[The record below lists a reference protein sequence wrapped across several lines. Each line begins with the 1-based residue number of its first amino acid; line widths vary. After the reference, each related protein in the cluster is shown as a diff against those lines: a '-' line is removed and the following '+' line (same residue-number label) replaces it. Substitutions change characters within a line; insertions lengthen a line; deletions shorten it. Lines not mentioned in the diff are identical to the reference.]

1 MGRKDPGRHRR
12 GHLVA
17 LTVSLF
23 LTCWPGPTASTTST
37 QSLTRPGSSTH
48 ITPENSRPTGTTDS
62 TSISKTSTLT
72 SGEQRSP
79 ENINLSGVSEV
90 TITSPSTIFV
100 PENTINHSTVAENET
115 KGTLSA
121 SISPPETSATEK
133 RHSWGTSS
141 NTSDLSTV
149 DSQQERS
156 TQVSPSHTAGELRS
170 PDTTADG
177 YSPSTTAPGSS
188 AISRTLD
195 SSTSSE
201 EMWAGTGTS
210 EPSSELQSTSGTET
224 SPTEETVTTDT
235 DPIHTSLTTWVVS
248 VSTEPSTSFPET
260 ASPGE
265 TSSDTPT
272 LEATAGPTAEEI
284 TPSTEITW
292 TGDSD
297 TGISQDTAPLP
308 TGATAPSETA
318 IGLTSAFG
326 SAPVSMLTAVTML
339 DPGSSAP
346 GGTTPT
352 SSKTSSKMP
361 GKPDSKEATSQ
372 VLTLSNAEHHFSSP
386 DTSPPGDLMSPTSV
400 PLLLSASITDPTGSR
415 SSPSSDHMGTSSK
428 DTETPGSTGR
438 TEPNPAFLL
447 SRTSSHTE
455 TSAERVRGTTFP
467 LDHPSPSGEGTAKTV
482 LIPSTSPDATDS
494 PPITTASTLVSEVST
509 GLATL
514 GITQVPG
521 VKTTSP
527 STTSVSEVTSTHP
540 SMTEQ
545 HTREPLTAPVA
556 PSVTSAP
563 GRENNSATTSAP
575 SPGFSSADGRGTSS
589 IQVSK
594 SHPGWELRTP
604 HTTSERHSPSTT
616 APESSDISRTLD
628 SSTPGEASW
637 TNAGTSEPSTE
648 PQSTWGTETSSGEE
662 TLTSETGHINTSSTS
677 FTETAS
683 PGETS
688 SDTPT
693 LEAATRQT
701 TEEFVSPTEIS
712 QTGDSDTRTSQDMTY
727 PTTRDTT
734 SSETITH
741 LTPAISSAPVSMATA
756 VITVAPGSSAPAG
769 TTPTSSK
776 ISSTIPE
783 VLSTGNPGSGE
794 PSSWGLTPSTSRH
807 HFFSPETGPAGDIMK
822 STSPPLLMSTSIPG
836 GTASGL
842 GTSSDLTFT
851 SSVHTETSE
860 TTAKTELNSASPLSS
875 TLSNAETSTER
886 VRGSVATT
894 TMDLKEPGGT
904 TQPMGSS
911 TSLETISL
919 RPNESVATITREP
932 SQGEHGGASRP
943 TSNPASLMTTIS
955 VGMSTRSPEMA
966 TALKIISSQEPSIS
980 PETRY
985 TLENSQKTSTAALPM
1000 VSTVEPGT
1008 LQSMATGSGRI
1019 SLLHSPSGF
1028 MTAAKSPARGT
1039 TTEWVSGSPSED
1051 WTNTH
1056 LGTPEGTKKSPGTVS
1071 SIPLGSAPKVTT
1083 GTSPQSS
1090 PTQIPRTTGMR
1101 SEQTAGR
1108 DLTLGGSPGT
1118 TDMLPKTSIEPT
1130 ILATLTSES
1139 QAMTSLTNASE
1150 GKTTSSPS
1158 VTFPSMASKMLAAI
1172 TSVVTSDVASDLGQ
1186 LSQTSSPAAVST
1198 TDVTTA
1204 LTPSITTME
1213 TNSVLTTKPK
1223 PKESVGTMD
1232 STLATETSTSAL
1244 EHPLMWPSTAS
1255 PASTFGPWTIPNMT
1269 SSLEATSSPTA
1280 ISAMGKTSS
1289 LASSTESGSEATL
1302 HDLVTVIRTSLIIP
1316 SSYASA
1322 EKTEAST
1329 SVRTSSPLDETA
1341 SVPFSTSVVE
1351 RMSTSFADILS
1362 TSWTP
1367 SRRQMEAMHVSMAS
1381 MDHPDTKI
1389 SPKVLPST
1397 PLPDSLS
1404 TRDWVTRSSVS
1415 SAITTTSAH
1424 QGVTTPSKLPLE
1436 NMISTTTSQPE
1447 TSTGDITS
1455 RIILATIVS
1464 SPKVTLLRRPD
1475 LASKEAEKSSTQLS
1489 TTAAADPGHLSIPEG
1504 NNTFSPVPAT
1514 SVLTSDL
1521 GKTTEVLGTSLEP
1534 VTSTLESV
1542 NNISQEIQTSS
1553 EATSDTETTHSS
1565 RITAV
1570 TDTGITSSANTEP
1583 PKATSAVVIS
1593 STIRDTNVST
1603 STPDS
1608 SKTAQIETEPTSS
1621 LTAGLRDTS
1630 THQEESLSRDP
1641 SKNTAVTN
1649 MRTTDDEHKSHSF
1662 VSTDS
1667 EPSKTVLPMNTAITI
1682 GKTTVSIPM
1691 SSFSETPRIEAET
1704 SSSLMF
1710 EMRETSTS
1718 KETSSSTEKT
1728 TILPDMNTSSVTEV
1742 TKMEDSTGAEK
1753 MFWTS
1758 PASVEETSSPS
1769 SPVTLSAVTSPST
1782 ESPTLPGRS
1791 PSSPP
1796 PVTSRFTHGVVKTT
1810 DILGTGLGPG
1820 TSSTSIEISSTTEI
1834 LSTSGVSTST
1844 EAIQPSKNTAET
1856 HGVNT
1861 SSGHEAHSSTPADSQ
1876 PSDVTSPVVT
1886 LSTSRETTVS
1896 TSVTHST
1903 ETMMIETDSTS
1914 SLSPELSETSAI
1926 PQNSSTT
1933 EKITLL
1939 SKVPTD
1945 MTTEL
1950 SKTQPIS
1957 STSTSSP
1964 GPTQSSLSPDTPKG
1978 IITSLSTSPLTT
1990 ESAEMTITSQTGL
2003 PEATSQGTLT
2013 LNTVTKASGAGTHP
2027 AVTQSFTHSEMS
2039 TLMSRGPQ
2047 DVSWTSPAS
2056 VEETSSPSSPVTLSA
2071 MTSPSP
2077 ESPTLPGRSPSSPP
2091 PVTSLLT
2098 HGLVKTTDTLG
2109 TGLASVTSSTSIEIS
2124 STTETLSTSGI
2135 STSTEMIQPSE
2146 NTAET
2151 HGVNTSSGHE
2161 AHSSTPADSEPSD
2174 VTSQIVTPSSS
2185 RENPV
2190 STPVPRST
2198 ETTMIET
2205 DSTSSLS
2212 PELRKTSTIQQ
2223 NSSTTEKITLLSKVP
2238 TDMTTELSKTQPI
2251 SSTSI
2256 SSPGL
2261 TQSTV
2266 SPDTPKG
2273 IITTL
2278 STSPLTTESAEMTI
2292 TSQTGPSEATSQGT
2306 LTLNTVTE
2314 ASGPGTHPAVTQSF
2328 THSEMSTLMN
2338 RGPQDVSWTSPAS
2351 VEETSSPSSPVTLS
2365 AITSPSPESPTL
2377 PGRSPSSPSPVT
2389 SLFTHGLVKAT
2400 GILGTGLAS
2409 VTSSPSIEISSTTET
2424 LSTSGISTS
2433 TEMIQPSENT
2443 AETHGVNT
2451 SSGHEAHSSTPA
2463 DSEPSDVTSQ
2473 IVTPSSSRE
2482 NPVSTPVPR
2491 STETTMI
2498 ETDSTSSLSP
2508 ELRKTST
2515 IQQNSSTTE
2524 KITLLSKVPTDIT
2537 TELSKTQPISSTSI
2551 SSPGTIQSTVSP
2563 DTPKGIITSLST
2575 SPMTTESAE
2584 MTITSQTGLPEATS
2598 QGTLT
2603 LNTVTEASG
2612 AGTHPAVTQ
2621 SFTHSEMS
2629 TLMSRGP
2636 QDVSWT
2642 SPASVEET
2650 SSPSSPVTLSAMTSP
2665 SPESPTLPGRSP
2677 SSPPP
2682 VTSLFTH
2689 GLVKATDILGTGLA
2703 SVTSSTSIE
2712 ISSTTETLSTSGI
2725 STSTEMIQPSENT
2738 AETHGVNTS
2747 SGHEAHSSTPA
2758 DSEPS
2763 DVTSQIV
2770 TPSSSRENPVST
2782 PVPRSTETIMIETDS
2797 TSSLSPELRK
2807 TSTIQ
2812 QNSSTTEKIT
2822 LLSKVPTDI
2831 TTELSKTQPIS
2842 STSISSPGTIQST
2855 VSPDTP
2861 KGIITSL
2868 STSPMTTESAEMTIT
2883 SQTGLPEATSQG
2895 TLTLNTVTEASGP
2908 GTHPAVTQSFTHS
2921 EMSTLM
2927 SRGPQDVSWTSPASV
2942 EETSSPS
2949 SPVTLSAIT
2958 SPSPES
2964 PTLPG
2969 RSPSSPSPVTS
2980 LLTHGLVKTTDTL
2993 GTGLRPVTSSP
3004 SINISSTIEILS
3016 TSGVSSST
3024 EVIQPSKSTA
3034 RTHGV
3039 NTSSGP
3045 EVHSSTPADSEP
3057 SDVTSPFISL
3067 ATSRETAVSTA
3078 MPHSIETM
3086 TIETDSTSSL
3096 SPELRETSTIQQN
3109 SSTTEEITLLSKVPT
3124 DTTTEL
3130 SKTQPISSSSTFIPG
3145 PTQSTVSPDTP
3156 EGIIT
3161 NLSTSPMTTE
3171 SAEMTITSQRGLPE
3185 ATSQDTLTL
3194 DTSTSSP
3201 SSSVH
3206 SSAMMS
3212 PSPQFS
3218 IVPGKSPSSPTPATS
3233 LLTSGLMNTT
3243 EKLDAIFKPVTTS
3256 PPPLSSPTMETLST
3270 SEFSTDTVKILPSM
3284 HTTMTTEGSSSSG
3297 HELSSSGS
3305 NFSESSRITYPAS
3318 SRDGITLSTLKP
3330 SSFETTTF
3338 ETKKLSHL
3346 TPGLKETSMTLRFGS
3361 STLTNTPALALSTHS
3376 LKSPKM
3382 DVTSSVT
3389 SSAPVQ
3395 SLSTQ
3400 DTDVP
3405 VKTVTR
3411 FYASPSVIGSAGV
3424 TLPESSL
3431 SMPVSAST
3439 HHLHTDMVSSA
3450 ETILA
3455 NTLTSPASEAMASF
3469 ATSGVPGAISATSS
3483 DGPFS
3488 RTESD
3493 PKEDTRSTTANGL
3506 SSSAST
3512 PFPSSTLHTTD
3523 PSMSSLS
3530 HWIPSSPATPS
3541 TVDTN
3546 LDTESRRTSE
3556 SPLVMTST
3564 LQTWTQPYRTSLPPT
3579 MDTRMTGNVGLG
3591 TVTSSF
3597 QVIPHSTQSTSTDDI
3612 VKHITKIPNKAAHG
3626 GTTIHIPQASTSASL
3641 TGLSTR
3647 GTERTETTATALK
3660 TTVTVTTR
3668 VSTPTS
3674 GMLPLLR
3681 TSDKKASTSTIGTII
3696 TTPDSPKMT
3705 ASLTTRPGDETS
3717 TTVPMTTP
3725 SIFSRGPETTPS
3737 LDPSSGAE
3745 MSTVVP
3751 MTTSSIFSRG
3761 PETTPSLVTSS
3772 GAETST
3778 VVPMTTSSI
3787 FSRGPETATSL
3798 VPSSGAETSTVVP
3811 MTTSSIFSRGPE
3823 TATSLV
3829 PSSGAET
3836 STVVPMTTSSI
3847 FSRGPETATSLV
3859 PSSGAET
3866 STVVP
3871 MTTSSI
3877 FSRGPE
3883 TATSLVPSSGAETST
3898 VVPMTTSAAVPTLTV
3913 SSDEP
3918 ETTTSWVTH
3927 PAETSPT
3934 VSRAI
3939 LNVSPRESDS
3949 TSPTTTSSGKEVS
3962 TAVPTPTVSPEV
3974 LGMVTSLVASPGTE
3988 TSSADQTLA
3997 VSPGKPETT
4006 VSLITHPGTRANL
4019 SVPTPTVSPDVSRVE
4034 ISPTTTS
4041 GAKTSTTFPT
4051 MTGFPHEQK
4060 TTASLVTNHG
4070 TEAISIFSTLTV
4082 SPDEQDTTASWLH
4095 STETSTPDSKTTLNF
4110 SPRELDTTSS
4120 ATTSPGAEAS
4130 SATPV
4135 MTISPSKP
4143 VTVTSLV
4150 ISSGTDTSTTFPTST
4165 GFLHEL
4171 ESTVSLV
4178 TQPPESDP
4186 TVPKTMP
4193 ISHNESDTMLSVVTS
4208 LGAKVSSVPTT
4219 TVSPGISGMVT
4230 SPVTSS
4236 TAETSSTSP
4245 TLTGSLH
4252 EPKTTASWVTHSETK
4267 VSSTVPTMTVF
4278 PEKSDTTV
4286 SLVTHPEETSSTVPR
4301 KTSSVSHSKS
4311 NTTFSVAT
4319 SPGEEFSSA
4328 VPATTVS
4335 PAVSGIVTSQVTNSV
4350 AQTSTTF
4357 TTVTD
4362 SMYKSETTASGVTHT
4377 EKDASSAIPT
4387 MTILPG
4393 KPDTTV
4399 SLVTHLEETSRSIP
4413 RTTPNV
4419 SQSEFD
4425 TTPSIATSPGAEGS
4439 SAVPAMTISPG
4450 VPEMM
4455 TSLITSSVAEA
4466 STTIPTLTDS
4476 THKPE
4481 TTASGII
4488 HSGTETSPAVPTM
4501 TVSPGKPNTT
4511 VSVATH
4517 PEETSPT
4524 LSRTTPSVSHTETDT
4539 TFSTATSPWTE
4550 SSSPVPATT
4559 VSPSVSKLGT
4569 SLVTSSRKEI
4579 STTLPTLTAS
4589 PGQVETTASWVTH
4602 SEPKASPAS
4611 PTPPV
4616 STSVPHIVNPQ
4627 ATSSETKTSMVIPA
4641 LTLSPFEPKT
4651 TASLVTHPEMQ
4662 ASSATSV
4669 VFSTMP
4675 RLVTSLFTSSGTETS
4690 TAFTIPT
4697 DSSHKPETAASWVM
4711 HSMETNTP
4719 ISRTTPSFPHSK
4731 SDITPSMAT
4740 SSEAK
4745 ASSAIPTTTISPS
4758 VPDVM
4763 TSLITSSRAEI
4774 STTFRTVTDSTHKPE
4789 ATALAVT
4796 HSGTKTNSAIL
4807 TMTVSPKKPETTVSL
4822 VTHSKDTSHTV
4833 PRTTSNVFQG
4843 LSDTTPSMTTSPAA
4857 EVSSA
4862 VPAKTVSPSIPGM
4875 VTSLVTISE
4884 AETST
4889 TFPTLTDSLYE
4900 SKTTTSWITH
4910 SETKASSAVPTFPTL
4925 TDSTHKPETTASEV
4939 THSGKETSS
4948 AISTMTVSAGK
4959 PDTTVSLVIH
4969 HEETSPSVPRTTSKV
4984 SQSKSDTT
4992 TSTATSPGTETSSA
5006 VPATTVSP
5014 GVSGLVT
5021 SLVTNSVTEI
5031 STTSPPQTNS
5041 TLKPETTT
5049 SGLTQTE
5056 TSSAVP
5062 ILIASPGKPDTTV
5075 SLVTHPEETS
5085 STVPRTTSKVSQS
5098 ESDTTTSTAT
5108 SPGTETSSAVPA
5120 TTVSPGVS
5128 GLVTS
5133 LVTNSMTQI
5142 STTSPP
5148 QTNSTL
5154 KPETTASGV
5163 TQTETS
5169 SAVPILIASPGRP
5182 DTTVSFVTHPE
5193 ETRLTVPKT
5202 TLSVSH
5208 SESNTTPS
5216 TNTSPEAETSSAVP
5230 TMAVSHGK
5238 PDTTV
5243 SLVIHHEETSPTVPR
5258 TTSKVSQSE
5267 SDTTTSTATSPGTET
5282 SSAVPATTVSPGV
5295 SGLVTSLVTN
5305 SVTQISTTSP
5315 PQTNSTLK
5323 PETTASG
5330 VTQTETSSA
5339 VPILIASPGR
5349 PDTTVSRVTHPEET
5363 SPTVPRTTS
5372 KVSQSESDTTTST
5385 ATSPGTE
5392 TSSAVPATTVS
5403 PGVSGLVTS
5412 LVTNSV
5418 TQISTTSPPQ
5428 TNSTLKPETTASGVT
5443 QTETSSAV
5451 PILIASPGKPDTTVS
5466 LVTHPEETSSTV
5478 PRTTSKVSQSES
5490 DTTTS
5495 TATSPGTETSSAVP
5509 ATTVSP
5515 GVSGLVT
5522 SLVTNSMTQISTTSP
5537 PQTNSTLKPET
5548 TASGVTQT
5556 ETSSAVPILIAS
5568 PGRPDTTVSF
5578 VTHPEETRLTVPKTT
5593 LSVSHSESNTT
5604 PSTNTSPEAETS
5616 SAVPTMAVSHGKPD
5630 TTVSLVIHHEE
5641 TSPTVPRTT
5650 SKVSQSE
5657 SDTTTSTATSP
5668 GTETSSAVPAT
5679 TVSPGVSGLVTSL
5692 VTNSVTQISTT
5703 SPPQTNSTLKPETTA
5718 SGVTQTETS
5727 SAVPIL
5733 IASPGRPDTTVSRVT
5748 HPEETSPTVPRT
5760 TSKVS
5765 QSESDTT
5772 TSTATSPGT
5781 ETSSAVP
5788 ATTVSPG
5795 VSGLV
5800 TSLVTNSVTQIST
5813 TSPPQT
5819 NSTLKPETTASG
5831 VTQTETS
5838 SAVPI
5843 LIASPGRPDTTV
5855 SRVTHP
5861 EETSP
5866 TVLKTTPSISH
5877 SESDTAP
5884 STATR
5889 PRTETSSAVPATTV
5903 SPSLP
5908 YTVNSETD
5916 TTMVILPLTLSPG
5929 EPATTALLVTS
5940 SSAKTS
5946 TNSPASTVFPHLPET
5961 TASPSIWPELETSTA
5976 LPSQTVSLSP
5986 PETFSLFT
5994 IPVTMTARVD
6004 LNPTV
6009 SLGVPA
6015 ETASVSTEETELST
6029 AIRVSAISHGLP
6041 ETTGLLATSPEAKAS
6056 TSLPALTL
6064 SPGGLGPS
6072 RTPATTVELYTVT
6085 SGNTETSPPATSVEL
6100 SEFPKN
6106 VTGDTVTLRPSET
6119 TMQPKTSHVEELSTT
6134 TILKTTTVETT
6145 HLAATGSG
6153 PTVAETTTTFNTL
6166 AGSPFAHVT
6175 TPGTSTLASVTVT
6188 SGTTIAAAI
6197 PFLMP
6202 FTVNFTITNLQYT
6215 EDLGHSDSKI
6225 FKDTERDLQLLL
6237 RPLFRNSS
6245 IGSRYASCR
6254 LTLLRA
6260 DKDETSTRMDA
6271 VCTYRSDPTGF
6282 RLDTERLYWELS
6294 QQTQG
6299 VTRLD
6304 HYTLDRNSLYV
6315 NGYNHRYWIPT
6326 TSTPVTSTFSPG
6338 PPASPTSIPSST
6350 VADMGPA
6357 LVPFTLNF
6365 TVTNPFYT
6373 PDMGHR
6379 GSEKFNFTEKV
6390 LNHLLGPLLKNTSV
6404 GPLYSNCRLT
6414 LLRTEKDGAA
6424 TGVDAICTYHPDP
6437 THPGLDREKL
6447 YRELSQLTHGV
6458 TRMGKYTL
6466 DSNSLYVNGYN
6477 RQYWMPTTSTPVT
6490 STFSLESS
6498 TSLSP
6503 ILSST
6508 GMSPSLVPFT
6518 LNFTITNLNYTDNMS
6533 PPGSELFNTME
6544 RILNRLLKPLFQNS
6558 SIELLYS
6565 GCRLTLLRPEKNR
6578 RATGVDAV
6586 CTHRP
6591 NPMGLKLDRERL
6603 YRELS
6608 HETHGVTQLGSFTLD
6623 KDSLY
6628 VNGYTQWTSAST
6640 TSAAGTSPT
6649 FPGTSMVPTHLPSST
6664 AGVPLLMPFTLNF
6677 TITNL
6682 TFEEDLQRPG
6692 SWKFNATKLI
6702 LKGLL
6707 KHMFKNSSSLGSLYS
6722 GCRLA
6727 LLRPEKDGAATR
6739 VDAICM
6745 HRPDPKGPGLD
6756 REQLYWE
6763 LSHLTHG
6770 VTLLGPYTLD
6780 KDSLYV
6786 NGYTH
6791 QALNSTPSIA
6801 SPALV
6806 PFTLNFTINNLLY
6819 VEDMHRPGS
6828 WKFNNTERVLQDLL
6842 RLLFKNTRVG
6852 HLYSGCRLTAL
6863 RPEKNGAATGVDAV
6877 CTHRPDPV
6885 GPGLD
6890 REQLYWELSQLT
6902 HGVTQLGPYSLD
6914 QDSLYVNGYSHW
6926 TSATTANT
6934 TDLHL
6939 VSFTLNFTITNVH
6952 YSEDM
6957 GRPSSLKF
6965 STTERILQHR
6975 LRVLLNKTSVGP
6987 LYAGCRLELL
6997 RPEKRGAATG
7007 VNVVC
7012 SLRSDPARPA
7022 LNKEQLYWELSRETD
7037 NITQLGSFS
7046 LDRNSLYV
7054 NGYTYAALAPTTTTG
7069 EVSEK
7074 PFTLNFTIDNL
7085 RYSADMGHPGSHK
7098 FNITDTLMQH
7108 LLSPL
7113 FQRSSLGAR
7122 YAGCRVIS
7130 LRSVNNGAKTG
7141 VNILCTYRQSPSGP
7155 GLLAKQVFHEL
7166 SRQTHGITRLGP
7178 YSLDKDSLYLNGY
7191 NERGPDE
7198 PPTTPAPATTF
7209 LPTSPSPVQP
7219 ESTTAMGYNLKALT
7233 LNFTITN
7240 LPYSSDMSSGF
7251 AMFNSTKMILHRLLG
7266 SLFQKSSLGPF
7277 YSSCRLISLKPE
7289 KDSAATS
7296 VYVVCTYH
7304 PDPMGHRL
7312 DIEQLYWELS
7322 QLTHGVTQ
7330 LGFYTL
7336 VKDSLFI
7343 NGYAP
7348 QSLSIQREYQLNFHI
7363 INWNLSNQDPTSSEY
7378 IALLWDISDK
7388 VTKLYRSSQLQ
7399 GVFLSC
7405 LVTNLTLDPISVTI
7419 KAQFSSRVDS
7429 SMVKQVF
7436 LDKTL
7441 NASSHWLGATYQLT
7455 DVHVTE
7461 AEPSIHLPTDQPTTT
7476 PSFQKVQ
7483 LNFIV
7488 TNLFYSQDM
7497 KQPDTPK
7504 YQTNK
7509 RNIEDALN
7517 QLFRNS
7523 SIKTHFSDCEVSAF
7537 RSVSPSN
7544 HTGVNAQCNFAF
7556 LARSPYQV
7564 VIYEEFLRLTKNG
7577 TQLQNFTL
7585 DRNSLLVDGYS
7596 PNRNDV
7602 VTENSDLPFWAIIL
7616 ICLAGLLVL
7625 IMGLISFFLVRVHQ
7639 RKKEADYEV
7648 QQLQPDSMGYYLP
7661 HLDLRKLQ

>member
-1 MGRKDPGRHRR
+1 MTVCVHDPGH
-12 GHLVA
+12 A
-17 LTVSLF
+17 SEDKS
-23 LTCWPGPTASTTST
+23 GPTASTTST

-121 SISPPETSATEK
+121 SISSPETSATKK

-156 TQVSPSHTAGELRS
+156 TQVSPSHTAGELKS
-170 PDTTADG
+170 PDTTTDG

-248 VSTEPSTSFPET
+248 VSTEPSTSFTET

-361 GKPDSKEATSQ
+361 GKPDSKEGTSQ

-400 PLLLSASITDPTGSR
+400 PLLLSTSITDPTGSR

-428 DTETPGSTGR
+428 DTETPGSTES

-447 SRTSSHTE
+447 SRTSSYTE

-467 LDHPSPSGEGTAKTV
+467 LDHPSPSGEGTARTV
-482 LIPSTSPDATDS
+482 LMPSTSPDATDS

-637 TNAGTSEPSTE
+637 TSSGTSEPSTE

-701 TEEFVSPTEIS
+701 TEEFMSPTEIS
-712 QTGDSDTRTSQDMTY
+712 QTGDSNTRTSQDMTY
-727 PTTRDTT
+727 PTTRDTA

-860 TTAKTELNSASPLSS
+860 TTAKTEPSSASPLSS
-875 TLSNAETSTER
+875 TLSNAETSTEG

-919 RPNESVATITREP
+919 GPNESVATITREP
-932 SQGEHGGASRP
+932 SQGEHGGVARP

-1118 TDMLPKTSIEPT
+1118 TDMLPKTSTEPT

-1158 VTFPSMASKMLAAI
+1158 VTFPSMGSKMLAAI
-1172 TSVVTSDVASDLGQ
+1172 TSVVTSDVASDLEQ

-1302 HDLVTVIRTSLIIP
+1302 HDLVTVVRTSLIIP

-1341 SVPFSTSVVE
+1341 SVPISTSVVE

-1397 PLPDSLS
+1397 ALPDSLS
-1404 TRDWVTRSSVS
+1404 THDWVTSSVS

-1769 SPVTLSAVTSPST
+1769 SPVTLSAVTSPFT

-1834 LSTSGVSTST
+1834 LSTSGVSTTT
-1844 EAIQPSKNTAET
+1844 EAIQPSENTAET

-1876 PSDVTSPVVT
+1876 PSNVTSPVVT

-1903 ETMMIETDSTS
+1903 ETMIETDSTS
-1914 SLSPELSETSAI
+1914 SLSPKLRETSAI

-1933 EKITLL
+1933 EKIILL

-1945 MTTEL
+1945 TTTEL

-1990 ESAEMTITSQTGL
+1990 ESAEITITSQTGL

-2124 STTETLSTSGI
+2124 STTETLSTSGV
-2135 STSTEMIQPSE
+2135 STSTEAIQPPKS
-2146 NTAET
+2146 TART

-2161 AHSSTPADSEPSD
+2161 AHSSTPADSEPSN
-2174 VTSQIVTPSSS
+2174 VTSQIITPSSS

-2273 IITTL
+2273 IITSL

-2314 ASGPGTHPAVTQSF
+2314 ASGAGTHPAVTQSF
-2328 THSEMSTLMN
+2328 THSEMSTLMS

-2365 AITSPSPESPTL
+2365 AMTSPSPESPTL

-2400 GILGTGLAS
+2400 DILSTGLAS

-2473 IVTPSSSRE
+2473 TVTPSGSRE

-2524 KITLLSKVPTDIT
+2524 KITLLSKVPTDTT

-2682 VTSLFTH
+2682 VTSL
-2689 GLVKATDILGTGLA
+2689 
-2703 SVTSSTSIE
+2703 
-2712 ISSTTETLSTSGI
+2712 
-2725 STSTEMIQPSENT
+2725 
-2738 AETHGVNTS
+2738 
-2747 SGHEAHSSTPA
+2747 
-2758 DSEPS
+2758 
-2763 DVTSQIV
+2763 
-2770 TPSSSRENPVST
+2770 
-2782 PVPRSTETIMIETDS
+2782 
-2797 TSSLSPELRK
+2797 
-2807 TSTIQ
+2807 
-2812 QNSSTTEKIT
+2812 
-2822 LLSKVPTDI
+2822 
-2831 TTELSKTQPIS
+2831 
-2842 STSISSPGTIQST
+2842 
-2855 VSPDTP
+2855 
-2861 KGIITSL
+2861 
-2868 STSPMTTESAEMTIT
+2868 
-2883 SQTGLPEATSQG
+2883 
-2895 TLTLNTVTEASGP
+2895 
-2908 GTHPAVTQSFTHS
+2908 
-2921 EMSTLM
+2921 
-2927 SRGPQDVSWTSPASV
+2927 
-2942 EETSSPS
+2942 
-2949 SPVTLSAIT
+2949 
-2958 SPSPES
+2958 
-2964 PTLPG
+2964 
-2969 RSPSSPSPVTS
+2969 
-2980 LLTHGLVKTTDTL
+2980 LTHGLVKTTDTL

-3016 TSGVSSST
+3016 TSGVSTST

-3045 EVHSSTPADSEP
+3045 EVHPSTPADSEP

-3067 ATSRETAVSTA
+3067 STSRETAVSTA
-3078 MPHSIETM
+3078 MPHSTETM

-3318 SRDGITLSTLKP
+3318 SMGGITVSTLKP

-3346 TPGLKETSMTLRFGS
+3346 TPGLKETSMTLRFSS
-3361 STLTNTPALALSTHS
+3361 STLTNTPALALSTHG

-3411 FYASPSVIGSAGV
+3411 FYASPSVIGSAGI

-3431 SMPVSAST
+3431 SIPVSAST

-3493 PKEDTRSTTANGL
+3493 PKEDTKSTTANGL
-3506 SSSAST
+3506 SSSVST

-3530 HWIPSSPATPS
+3530 HWTTSSPATPS

-3681 TSDKKASTSTIGTII
+3681 TSDKKASTSTVGTII

-3705 ASLTTRPGDETS
+3705 ASLTTRSGDETS
-3717 TTVPMTTP
+3717 TAVPMTTP

-3745 MSTVVP
+3745 M
-3751 MTTSSIFSRG
+3751 
-3761 PETTPSLVTSS
+3761 
-3772 GAETST
+3772 
-3778 VVPMTTSSI
+3778 
-3787 FSRGPETATSL
+3787 
-3798 VPSSGAETSTVVP
+3798 
-3811 MTTSSIFSRGPE
+3811 
-3823 TATSLV
+3823 
-3829 PSSGAET
+3829 
-3836 STVVPMTTSSI
+3836 
-3847 FSRGPETATSLV
+3847 
-3859 PSSGAET
+3859 

-4019 SVPTPTVSPDVSRVE
+4019 SVPTPTVSLDVSRVE

-4051 MTGFPHEQK
+4051 TTGFPHEQK

-4082 SPDEQDTTASWLH
+4082 SPDEQYTTASWLH

-4143 VTVTSLV
+4143 VMVTSLV

-4524 LSRTTPSVSHTETDT
+4524 LPRTTPSVSHTETDT

-4550 SSSPVPATT
+4550 SSSAVPATT

-4569 SLVTSSRKEI
+4569 SLVTSSREEI
-4579 STTLPTLTAS
+4579 STTLPTLIAS

-4774 STTFRTVTDSTHKPE
+4774 STTFRTMTDSTHKPE

-4843 LSDTTPSMTTSPAA
+4843 LLDTTPSMTTSPAA

-4969 HEETSPSVPRTTSKV
+4969 HEETSPTVPRTTSKV

-5021 SLVTNSVTEI
+5021 SLVTNSVTQI

-5041 TLKPETTT
+5041 TLKPETTA
-5049 SGLTQTE
+5049 SGVTQTE

-5062 ILIASPGKPDTTV
+5062 ILIVSPGKPDTTV

-5120 TTVSPGVS
+5120 TTVSPSVS

-5182 DTTVSFVTHPE
+5182 DTTVSLVTHPE
-5193 ETRLTVPKT
+5193 ETSLTVPKT

-5243 SLVIHHEETSPTVPR
+5243 SLVIHHEETSSTVPR

-5349 PDTTVSRVTHPEET
+5349 PDTTVSLVTHPEET

-5428 TNSTLKPETTASGVT
+5428 TNSTLKPETTASG
-5443 QTETSSAV
+5443 
-5451 PILIASPGKPDTTVS
+5451 L
-5466 LVTHPEETSSTV
+5466 
-5478 PRTTSKVSQSES
+5478 
-5490 DTTTS
+5490 
-5495 TATSPGTETSSAVP
+5495 
-5509 ATTVSP
+5509 
-5515 GVSGLVT
+5515 
-5522 SLVTNSMTQISTTSP
+5522 
-5537 PQTNSTLKPET
+5537 
-5548 TASGVTQT
+5548 TQT

-5568 PGRPDTTVSF
+5568 PGRPDTTVS
-5578 VTHPEETRLTVPKTT
+5578 L
-5593 LSVSHSESNTT
+5593 
-5604 PSTNTSPEAETS
+5604 
-5616 SAVPTMAVSHGKPD
+5616 
-5630 TTVSLVIHHEE
+5630 
-5641 TSPTVPRTT
+5641 
-5650 SKVSQSE
+5650 
-5657 SDTTTSTATSP
+5657 
-5668 GTETSSAVPAT
+5668 
-5679 TVSPGVSGLVTSL
+5679 
-5692 VTNSVTQISTT
+5692 
-5703 SPPQTNSTLKPETTA
+5703 
-5718 SGVTQTETS
+5718 
-5727 SAVPIL
+5727 
-5733 IASPGRPDTTVSRVT
+5733 
-5748 HPEETSPTVPRT
+5748 
-5760 TSKVS
+5760 
-5765 QSESDTT
+5765 
-5772 TSTATSPGT
+5772 
-5781 ETSSAVP
+5781 
-5788 ATTVSPG
+5788 
-5795 VSGLV
+5795 
-5800 TSLVTNSVTQIST
+5800 
-5813 TSPPQT
+5813 
-5819 NSTLKPETTASG
+5819 
-5831 VTQTETS
+5831 
-5838 SAVPI
+5838 
-5843 LIASPGRPDTTV
+5843 
-5855 SRVTHP
+5855 VTHP

-5929 EPATTALLVTS
+5929 EPATTTLLVTS

-5994 IPVTMTARVD
+5994 VPVTMTARVD

-6064 SPGGLGPS
+6064 SSGGLGPS

-6245 IGSRYASCR
+6245 IGSRYSSCR

-6260 DKDETSTRMDA
+6260 DKDETSTRTDA

-6326 TSTPVTSTFSPG
+6326 TSTPMTSTFSPG

-6365 TVTNPFYT
+6365 TVTNLFYT

-6447 YRELSQLTHGV
+6447 YWELSQLTHGV

-6544 RILNRLLKPLFQNS
+6544 RILNRLLKPLFRNS

-6586 CTHRP
+6586 CTYRP

-6649 FPGTSMVPTHLPSST
+6649 FPGTSMVPTHFPSST
-6664 AGVPLLMPFTLNF
+6664 AEVPLLMPFTLNF

-6682 TFEEDLQRPG
+6682 TFEEDMQRPG
-6692 SWKFNATKLI
+6692 SWKFNATELI

-6780 KDSLYV
+6780 RESLYV

-6791 QALNSTPSIA
+6791 QALNSTPSIATTSTIFPVTSMAPVSVSTVA

-6914 QDSLYVNGYSHW
+6914 QDSLYVNGYSHR

-7012 SLRSDPARPA
+7012 SLRSDPTRPA
-7022 LNKEQLYWELSRETD
+7022 LNKQQLYWELSRETD
-7037 NITQLGSFS
+7037 SITQLGSFS

-7054 NGYTYAALAPTTTTG
+7054 NAWTLSLPTVAG

-7209 LPTSPSPVQP
+7209 LPTSPSSVQP

-7240 LPYSSDMSSGF
+7240 LPYSSDMSNGF

-7277 YSSCRLISLKPE
+7277 YSSCRLISLKPG

-7363 INWNLSNQDPTSSEY
+7363 INWNLSNRDPTSSEY
-7378 IALLWDISDK
+7378 LALLWDISDK

-7483 LNFIV
+7483 LNFTV

-7504 YQTNK
+7504 YQRNK

-7537 RSVSPSN
+7537 RSVPPSN

-7661 HLDLRKLQ
+7661 HLDLRKLQSSKLFSSYVSKSSVKEEAKQEDQDIDDQDKNQERKLRAMSSGILYLMYPLNGNRAEMGGRLALSKTKDENGASPFITDAAKQQDHDTEDLEKNPGKKLRSPMRGKLPENKDLSSFEENLISALKMEKKTHDLKPWKCSPCGKTFMSVSSLTRHMKCHVEDKPREHQGKFPESVNVVVAKRPDHHDIDEQEKNHGKKLRHMTSHTTPKSWGKGKNHDIEDQYKNQGRKLRFNGFNKFTPSVPICSTQYSFETPDRPSSGQQSSLDLQSLKVQVL

>member
-1 MGRKDPGRHRR
+1 MGRKDPARPGRHRR

-23 LTCWPGPTASTTST
+23 LTCWP
-37 QSLTRPGSSTH
+37 
-48 ITPENSRPTGTTDS
+48 
-62 TSISKTSTLT
+62 
-72 SGEQRSP
+72 
-79 ENINLSGVSEV
+79 
-90 TITSPSTIFV
+90 
-100 PENTINHSTVAENET
+100 
-115 KGTLSA
+115 
-121 SISPPETSATEK
+121 
-133 RHSWGTSS
+133 
-141 NTSDLSTV
+141 
-149 DSQQERS
+149 
-156 TQVSPSHTAGELRS
+156 
-170 PDTTADG
+170 
-177 YSPSTTAPGSS
+177 
-188 AISRTLD
+188 
-195 SSTSSE
+195 
-201 EMWAGTGTS
+201 
-210 EPSSELQSTSGTET
+210 
-224 SPTEETVTTDT
+224 
-235 DPIHTSLTTWVVS
+235 
-248 VSTEPSTSFPET
+248 
-260 ASPGE
+260 
-265 TSSDTPT
+265 
-272 LEATAGPTAEEI
+272 
-284 TPSTEITW
+284 
-292 TGDSD
+292 
-297 TGISQDTAPLP
+297 
-308 TGATAPSETA
+308 
-318 IGLTSAFG
+318 
-326 SAPVSMLTAVTML
+326 
-339 DPGSSAP
+339 
-346 GGTTPT
+346 
-352 SSKTSSKMP
+352 
-361 GKPDSKEATSQ
+361 
-372 VLTLSNAEHHFSSP
+372 
-386 DTSPPGDLMSPTSV
+386 
-400 PLLLSASITDPTGSR
+400 
-415 SSPSSDHMGTSSK
+415 
-428 DTETPGSTGR
+428 
-438 TEPNPAFLL
+438 
-447 SRTSSHTE
+447 
-455 TSAERVRGTTFP
+455 
-467 LDHPSPSGEGTAKTV
+467 
-482 LIPSTSPDATDS
+482 
-494 PPITTASTLVSEVST
+494 
-509 GLATL
+509 
-514 GITQVPG
+514 
-521 VKTTSP
+521 
-527 STTSVSEVTSTHP
+527 
-540 SMTEQ
+540 
-545 HTREPLTAPVA
+545 
-556 PSVTSAP
+556 
-563 GRENNSATTSAP
+563 
-575 SPGFSSADGRGTSS
+575 
-589 IQVSK
+589 
-594 SHPGWELRTP
+594 
-604 HTTSERHSPSTT
+604 
-616 APESSDISRTLD
+616 
-628 SSTPGEASW
+628 
-637 TNAGTSEPSTE
+637 
-648 PQSTWGTETSSGEE
+648 
-662 TLTSETGHINTSSTS
+662 
-677 FTETAS
+677 
-683 PGETS
+683 
-688 SDTPT
+688 
-693 LEAATRQT
+693 
-701 TEEFVSPTEIS
+701 
-712 QTGDSDTRTSQDMTY
+712 
-727 PTTRDTT
+727 
-734 SSETITH
+734 
-741 LTPAISSAPVSMATA
+741 
-756 VITVAPGSSAPAG
+756 
-769 TTPTSSK
+769 
-776 ISSTIPE
+776 
-783 VLSTGNPGSGE
+783 
-794 PSSWGLTPSTSRH
+794 
-807 HFFSPETGPAGDIMK
+807 
-822 STSPPLLMSTSIPG
+822 
-836 GTASGL
+836 
-842 GTSSDLTFT
+842 
-851 SSVHTETSE
+851 
-860 TTAKTELNSASPLSS
+860 
-875 TLSNAETSTER
+875 
-886 VRGSVATT
+886 GSVATT

-919 RPNESVATITREP
+919 
-932 SQGEHGGASRP
+932 
-943 TSNPASLMTTIS
+943 
-955 VGMSTRSPEMA
+955 
-966 TALKIISSQEPSIS
+966 
-980 PETRY
+980 
-985 TLENSQKTSTAALPM
+985 
-1000 VSTVEPGT
+1000 
-1008 LQSMATGSGRI
+1008 
-1019 SLLHSPSGF
+1019 
-1028 MTAAKSPARGT
+1028 
-1039 TTEWVSGSPSED
+1039 
-1051 WTNTH
+1051 
-1056 LGTPEGTKKSPGTVS
+1056 
-1071 SIPLGSAPKVTT
+1071 
-1083 GTSPQSS
+1083 
-1090 PTQIPRTTGMR
+1090 
-1101 SEQTAGR
+1101 
-1108 DLTLGGSPGT
+1108 
-1118 TDMLPKTSIEPT
+1118 
-1130 ILATLTSES
+1130 
-1139 QAMTSLTNASE
+1139 
-1150 GKTTSSPS
+1150 
-1158 VTFPSMASKMLAAI
+1158 
-1172 TSVVTSDVASDLGQ
+1172 
-1186 LSQTSSPAAVST
+1186 
-1198 TDVTTA
+1198 
-1204 LTPSITTME
+1204 
-1213 TNSVLTTKPK
+1213 
-1223 PKESVGTMD
+1223 
-1232 STLATETSTSAL
+1232 
-1244 EHPLMWPSTAS
+1244 
-1255 PASTFGPWTIPNMT
+1255 
-1269 SSLEATSSPTA
+1269 
-1280 ISAMGKTSS
+1280 
-1289 LASSTESGSEATL
+1289 
-1302 HDLVTVIRTSLIIP
+1302 
-1316 SSYASA
+1316 
-1322 EKTEAST
+1322 
-1329 SVRTSSPLDETA
+1329 
-1341 SVPFSTSVVE
+1341 
-1351 RMSTSFADILS
+1351 
-1362 TSWTP
+1362 
-1367 SRRQMEAMHVSMAS
+1367 
-1381 MDHPDTKI
+1381 
-1389 SPKVLPST
+1389 
-1397 PLPDSLS
+1397 
-1404 TRDWVTRSSVS
+1404 
-1415 SAITTTSAH
+1415 
-1424 QGVTTPSKLPLE
+1424 
-1436 NMISTTTSQPE
+1436 
-1447 TSTGDITS
+1447 
-1455 RIILATIVS
+1455 
-1464 SPKVTLLRRPD
+1464 
-1475 LASKEAEKSSTQLS
+1475 
-1489 TTAAADPGHLSIPEG
+1489 
-1504 NNTFSPVPAT
+1504 
-1514 SVLTSDL
+1514 VLTSDL

-1649 MRTTDDEHKSHSF
+1649 MRTTDDEHKSRSF

-1769 SPVTLSAVTSPST
+1769 SPVTLSAVTSPFT

-1820 TSSTSIEISSTTEI
+1820 TSSTSTEISSTTEI
-1834 LSTSGVSTST
+1834 LSTSGVSTTT
-1844 EAIQPSKNTAET
+1844 EAIQPSENTAET

-1886 LSTSRETTVS
+1886 LSTSRKTTVS

-1914 SLSPELSETSAI
+1914 SLSPELRETSTI

-1933 EKITLL
+1933 EKIILL

-1945 MTTEL
+1945 TTTEL

-2039 TLMSRGPQ
+2039 TLMNRGPQ

-2109 TGLASVTSSTSIEIS
+2109 TGLASVTSSPSIEIS
-2124 STTETLSTSGI
+2124 STTETLSTSGV
-2135 STSTEMIQPSE
+2135 STTTEAIQPPKS
-2146 NTAET
+2146 TART

-2161 AHSSTPADSEPSD
+2161 AHSSTPADSEPSN
-2174 VTSQIVTPSSS
+2174 VTSQIITPSSS

-2212 PELRKTSTIQQ
+2212 PELRETSTIQQ

-2273 IITTL
+2273 IITSL

-2328 THSEMSTLMN
+2328 THSEMSTLMS

-2365 AITSPSPESPTL
+2365 AMTSPSPESPTL

-2400 GILGTGLAS
+2400 DILGTGLAS

-2612 AGTHPAVTQ
+2612 
-2621 SFTHSEMS
+2621 
-2629 TLMSRGP
+2629 
-2636 QDVSWT
+2636 
-2642 SPASVEET
+2642 
-2650 SSPSSPVTLSAMTSP
+2650 
-2665 SPESPTLPGRSP
+2665 
-2677 SSPPP
+2677 
-2682 VTSLFTH
+2682 
-2689 GLVKATDILGTGLA
+2689 
-2703 SVTSSTSIE
+2703 
-2712 ISSTTETLSTSGI
+2712 
-2725 STSTEMIQPSENT
+2725 
-2738 AETHGVNTS
+2738 
-2747 SGHEAHSSTPA
+2747 
-2758 DSEPS
+2758 
-2763 DVTSQIV
+2763 
-2770 TPSSSRENPVST
+2770 
-2782 PVPRSTETIMIETDS
+2782 
-2797 TSSLSPELRK
+2797 
-2807 TSTIQ
+2807 
-2812 QNSSTTEKIT
+2812 
-2822 LLSKVPTDI
+2822 
-2831 TTELSKTQPIS
+2831 
-2842 STSISSPGTIQST
+2842 
-2855 VSPDTP
+2855 
-2861 KGIITSL
+2861 
-2868 STSPMTTESAEMTIT
+2868 
-2883 SQTGLPEATSQG
+2883 
-2895 TLTLNTVTEASGP
+2895 P

-2969 RSPSSPSPVTS
+2969 RSPSSPPPVTS

-3016 TSGVSSST
+3016 TSGVSTST

-3067 ATSRETAVSTA
+3067 STSRETAVSTA
-3078 MPHSIETM
+3078 MPHSTETM

-3156 EGIIT
+3156 EGIFT

-3171 SAEMTITSQRGLPE
+3171 SAEMTITSQTGLPE
-3185 ATSQDTLTL
+3185 ATSQGTLTL

-3256 PPPLSSPTMETLST
+3256 SPPLSSPTMETLST

-3305 NFSESSRITYPAS
+3305 NFPESSRITYPAS

-3361 STLTNTPALALSTHS
+3361 STLTNTPALALSTHG

-3411 FYASPSVIGSAGV
+3411 FYASPSVIGSAGI

-3506 SSSAST
+3506 SSSVST

-3530 HWIPSSPATPS
+3530 HWITSSPATPS

-3641 TGLSTR
+3641 T
-3647 GTERTETTATALK
+3647 ET
-3660 TTVTVTTR
+3660 
-3668 VSTPTS
+3668 
-3674 GMLPLLR
+3674 
-3681 TSDKKASTSTIGTII
+3681 
-3696 TTPDSPKMT
+3696 
-3705 ASLTTRPGDETS
+3705 
-3717 TTVPMTTP
+3717 
-3725 SIFSRGPETTPS
+3725 
-3737 LDPSSGAE
+3737 
-3745 MSTVVP
+3745 STVVP

-3761 PETTPSLVTSS
+3761 PETTP
-3772 GAETST
+3772 
-3778 VVPMTTSSI
+3778 
-3787 FSRGPETATSL
+3787 
-3798 VPSSGAETSTVVP
+3798 
-3811 MTTSSIFSRGPE
+3811 
-3823 TATSLV
+3823 
-3829 PSSGAET
+3829 
-3836 STVVPMTTSSI
+3836 
-3847 FSRGPETATSLV
+3847 SLV

-3988 TSSADQTLA
+3988 TSSTDQILA
-3997 VSPGKPETT
+3997 VSP
-4006 VSLITHPGTRANL
+4006 
-4019 SVPTPTVSPDVSRVE
+4019 
-4034 ISPTTTS
+4034 
-4041 GAKTSTTFPT
+4041 
-4051 MTGFPHEQK
+4051 
-4060 TTASLVTNHG
+4060 
-4070 TEAISIFSTLTV
+4070 
-4082 SPDEQDTTASWLH
+4082 
-4095 STETSTPDSKTTLNF
+4095 ETSTPDSKTTLNF

-4143 VTVTSLV
+4143 VMVTSLV

-4362 SMYKSETTASGVTHT
+4362 S
-4377 EKDASSAIPT
+4377 
-4387 MTILPG
+4387 PG

-4399 SLVTHLEETSRSIP
+4399 SLVTHLEETSKSIP

-4524 LSRTTPSVSHTETDT
+4524 LPRTTPSVSHTETDT

-4550 SSSPVPATT
+4550 SSSAVPATT

-4569 SLVTSSRKEI
+4569 SLVTSSREEI
-4579 STTLPTLTAS
+4579 STTLPTLIAS
-4589 PGQVETTASWVTH
+4589 PGQVETTASW
-4602 SEPKASPAS
+4602 
-4611 PTPPV
+4611 
-4616 STSVPHIVNPQ
+4616 
-4627 ATSSETKTSMVIPA
+4627 
-4641 LTLSPFEPKT
+4641 T

-4675 RLVTSLFTSSGTETS
+4675 
-4690 TAFTIPT
+4690 
-4697 DSSHKPETAASWVM
+4697 
-4711 HSMETNTP
+4711 
-4719 ISRTTPSFPHSK
+4719 SK

-4774 STTFRTVTDSTHKPE
+4774 STTFRTMTDSTHKPE

-4925 TDSTHKPETTASEV
+4925 TDFTHKPETTASEV

-4969 HEETSPSVPRTTSKV
+4969 HEETSPTVPRTTSKV

-5021 SLVTNSVTEI
+5021 SLVTNSVTQI

-5041 TLKPETTT
+5041 TLKPETTA
-5049 SGLTQTE
+5049 SGVTQTE

-5062 ILIASPGKPDTTV
+5062 ILIVSPGKPDTTV

-5169 SAVPILIASPGRP
+5169 SAVPILIASPG
-5182 DTTVSFVTHPE
+5182 
-5193 ETRLTVPKT
+5193 
-5202 TLSVSH
+5202 

-5243 SLVIHHEETSPTVPR
+5243 SLVIHHEETSSTVPR
-5258 TTSKVSQSE
+5258 TTSKVSQSK

-5349 PDTTVSRVTHPEET
+5349 PDTTVSLVTHPEET

-5418 TQISTTSPPQ
+5418 TQISTTFPTQ

-5451 PILIASPGKPDTTVS
+5451 PILIASPGRPDTTVS

-5495 TATSPGTETSSAVP
+5495 TATSPG
-5509 ATTVSP
+5509 
-5515 GVSGLVT
+5515 
-5522 SLVTNSMTQISTTSP
+5522 
-5537 PQTNSTLKPET
+5537 
-5548 TASGVTQT
+5548 
-5556 ETSSAVPILIAS
+5556 
-5568 PGRPDTTVSF
+5568 
-5578 VTHPEETRLTVPKTT
+5578 
-5593 LSVSHSESNTT
+5593 
-5604 PSTNTSPEAETS
+5604 
-5616 SAVPTMAVSHGKPD
+5616 
-5630 TTVSLVIHHEE
+5630 
-5641 TSPTVPRTT
+5641 
-5650 SKVSQSE
+5650 
-5657 SDTTTSTATSP
+5657 
-5668 GTETSSAVPAT
+5668 
-5679 TVSPGVSGLVTSL
+5679 
-5692 VTNSVTQISTT
+5692 
-5703 SPPQTNSTLKPETTA
+5703 
-5718 SGVTQTETS
+5718 
-5727 SAVPIL
+5727 
-5733 IASPGRPDTTVSRVT
+5733 
-5748 HPEETSPTVPRT
+5748 
-5760 TSKVS
+5760 
-5765 QSESDTT
+5765 
-5772 TSTATSPGT
+5772 
-5781 ETSSAVP
+5781 
-5788 ATTVSPG
+5788 
-5795 VSGLV
+5795 
-5800 TSLVTNSVTQIST
+5800 
-5813 TSPPQT
+5813 
-5819 NSTLKPETTASG
+5819 
-5831 VTQTETS
+5831 
-5838 SAVPI
+5838 
-5843 LIASPGRPDTTV
+5843 
-5855 SRVTHP
+5855 
-5861 EETSP
+5861 
-5866 TVLKTTPSISH
+5866 
-5877 SESDTAP
+5877 
-5884 STATR
+5884 
-5889 PRTETSSAVPATTV
+5889 TETSSAVPATTV

-6106 VTGDTVTLRPSET
+6106 VAGDTVTLRPSET

-6188 SGTTIAAAI
+6188 SGTTIAAAY

-6225 FKDTERDLQLLL
+6225 FKDTEKDLQLLL

-6245 IGSRYASCR
+6245 IGSRYAGCR

-6260 DKDETSTRMDA
+6260 DKDETGTRMDA

-6357 LVPFTLNF
+6357 LVPFTINF
-6365 TVTNPFYT
+6365 TVTNLFYT

-6390 LNHLLGPLLKNTSV
+6390 LNHLFSPLLKNTSV

-6447 YRELSQLTHGV
+6447 YWELSQLTHGV

-6477 RQYWMPTTSTPVT
+6477 HQYWMPTTSTPVT

-6544 RILNRLLKPLFQNS
+6544 RILNRLLKPLFRNS

-6603 YRELS
+6603 YQELS

-6640 TSAAGTSPT
+6640 TSGVAKRGKAGWTDGELVGPT
-6649 FPGTSMVPTHLPSST
+6649 IWRFLH
-6664 AGVPLLMPFTLNF
+6664 
-6677 TITNL
+6677 
-6682 TFEEDLQRPG
+6682 
-6692 SWKFNATKLI
+6692 
-6702 LKGLL
+6702 
-6707 KHMFKNSSSLGSLYS
+6707 
-6722 GCRLA
+6722 
-6727 LLRPEKDGAATR
+6727 RPEKDGAATR
-6739 VDAICM
+6739 VDTICM

-6780 KDSLYV
+6780 RDSLYV

-6806 PFTLNFTINNLLY
+6806 PFTLNFTINNLRY

-6914 QDSLYVNGYSHW
+6914 QDSLYVNGYSHR

-6934 TDLHL
+6934 SDLHL
-6939 VSFTLNFTITNVH
+6939 VSFTLNFTITNMH

-6957 GRPSSLKF
+6957 GRPSSPKF

-7022 LNKEQLYWELSRETD
+7022 LNKQQLYWELSRETD
-7037 NITQLGSFS
+7037 SITQLGSFS

-7108 LLSPL
+7108 LVRCLLSRSPHRALPVDRHPHVTTNGSLLSLQLSPL

-7130 LRSVNNGAKTG
+7130 LRSVNHGAKTG

-7155 GLLAKQVFHEL
+7155 GLLAKKVFHEL

-7240 LPYSSDMSSGF
+7240 LPYSSDMSNGS
-7251 AMFNSTKMILHRLLG
+7251 AMFNSTKMILHCLLG

-7363 INWNLSNQDPTSSEY
+7363 INWNLSNQDPTSSEN

-7483 LNFIV
+7483 LNFTV

-7504 YQTNK
+7504 YQRNK

-7537 RSVSPSN
+7537 RSVPPSN

-7639 RKKEADYEV
+7639 RKKQADYEV

>member
-1 MGRKDPGRHRR
+1 MGRKDPARPGRHRR

-17 LTVSLF
+17 LTMSLF
-23 LTCWPGPTASTTST
+23 LTCWPGPTASTAST
-37 QSLTRPGSSTH
+37 QSLTRPHSNTH
-48 ITPENSRPTGTTDS
+48 ITLENSRPTGTTDS

-79 ENINLSGVSEV
+79 ENINLSSVSGV
-90 TITSPSTIFV
+90 TTTSPSTIFV
-100 PENTINHSTVAENET
+100 PENTISHSTMAENET

-121 SISPPETSATEK
+121 SISPPETSVTER

-188 AISRTLD
+188 AVSRTLD

-210 EPSSELQSTSGTET
+210 EPSNELQSTWGTET

-235 DPIHTSLTTWVVS
+235 GPIHTVVS
-248 VSTEPSTSFPET
+248 ESTEPSTSFTET

-265 TSSDTPT
+265 TSSDTST

-284 TPSTEITW
+284 TPSTEITR

-297 TGISQDTAPLP
+297 TSISQDTTPLP

-318 IGLTSAFG
+318 VGLTPAFG
-326 SAPVSMLTAVTML
+326 SAPVSMRTAVIML

-352 SSKTSSKMP
+352 PSKTSSKTP
-361 GKPDSKEATSQ
+361 GKPDSKEGTSQ

-386 DTSPPGDLMSPTSV
+386 DTSPPGDLMTPTSV
-400 PLLLSASITDPTGSR
+400 PLLLSTSITDPTGSQ
-415 SSPSSDHMGTSSK
+415 SSSSSDHMVTSSK
-428 DTETPGSTGR
+428 DTETPGSTER
-438 TEPNPAFLL
+438 TEPNSAFLL

-467 LDHPSPSGEGTAKTV
+467 LDHPSPSGEGTARTV
-482 LIPSTSPDATDS
+482 LMPSTSPDATDS
-494 PPITTASTLVSEVST
+494 PPITTASTLVLEVSA

-514 GITQVPG
+514 SITQVPG
-521 VKTTSP
+521 VKTASP
-527 STTSVSEVTSTHP
+527 STTSVSEETSTHP
-540 SMTEQ
+540 SMIEK

-662 TLTSETGHINTSSTS
+662 TVTSETGRINTSYDTWVESESTEPSTS

-701 TEEFVSPTEIS
+701 TEEFMSPTEIS
-712 QTGDSDTRTSQDMTY
+712 QTGDSNTRTSQDMTY
-727 PTTRDTT
+727 PTTRDTA
-734 SSETITH
+734 SSETTTH
-741 LTPAISSAPVSMATA
+741 LTPAVSSAPVSMATA
-756 VITVAPGSSAPAG
+756 VITAAPGSSAPAG
-769 TTPTSSK
+769 TTPTPSKVSSA
-776 ISSTIPE
+776 IPE

-822 STSPPLLMSTSIPG
+822 STSPPLLMSTSIPD

-860 TTAKTELNSASPLSS
+860 TTAKTEPSSASPLSS

-894 TMDLKEPGGT
+894 TMDLKEPVGT
-904 TQPMGSS
+904 TQLKGSF
-911 TSLETISL
+911 TSLKTISL
-919 RPNESVATITREP
+919 GPNESVATIAREP
-932 SQGEHGGASRP
+932 SQGERGGAAQP

-955 VGMSTRSPEMA
+955 VG
-966 TALKIISSQEPSIS
+966 
-980 PETRY
+980 
-985 TLENSQKTSTAALPM
+985 
-1000 VSTVEPGT
+1000 
-1008 LQSMATGSGRI
+1008 
-1019 SLLHSPSGF
+1019 
-1028 MTAAKSPARGT
+1028 
-1039 TTEWVSGSPSED
+1039 
-1051 WTNTH
+1051 
-1056 LGTPEGTKKSPGTVS
+1056 
-1071 SIPLGSAPKVTT
+1071 
-1083 GTSPQSS
+1083 
-1090 PTQIPRTTGMR
+1090 
-1101 SEQTAGR
+1101 
-1108 DLTLGGSPGT
+1108 
-1118 TDMLPKTSIEPT
+1118 
-1130 ILATLTSES
+1130 
-1139 QAMTSLTNASE
+1139 
-1150 GKTTSSPS
+1150 
-1158 VTFPSMASKMLAAI
+1158 
-1172 TSVVTSDVASDLGQ
+1172 
-1186 LSQTSSPAAVST
+1186 
-1198 TDVTTA
+1198 
-1204 LTPSITTME
+1204 
-1213 TNSVLTTKPK
+1213 
-1223 PKESVGTMD
+1223 
-1232 STLATETSTSAL
+1232 
-1244 EHPLMWPSTAS
+1244 
-1255 PASTFGPWTIPNMT
+1255 
-1269 SSLEATSSPTA
+1269 
-1280 ISAMGKTSS
+1280 
-1289 LASSTESGSEATL
+1289 
-1302 HDLVTVIRTSLIIP
+1302 
-1316 SSYASA
+1316 
-1322 EKTEAST
+1322 
-1329 SVRTSSPLDETA
+1329 
-1341 SVPFSTSVVE
+1341 
-1351 RMSTSFADILS
+1351 
-1362 TSWTP
+1362 
-1367 SRRQMEAMHVSMAS
+1367 
-1381 MDHPDTKI
+1381 
-1389 SPKVLPST
+1389 
-1397 PLPDSLS
+1397 
-1404 TRDWVTRSSVS
+1404 
-1415 SAITTTSAH
+1415 
-1424 QGVTTPSKLPLE
+1424 
-1436 NMISTTTSQPE
+1436 
-1447 TSTGDITS
+1447 
-1455 RIILATIVS
+1455 
-1464 SPKVTLLRRPD
+1464 
-1475 LASKEAEKSSTQLS
+1475 
-1489 TTAAADPGHLSIPEG
+1489 
-1504 NNTFSPVPAT
+1504 
-1514 SVLTSDL
+1514 
-1521 GKTTEVLGTSLEP
+1521 
-1534 VTSTLESV
+1534 
-1542 NNISQEIQTSS
+1542 
-1553 EATSDTETTHSS
+1553 
-1565 RITAV
+1565 
-1570 TDTGITSSANTEP
+1570 
-1583 PKATSAVVIS
+1583 
-1593 STIRDTNVST
+1593 
-1603 STPDS
+1603 
-1608 SKTAQIETEPTSS
+1608 
-1621 LTAGLRDTS
+1621 
-1630 THQEESLSRDP
+1630 
-1641 SKNTAVTN
+1641 
-1649 MRTTDDEHKSHSF
+1649 
-1662 VSTDS
+1662 
-1667 EPSKTVLPMNTAITI
+1667 
-1682 GKTTVSIPM
+1682 
-1691 SSFSETPRIEAET
+1691 
-1704 SSSLMF
+1704 
-1710 EMRETSTS
+1710 
-1718 KETSSSTEKT
+1718 
-1728 TILPDMNTSSVTEV
+1728 
-1742 TKMEDSTGAEK
+1742 
-1753 MFWTS
+1753 
-1758 PASVEETSSPS
+1758 
-1769 SPVTLSAVTSPST
+1769 
-1782 ESPTLPGRS
+1782 
-1791 PSSPP
+1791 
-1796 PVTSRFTHGVVKTT
+1796 
-1810 DILGTGLGPG
+1810 
-1820 TSSTSIEISSTTEI
+1820 
-1834 LSTSGVSTST
+1834 
-1844 EAIQPSKNTAET
+1844 
-1856 HGVNT
+1856 
-1861 SSGHEAHSSTPADSQ
+1861 
-1876 PSDVTSPVVT
+1876 
-1886 LSTSRETTVS
+1886 
-1896 TSVTHST
+1896 
-1903 ETMMIETDSTS
+1903 
-1914 SLSPELSETSAI
+1914 
-1926 PQNSSTT
+1926 
-1933 EKITLL
+1933 
-1939 SKVPTD
+1939 
-1945 MTTEL
+1945 
-1950 SKTQPIS
+1950 
-1957 STSTSSP
+1957 
-1964 GPTQSSLSPDTPKG
+1964 
-1978 IITSLSTSPLTT
+1978 
-1990 ESAEMTITSQTGL
+1990 
-2003 PEATSQGTLT
+2003 
-2013 LNTVTKASGAGTHP
+2013 
-2027 AVTQSFTHSEMS
+2027 
-2039 TLMSRGPQ
+2039 
-2047 DVSWTSPAS
+2047 
-2056 VEETSSPSSPVTLSA
+2056 
-2071 MTSPSP
+2071 
-2077 ESPTLPGRSPSSPP
+2077 
-2091 PVTSLLT
+2091 
-2098 HGLVKTTDTLG
+2098 
-2109 TGLASVTSSTSIEIS
+2109 
-2124 STTETLSTSGI
+2124 
-2135 STSTEMIQPSE
+2135 
-2146 NTAET
+2146 
-2151 HGVNTSSGHE
+2151 
-2161 AHSSTPADSEPSD
+2161 
-2174 VTSQIVTPSSS
+2174 
-2185 RENPV
+2185 
-2190 STPVPRST
+2190 
-2198 ETTMIET
+2198 
-2205 DSTSSLS
+2205 
-2212 PELRKTSTIQQ
+2212 
-2223 NSSTTEKITLLSKVP
+2223 
-2238 TDMTTELSKTQPI
+2238 
-2251 SSTSI
+2251 
-2256 SSPGL
+2256 
-2261 TQSTV
+2261 
-2266 SPDTPKG
+2266 
-2273 IITTL
+2273 
-2278 STSPLTTESAEMTI
+2278 
-2292 TSQTGPSEATSQGT
+2292 
-2306 LTLNTVTE
+2306 
-2314 ASGPGTHPAVTQSF
+2314 
-2328 THSEMSTLMN
+2328 
-2338 RGPQDVSWTSPAS
+2338 
-2351 VEETSSPSSPVTLS
+2351 
-2365 AITSPSPESPTL
+2365 
-2377 PGRSPSSPSPVT
+2377 
-2389 SLFTHGLVKAT
+2389 
-2400 GILGTGLAS
+2400 
-2409 VTSSPSIEISSTTET
+2409 
-2424 LSTSGISTS
+2424 
-2433 TEMIQPSENT
+2433 
-2443 AETHGVNT
+2443 
-2451 SSGHEAHSSTPA
+2451 
-2463 DSEPSDVTSQ
+2463 
-2473 IVTPSSSRE
+2473 
-2482 NPVSTPVPR
+2482 
-2491 STETTMI
+2491 
-2498 ETDSTSSLSP
+2498 
-2508 ELRKTST
+2508 
-2515 IQQNSSTTE
+2515 
-2524 KITLLSKVPTDIT
+2524 
-2537 TELSKTQPISSTSI
+2537 
-2551 SSPGTIQSTVSP
+2551 
-2563 DTPKGIITSLST
+2563 
-2575 SPMTTESAE
+2575 
-2584 MTITSQTGLPEATS
+2584 
-2598 QGTLT
+2598 
-2603 LNTVTEASG
+2603 
-2612 AGTHPAVTQ
+2612 
-2621 SFTHSEMS
+2621 
-2629 TLMSRGP
+2629 
-2636 QDVSWT
+2636 
-2642 SPASVEET
+2642 
-2650 SSPSSPVTLSAMTSP
+2650 
-2665 SPESPTLPGRSP
+2665 
-2677 SSPPP
+2677 
-2682 VTSLFTH
+2682 
-2689 GLVKATDILGTGLA
+2689 
-2703 SVTSSTSIE
+2703 
-2712 ISSTTETLSTSGI
+2712 
-2725 STSTEMIQPSENT
+2725 
-2738 AETHGVNTS
+2738 
-2747 SGHEAHSSTPA
+2747 
-2758 DSEPS
+2758 
-2763 DVTSQIV
+2763 
-2770 TPSSSRENPVST
+2770 
-2782 PVPRSTETIMIETDS
+2782 
-2797 TSSLSPELRK
+2797 
-2807 TSTIQ
+2807 
-2812 QNSSTTEKIT
+2812 
-2822 LLSKVPTDI
+2822 
-2831 TTELSKTQPIS
+2831 
-2842 STSISSPGTIQST
+2842 
-2855 VSPDTP
+2855 
-2861 KGIITSL
+2861 
-2868 STSPMTTESAEMTIT
+2868 
-2883 SQTGLPEATSQG
+2883 
-2895 TLTLNTVTEASGP
+2895 
-2908 GTHPAVTQSFTHS
+2908 
-2921 EMSTLM
+2921 
-2927 SRGPQDVSWTSPASV
+2927 
-2942 EETSSPS
+2942 
-2949 SPVTLSAIT
+2949 
-2958 SPSPES
+2958 
-2964 PTLPG
+2964 
-2969 RSPSSPSPVTS
+2969 
-2980 LLTHGLVKTTDTL
+2980 
-2993 GTGLRPVTSSP
+2993 
-3004 SINISSTIEILS
+3004 
-3016 TSGVSSST
+3016 
-3024 EVIQPSKSTA
+3024 
-3034 RTHGV
+3034 
-3039 NTSSGP
+3039 
-3045 EVHSSTPADSEP
+3045 
-3057 SDVTSPFISL
+3057 
-3067 ATSRETAVSTA
+3067 
-3078 MPHSIETM
+3078 
-3086 TIETDSTSSL
+3086 
-3096 SPELRETSTIQQN
+3096 
-3109 SSTTEEITLLSKVPT
+3109 
-3124 DTTTEL
+3124 
-3130 SKTQPISSSSTFIPG
+3130 
-3145 PTQSTVSPDTP
+3145 
-3156 EGIIT
+3156 
-3161 NLSTSPMTTE
+3161 
-3171 SAEMTITSQRGLPE
+3171 
-3185 ATSQDTLTL
+3185 
-3194 DTSTSSP
+3194 
-3201 SSSVH
+3201 
-3206 SSAMMS
+3206 
-3212 PSPQFS
+3212 
-3218 IVPGKSPSSPTPATS
+3218 
-3233 LLTSGLMNTT
+3233 
-3243 EKLDAIFKPVTTS
+3243 
-3256 PPPLSSPTMETLST
+3256 
-3270 SEFSTDTVKILPSM
+3270 
-3284 HTTMTTEGSSSSG
+3284 
-3297 HELSSSGS
+3297 
-3305 NFSESSRITYPAS
+3305 
-3318 SRDGITLSTLKP
+3318 
-3330 SSFETTTF
+3330 
-3338 ETKKLSHL
+3338 
-3346 TPGLKETSMTLRFGS
+3346 
-3361 STLTNTPALALSTHS
+3361 
-3376 LKSPKM
+3376 
-3382 DVTSSVT
+3382 
-3389 SSAPVQ
+3389 
-3395 SLSTQ
+3395 
-3400 DTDVP
+3400 
-3405 VKTVTR
+3405 
-3411 FYASPSVIGSAGV
+3411 
-3424 TLPESSL
+3424 
-3431 SMPVSAST
+3431 
-3439 HHLHTDMVSSA
+3439 
-3450 ETILA
+3450 
-3455 NTLTSPASEAMASF
+3455 
-3469 ATSGVPGAISATSS
+3469 
-3483 DGPFS
+3483 
-3488 RTESD
+3488 
-3493 PKEDTRSTTANGL
+3493 
-3506 SSSAST
+3506 
-3512 PFPSSTLHTTD
+3512 
-3523 PSMSSLS
+3523 
-3530 HWIPSSPATPS
+3530 
-3541 TVDTN
+3541 
-3546 LDTESRRTSE
+3546 
-3556 SPLVMTST
+3556 
-3564 LQTWTQPYRTSLPPT
+3564 
-3579 MDTRMTGNVGLG
+3579 
-3591 TVTSSF
+3591 
-3597 QVIPHSTQSTSTDDI
+3597 TDDI

-3626 GTTIHIPQASTSASL
+3626 GTTIHIPQASASASL

-3660 TTVTVTTR
+3660 TTVTTR

-3705 ASLTTRPGDETS
+3705 ASLTTRSGDETS
-3717 TTVPMTTP
+3717 TAVPMTTP
-3725 SIFSRGPETTPS
+3725 SIFSRVPETTPSLVPSSGVETSTVVPMTTSSIFSGGPETTPS
-3737 LDPSSGAE
+3737 LVPSSGAE
-3745 MSTVVP
+3745 TSTVVHMTTSSIFSRGPETATSLVPSSGAETSTVVPMTTSSIFSGGPETATSLVHSSGAETSTVVPMTTSSIFSGGPETTPSLVPSSGAETSTVVPMTTSSIFSGGPETATSLVHSSGAETSTVVPMTTSSIFSRGPETATSLVPSSGAETSTVVP

-3761 PETTPSLVTSS
+3761 PETTPSLVPSS
-3772 GAETST
+3772 GAQTST

-3836 STVVPMTTSSI
+3836 S
-3847 FSRGPETATSLV
+3847 
-3859 PSSGAET
+3859 
-3866 STVVP
+3866 
-3871 MTTSSI
+3871 
-3877 FSRGPE
+3877 
-3883 TATSLVPSSGAETST
+3883 
-3898 VVPMTTSAAVPTLTV
+3898 AAVPTLTV

-3927 PAETSPT
+3927 PAETSPA

-3939 LNVSPRESDS
+3939 LNVSPSESDS
-3949 TSPTTTSSGKEVS
+3949 TPPTTTSSGKEVS
-3962 TAVPTPTVSPEV
+3962 TAVPTPTISPEV
-3974 LGMVTSLVASPGTE
+3974 LGMVTSLVSSPGTE

-4006 VSLITHPGTRANL
+4006 VSLITHPGTQTNL

-4034 ISPTTTS
+4034 ISPTTSS
-4041 GAKTSTTFPT
+4041 GAETSTTFST
-4051 MTGFPHEQK
+4051 TTVFPHEQE

-4095 STETSTPDSKTTLNF
+4095 STEASTPDSKTTLNF

-4120 ATTSPGAEAS
+4120 APTSPGAEAS

-4135 MTISPSKP
+4135 MTISPSK
-4143 VTVTSLV
+4143 
-4150 ISSGTDTSTTFPTST
+4150 PTST

-4219 TVSPGISGMVT
+4219 TVSPGVSGMMT

-4278 PEKSDTTV
+4278 SEKSDTTV

-4311 NTTFSVAT
+4311 NTTFLVAT

-4335 PAVSGIVTSQVTNSV
+4335 PAVSGIVTSQVTSSV

-4357 TTVTD
+4357 PTVTD
-4362 SMYKSETTASGVTHT
+4362 SMYKSETTAPGVTHT

-4439 SAVPAMTISPG
+4439 SAVPAMTISLR

-4524 LSRTTPSVSHTETDT
+4524 LPRTTPNVSHTETDT

-4550 SSSPVPATT
+4550 SSSAVPATT
-4559 VSPSVSKLGT
+4559 VSPSVSKLVT
-4569 SLVTSSRKEI
+4569 SLVTSSGEEI

-4589 PGQVETTASWVTH
+4589 PGQMETTASWVTH
-4602 SEPKASPAS
+4602 SEPKASPAI
-4611 PTPPV
+4611 PTPTV
-4616 STSVPHIVNPQ
+4616 STSVSHIVNPQ

-4740 SSEAK
+4740 SSEAE

-4763 TSLITSSRAEI
+4763 ISLITSSRAEI
-4774 STTFRTVTDSTHKPE
+4774 STTFRTMTDSTHKPE

-4807 TMTVSPKKPETTVSL
+4807 TMTVSPEKPETTVSL

-4833 PRTTSNVFQG
+4833 PRTTSNVSQG

-4862 VPAKTVSPSIPGM
+4862 VPAMTVSPSIPGM

-4969 HEETSPSVPRTTSKV
+4969 
-4984 SQSKSDTT
+4984 
-4992 TSTATSPGTETSSA
+4992 
-5006 VPATTVSP
+5006 
-5014 GVSGLVT
+5014 
-5021 SLVTNSVTEI
+5021 
-5031 STTSPPQTNS
+5031 
-5041 TLKPETTT
+5041 
-5049 SGLTQTE
+5049 
-5056 TSSAVP
+5056 
-5062 ILIASPGKPDTTV
+5062 
-5075 SLVTHPEETS
+5075 PEETS

-5108 SPGTETSSAVPA
+5108 SPGAETSSALPA

-5133 LVTNSMTQI
+5133 LVTNSITQI
-5142 STTSPP
+5142 STTSST

-5169 SAVPILIASPGRP
+5169 SAVPILIVSPGKPDTTVSLVTHPEETSPTVPRTTSKVSQSESDTTTSTATSPGTETSSALPATTVSPGVSGLVTSLVTNSITQISTTSATQTNSTLKPETTASGLTQIETSSAVPILIASPGRP
-5182 DTTVSFVTHPE
+5182 DTTVSLVTHPE
-5193 ETRLTVPKT
+5193 ETSPTVPKT

-5282 SSAVPATTVSPGV
+5282 SSALPATTVSPGV

-5305 SVTQISTTSP
+5305 SMSQISTTFP
-5315 PQTNSTLK
+5315 TQTNSTLK

-5349 PDTTVSRVTHPEET
+5349 PDTTVSLVTHPEET
-5363 SPTVPRTTS
+5363 SSTVPRTTS

-5392 TSSAVPATTVS
+5392 TSSALPATTVS

-5412 LVTNSV
+5412 LVTNSI
-5418 TQISTTSPPQ
+5418 TQISTTSPTQ

-5490 DTTTS
+5490 DT
-5495 TATSPGTETSSAVP
+5495 
-5509 ATTVSP
+5509 
-5515 GVSGLVT
+5515 
-5522 SLVTNSMTQISTTSP
+5522 
-5537 PQTNSTLKPET
+5537 
-5548 TASGVTQT
+5548 
-5556 ETSSAVPILIAS
+5556 
-5568 PGRPDTTVSF
+5568 
-5578 VTHPEETRLTVPKTT
+5578 
-5593 LSVSHSESNTT
+5593 
-5604 PSTNTSPEAETS
+5604 
-5616 SAVPTMAVSHGKPD
+5616 
-5630 TTVSLVIHHEE
+5630 
-5641 TSPTVPRTT
+5641 
-5650 SKVSQSE
+5650 
-5657 SDTTTSTATSP
+5657 
-5668 GTETSSAVPAT
+5668 
-5679 TVSPGVSGLVTSL
+5679 
-5692 VTNSVTQISTT
+5692 
-5703 SPPQTNSTLKPETTA
+5703 
-5718 SGVTQTETS
+5718 
-5727 SAVPIL
+5727 
-5733 IASPGRPDTTVSRVT
+5733 
-5748 HPEETSPTVPRT
+5748 
-5760 TSKVS
+5760 
-5765 QSESDTT
+5765 
-5772 TSTATSPGT
+5772 
-5781 ETSSAVP
+5781 
-5788 ATTVSPG
+5788 
-5795 VSGLV
+5795 
-5800 TSLVTNSVTQIST
+5800 
-5813 TSPPQT
+5813 
-5819 NSTLKPETTASG
+5819 
-5831 VTQTETS
+5831 
-5838 SAVPI
+5838 
-5843 LIASPGRPDTTV
+5843 
-5855 SRVTHP
+5855 
-5861 EETSP
+5861 
-5866 TVLKTTPSISH
+5866 
-5877 SESDTAP
+5877 AP

-5889 PRTETSSAVPATTV
+5889 PGTETSSAVPATTV

-5916 TTMVILPLTLSPG
+5916 TTMAILPLTLSPG

-5940 SSAKTS
+5940 SSAETS

-6029 AIRVSAISHGLP
+6029 AIGMSAVSHGLP

-6072 RTPATTVELYTVT
+6072 RTPATTVELYTIT

-6119 TMQPKTSHVEELSTT
+6119 TMQPKTSHVEGLSTT
-6134 TILKTTTVETT
+6134 TILKTATVETT

-6175 TPGTSTLASVTVT
+6175 TPGTSTLASVIVT
-6188 SGTTIAAAI
+6188 SGTTISAAI

-6202 FTVNFTITNLQYT
+6202 FTVNFTITNLHYT

-6225 FKDTERDLQLLL
+6225 FKDTERDLQLQL

-6245 IGSRYASCR
+6245 IGSRYAGCR

-6304 HYTLDRNSLYV
+6304 HYTLERNSLYV

-6338 PPASPTSIPSST
+6338 PPASPTFIPSST
-6350 VADMGPA
+6350 VADTGPA

-6365 TVTNPFYT
+6365 TITNLFYT
-6373 PDMGHR
+6373 PDMGHQ
-6379 GSEKFNFTEKV
+6379 GSEKFNFTERV
-6390 LNHLLGPLLKNTSV
+6390 LNHLLGPLLKNSSV

-6424 TGVDAICTYHPDP
+6424 TGVDAICTYYPDP
-6437 THPGLDREKL
+6437 TRPGLDREKL
-6447 YRELSQLTHGV
+6447 YQELSQLTHGV
-6458 TRMGKYTL
+6458 TRIGNYTL

-6477 RQYWMPTTSTPVT
+6477 HQYWMPTTSTPVT

-6518 LNFTITNLNYTDNMS
+6518 LNFTITNLNYTDDMS

-6544 RILNRLLKPLFQNS
+6544 RILNRLLKPLFWNS

-6640 TSAAGTSPT
+6640 TSAAGTSPP
-6649 FPGTSMVPTHLPSST
+6649 FPGTSMVPTHFPSST

-6682 TFEEDLQRPG
+6682 TFEEDMQSPG
-6692 SWKFNATKLI
+6692 SWKFNATELI
-6702 LKGLL
+6702 LQGLL
-6707 KHMFKNSSSLGSLYS
+6707 KHIFKNSSSLGSLYS

-6727 LLRPEKDGAATR
+6727 LLRPQKNGTATR

-6780 KDSLYV
+6780 RDSLYV

-6791 QALNSTPSIA
+6791 QAPNSTPSIA

-6806 PFTLNFTINNLLY
+6806 PFTLNFTINNLHY

-6828 WKFNNTERVLQDLL
+6828 WKFNNTERILQDLL

-6852 HLYSGCRLTAL
+6852 HLYSGCQLTSL

-6902 HGVTQLGPYSLD
+6902 HGVTQLGPYTLD
-6914 QDSLYVNGYSHW
+6914 QDSLYVNGYSHR

-6939 VSFTLNFTITNVH
+6939 VSFTLNFTITNMH

-6965 STTERILQHR
+6965 NTTERILQHR

-7012 SLRSDPARPA
+7012 SLHSDPARPA
-7022 LNKEQLYWELSRETD
+7022 LNKQQLYWELSRETD
-7037 NITQLGSFS
+7037 GITQLGSFS

-7069 EVSEK
+7069 EVSEE

-7108 LLSPL
+7108 LVRCLLSHSPHRAPPVDRCPHVTTNGSLLSLQLSPL
-7113 FQRSSLGAR
+7113 FQSSSLGAR

-7130 LRSVNNGAKTG
+7130 LRSVKNGAKTG
-7141 VNILCTYRQSPSGP
+7141 VNILCTYRQSPSSP

-7198 PPTTPAPATTF
+7198 PPTTPAPATMF

-7219 ESTTAMGYNLKALT
+7219 ESTTAMGYNLKTLT

-7240 LPYSSDMSSGF
+7240 LPYSSDMSNGST
-7251 AMFNSTKMILHRLLG
+7251 MFNSTKMILHRLLG

-7296 VYVVCTYH
+7296 VYVICTYH

-7330 LGFYTL
+7330 LGFFYTL

-7363 INWNLSNQDPTSSEY
+7363 INWNLSNPDPTSSEY

-7399 GVFLSC
+7399 DVFLSC

-7419 KAQFSSRVDS
+7419 KAQFSSIVDS

-7441 NASSHWLGATYQLT
+7441 NASSHWLSATYQLT

-7461 AEPSIHLPTDQPTTT
+7461 AEPSIHLPTDQPTIT
-7476 PSFQKVQ
+7476 PSFRKVQ
-7483 LNFIV
+7483 LHFTV

-7504 YQTNK
+7504 YQRNK

-7537 RSVSPSN
+7537 RSVPPSN

-7648 QQLQPDSMGYYLP
+7648 QQLQPNSMGYYLP
-7661 HLDLRKLQ
+7661 HPDLRKLQ

>member
-1 MGRKDPGRHRR
+1 MGRKDPASPGRHRR

-17 LTVSLF
+17 LTMSLF
-23 LTCWPGPTASTTST
+23 LTCWP
-37 QSLTRPGSSTH
+37 
-48 ITPENSRPTGTTDS
+48 
-62 TSISKTSTLT
+62 
-72 SGEQRSP
+72 
-79 ENINLSGVSEV
+79 
-90 TITSPSTIFV
+90 
-100 PENTINHSTVAENET
+100 
-115 KGTLSA
+115 
-121 SISPPETSATEK
+121 
-133 RHSWGTSS
+133 
-141 NTSDLSTV
+141 
-149 DSQQERS
+149 
-156 TQVSPSHTAGELRS
+156 
-170 PDTTADG
+170 
-177 YSPSTTAPGSS
+177 
-188 AISRTLD
+188 
-195 SSTSSE
+195 
-201 EMWAGTGTS
+201 
-210 EPSSELQSTSGTET
+210 
-224 SPTEETVTTDT
+224 
-235 DPIHTSLTTWVVS
+235 
-248 VSTEPSTSFPET
+248 
-260 ASPGE
+260 
-265 TSSDTPT
+265 
-272 LEATAGPTAEEI
+272 
-284 TPSTEITW
+284 
-292 TGDSD
+292 
-297 TGISQDTAPLP
+297 
-308 TGATAPSETA
+308 
-318 IGLTSAFG
+318 
-326 SAPVSMLTAVTML
+326 
-339 DPGSSAP
+339 
-346 GGTTPT
+346 
-352 SSKTSSKMP
+352 
-361 GKPDSKEATSQ
+361 
-372 VLTLSNAEHHFSSP
+372 
-386 DTSPPGDLMSPTSV
+386 
-400 PLLLSASITDPTGSR
+400 
-415 SSPSSDHMGTSSK
+415 
-428 DTETPGSTGR
+428 
-438 TEPNPAFLL
+438 
-447 SRTSSHTE
+447 
-455 TSAERVRGTTFP
+455 
-467 LDHPSPSGEGTAKTV
+467 
-482 LIPSTSPDATDS
+482 
-494 PPITTASTLVSEVST
+494 
-509 GLATL
+509 
-514 GITQVPG
+514 
-521 VKTTSP
+521 
-527 STTSVSEVTSTHP
+527 
-540 SMTEQ
+540 
-545 HTREPLTAPVA
+545 
-556 PSVTSAP
+556 
-563 GRENNSATTSAP
+563 
-575 SPGFSSADGRGTSS
+575 
-589 IQVSK
+589 
-594 SHPGWELRTP
+594 
-604 HTTSERHSPSTT
+604 
-616 APESSDISRTLD
+616 
-628 SSTPGEASW
+628 
-637 TNAGTSEPSTE
+637 
-648 PQSTWGTETSSGEE
+648 
-662 TLTSETGHINTSSTS
+662 
-677 FTETAS
+677 
-683 PGETS
+683 
-688 SDTPT
+688 
-693 LEAATRQT
+693 
-701 TEEFVSPTEIS
+701 
-712 QTGDSDTRTSQDMTY
+712 
-727 PTTRDTT
+727 
-734 SSETITH
+734 
-741 LTPAISSAPVSMATA
+741 
-756 VITVAPGSSAPAG
+756 
-769 TTPTSSK
+769 
-776 ISSTIPE
+776 
-783 VLSTGNPGSGE
+783 
-794 PSSWGLTPSTSRH
+794 
-807 HFFSPETGPAGDIMK
+807 
-822 STSPPLLMSTSIPG
+822 
-836 GTASGL
+836 
-842 GTSSDLTFT
+842 
-851 SSVHTETSE
+851 
-860 TTAKTELNSASPLSS
+860 
-875 TLSNAETSTER
+875 
-886 VRGSVATT
+886 GSVATT
-894 TMDLKEPGGT
+894 TMDLKEPVGT
-904 TQPMGSS
+904 TQLMGSF
-911 TSLETISL
+911 TSLKTISL
-919 RPNESVATITREP
+919 
-932 SQGEHGGASRP
+932 
-943 TSNPASLMTTIS
+943 
-955 VGMSTRSPEMA
+955 
-966 TALKIISSQEPSIS
+966 
-980 PETRY
+980 
-985 TLENSQKTSTAALPM
+985 
-1000 VSTVEPGT
+1000 
-1008 LQSMATGSGRI
+1008 
-1019 SLLHSPSGF
+1019 
-1028 MTAAKSPARGT
+1028 
-1039 TTEWVSGSPSED
+1039 
-1051 WTNTH
+1051 
-1056 LGTPEGTKKSPGTVS
+1056 
-1071 SIPLGSAPKVTT
+1071 
-1083 GTSPQSS
+1083 
-1090 PTQIPRTTGMR
+1090 
-1101 SEQTAGR
+1101 
-1108 DLTLGGSPGT
+1108 
-1118 TDMLPKTSIEPT
+1118 
-1130 ILATLTSES
+1130 
-1139 QAMTSLTNASE
+1139 
-1150 GKTTSSPS
+1150 
-1158 VTFPSMASKMLAAI
+1158 
-1172 TSVVTSDVASDLGQ
+1172 
-1186 LSQTSSPAAVST
+1186 
-1198 TDVTTA
+1198 
-1204 LTPSITTME
+1204 
-1213 TNSVLTTKPK
+1213 
-1223 PKESVGTMD
+1223 
-1232 STLATETSTSAL
+1232 
-1244 EHPLMWPSTAS
+1244 
-1255 PASTFGPWTIPNMT
+1255 
-1269 SSLEATSSPTA
+1269 
-1280 ISAMGKTSS
+1280 
-1289 LASSTESGSEATL
+1289 
-1302 HDLVTVIRTSLIIP
+1302 
-1316 SSYASA
+1316 
-1322 EKTEAST
+1322 
-1329 SVRTSSPLDETA
+1329 
-1341 SVPFSTSVVE
+1341 
-1351 RMSTSFADILS
+1351 
-1362 TSWTP
+1362 
-1367 SRRQMEAMHVSMAS
+1367 
-1381 MDHPDTKI
+1381 
-1389 SPKVLPST
+1389 
-1397 PLPDSLS
+1397 
-1404 TRDWVTRSSVS
+1404 
-1415 SAITTTSAH
+1415 
-1424 QGVTTPSKLPLE
+1424 
-1436 NMISTTTSQPE
+1436 
-1447 TSTGDITS
+1447 
-1455 RIILATIVS
+1455 
-1464 SPKVTLLRRPD
+1464 
-1475 LASKEAEKSSTQLS
+1475 
-1489 TTAAADPGHLSIPEG
+1489 
-1504 NNTFSPVPAT
+1504 
-1514 SVLTSDL
+1514 VLTSDL

-1534 VTSTLESV
+1534 VTSTSESV
-1542 NNISQEIQTSS
+1542 NNISQEILTSS

-1570 TDTGITSSANTEP
+1570 TDMGITSSANTEAP
-1583 PKATSAVVIS
+1583 EATSAVVIS

-1630 THQEESLSRDP
+1630 THQEKSLSRDP

-1649 MRTTDDEHKSHSF
+1649 MRTTNDEHKSRSF
-1662 VSTDS
+1662 VSADS

-1691 SSFSETPRIEAET
+1691 SSFSETPRTEAET
-1704 SSSLMF
+1704 SSSLIF

-1718 KETSSSTEKT
+1718 KETSSFTEKT
-1728 TILPDMNTSSVTEV
+1728 TILPDMNTSSVTEM

-1753 MFWTS
+1753 MSWTS

-1769 SPVTLSAVTSPST
+1769 SPVTLSAVTSPSP

-1796 PVTSRFTHGVVKTT
+1796 PVTSRFTHGVAKTT
-1810 DILGTGLGPG
+1810 DILGTGLGPV
-1820 TSSTSIEISSTTEI
+1820 TSSPSIEISSTTEI
-1834 LSTSGVSTST
+1834 LSTSGVSTTT
-1844 EAIQPSKNTAET
+1844 EVIQPSKNTAET
-1856 HGVNT
+1856 HGANT

-1903 ETMMIETDSTS
+1903 ETTMIETDSTS
-1914 SLSPELSETSAI
+1914 SLSPELRETSAI

-1933 EKITLL
+1933 EKIILL

-1945 MTTEL
+1945 TTTEI

-1964 GPTQSSLSPDTPKG
+1964 GPTQSNLSPDTPKG
-1978 IITSLSTSPLTT
+1978 ILTSLSTSPVTT
-1990 ESAEMTITSQTGL
+1990 ESAEMIITTQTG
-2003 PEATSQGTLT
+2003 PSEATSQGTLT
-2013 LNTVTKASGAGTHP
+2013 LNTVPEASGAGTHP

-2056 VEETSSPSSPVTLSA
+2056 VEETSSPYSPVTLSA
-2071 MTSPSP
+2071 VTSPSP
-2077 ESPTLPGRSPSSPP
+2077 ESPTLPGRSPSSPS
-2091 PVTSLLT
+2091 PVTSLFT
-2098 HGLVKTTDTLG
+2098 HGLVKATDILG
-2109 TGLASVTSSTSIEIS
+2109 TGLASVASSPSIEIS

-2151 HGVNTSSGHE
+2151 HGVNTSSGPE

-2212 PELRKTSTIQQ
+2212 PELRETSTIQQ
-2223 NSSTTEKITLLSKVP
+2223 NISTTEKITLLSKVP

-2256 SSPGL
+2256 SSPG
-2261 TQSTV
+2261 
-2266 SPDTPKG
+2266 
-2273 IITTL
+2273 
-2278 STSPLTTESAEMTI
+2278 
-2292 TSQTGPSEATSQGT
+2292 
-2306 LTLNTVTE
+2306 
-2314 ASGPGTHPAVTQSF
+2314 
-2328 THSEMSTLMN
+2328 
-2338 RGPQDVSWTSPAS
+2338 
-2351 VEETSSPSSPVTLS
+2351 
-2365 AITSPSPESPTL
+2365 
-2377 PGRSPSSPSPVT
+2377 
-2389 SLFTHGLVKAT
+2389 
-2400 GILGTGLAS
+2400 
-2409 VTSSPSIEISSTTET
+2409 
-2424 LSTSGISTS
+2424 
-2433 TEMIQPSENT
+2433 
-2443 AETHGVNT
+2443 
-2451 SSGHEAHSSTPA
+2451 
-2463 DSEPSDVTSQ
+2463 
-2473 IVTPSSSRE
+2473 
-2482 NPVSTPVPR
+2482 
-2491 STETTMI
+2491 
-2498 ETDSTSSLSP
+2498 
-2508 ELRKTST
+2508 
-2515 IQQNSSTTE
+2515 
-2524 KITLLSKVPTDIT
+2524 
-2537 TELSKTQPISSTSI
+2537 
-2551 SSPGTIQSTVSP
+2551 TIQSTVSP
-2563 DTPKGIITSLST
+2563 DTPKGILTSLST

-2621 SFTHSEMS
+2621 RFTHSEMN

-2650 SSPSSPVTLSAMTSP
+2650 SSPSSPVTLSAVTSP
-2665 SPESPTLPGRSP
+2665 SPESPTLPGRSS
-2677 SSPPP
+2677 SSPP
-2682 VTSLFTH
+2682 T
-2689 GLVKATDILGTGLA
+2689 
-2703 SVTSSTSIE
+2703 
-2712 ISSTTETLSTSGI
+2712 
-2725 STSTEMIQPSENT
+2725 
-2738 AETHGVNTS
+2738 
-2747 SGHEAHSSTPA
+2747 
-2758 DSEPS
+2758 
-2763 DVTSQIV
+2763 
-2770 TPSSSRENPVST
+2770 
-2782 PVPRSTETIMIETDS
+2782 
-2797 TSSLSPELRK
+2797 
-2807 TSTIQ
+2807 
-2812 QNSSTTEKIT
+2812 
-2822 LLSKVPTDI
+2822 
-2831 TTELSKTQPIS
+2831 
-2842 STSISSPGTIQST
+2842 
-2855 VSPDTP
+2855 
-2861 KGIITSL
+2861 
-2868 STSPMTTESAEMTIT
+2868 
-2883 SQTGLPEATSQG
+2883 
-2895 TLTLNTVTEASGP
+2895 
-2908 GTHPAVTQSFTHS
+2908 
-2921 EMSTLM
+2921 
-2927 SRGPQDVSWTSPASV
+2927 
-2942 EETSSPS
+2942 
-2949 SPVTLSAIT
+2949 
-2958 SPSPES
+2958 
-2964 PTLPG
+2964 
-2969 RSPSSPSPVTS
+2969 VTS

-2993 GTGLRPVTSSP
+2993 GTGLGPVTSSP

-3016 TSGVSSST
+3016 TSGVSTST
-3024 EVIQPSKSTA
+3024 EAIQPSKSTA

-3039 NTSSGP
+3039 NTSFGP

-3057 SDVTSPFISL
+3057 SDVTSPFISVS
-3067 ATSRETAVSTA
+3067 TSRETAVSTA
-3078 MPHSIETM
+3078 MPHSTETT

-3145 PTQSTVSPDTP
+3145 TTQSTVSPDTP
-3156 EGIIT
+3156 AGIIT
-3161 NLSTSPMTTE
+3161 NLSASPMTTE
-3171 SAEMTITSQRGLPE
+3171 SAEMTITSQTGLPE
-3185 ATSQDTLTL
+3185 ATSQGTLTL

-3212 PSPQFS
+3212 PSPQFP

-3243 EKLDAIFKPVTTS
+3243 EKLDAIFKQVTTS
-3256 PPPLSSPTMETLST
+3256 PPPLSSPNMETLST

-3284 HTTMTTEGSSSSG
+3284 HTTMTTEGSNSSG

-3318 SRDGITLSTLKP
+3318 SMDGITLSTSKP

-3338 ETKKLSHL
+3338 ETKILSHL
-3346 TPGLKETSMTLRFGS
+3346 TPGLKETSVTLHFSS
-3361 STLTNTPALALSTHS
+3361 STLTNTPASALSTHD

-3389 SSAPVQ
+3389 SSVPIQ

-3405 VKTVTR
+3405 MKTVTH

-3431 SMPVSAST
+3431 SMPVSTST
-3439 HHLHTDMVSSA
+3439 HHLHTDMRSSA
-3450 ETILA
+3450 ETILT
-3455 NTLTSPASEAMASF
+3455 NTLTSPTSEAMASF
-3469 ATSGVPGAISATSS
+3469 AISGVPGAISATSS

-3493 PKEDTRSTTANGL
+3493 PKEDIRSTTANGL

-3523 PSMSSLS
+3523 HSMSSLS
-3530 HWIPSSPATPS
+3530 HWITSSAATPS

-3556 SPLVMTST
+3556 LPLVTTST

-3579 MDTRMTGNVGLG
+3579 VDTRMTGSVGLG

-3597 QVIPHSTQSTSTDDI
+3597 RVIPHSTQSTRTDDI

-3641 TGLSTR
+3641 T
-3647 GTERTETTATALK
+3647 
-3660 TTVTVTTR
+3660 
-3668 VSTPTS
+3668 
-3674 GMLPLLR
+3674 
-3681 TSDKKASTSTIGTII
+3681 
-3696 TTPDSPKMT
+3696 
-3705 ASLTTRPGDETS
+3705 DETS
-3717 TTVPMTTP
+3717 TVVPMTTP

-3737 LDPSSGAE
+3737 L
-3745 MSTVVP
+3745 VP
-3751 MTTSSIFSRG
+3751 
-3761 PETTPSLVTSS
+3761 SS

-3787 FSRGPETATSL
+3787 FSGGPETATSL

-3811 MTTSSIFSRGPE
+3811 MTTLSIFK
-3823 TATSLV
+3823 
-3829 PSSGAET
+3829 
-3836 STVVPMTTSSI
+3836 
-3847 FSRGPETATSLV
+3847 
-3859 PSSGAET
+3859 
-3866 STVVP
+3866 
-3871 MTTSSI
+3871 
-3877 FSRGPE
+3877 
-3883 TATSLVPSSGAETST
+3883 
-3898 VVPMTTSAAVPTLTV
+3898 TSAAVPTLTV

-3927 PAETSPT
+3927 PAETSPA

-3939 LNVSPRESDS
+3939 LNVSPSESDS
-3949 TSPTTTSSGKEVS
+3949 TPPTTTSSGKEVS
-3962 TAVPTPTVSPEV
+3962 TAVPTPTISPEV
-3974 LGMVTSLVASPGTE
+3974 LGMVTSLVSSPGTE

-3997 VSPGKPETT
+3997 VSP
-4006 VSLITHPGTRANL
+4006 
-4019 SVPTPTVSPDVSRVE
+4019 
-4034 ISPTTTS
+4034 
-4041 GAKTSTTFPT
+4041 
-4051 MTGFPHEQK
+4051 
-4060 TTASLVTNHG
+4060 
-4070 TEAISIFSTLTV
+4070 EA
-4082 SPDEQDTTASWLH
+4082 
-4095 STETSTPDSKTTLNF
+4095 STPDSKTTLNF

-4120 ATTSPGAEAS
+4120 APTSPGAEAS

-4135 MTISPSKP
+4135 MTISPSK
-4143 VTVTSLV
+4143 
-4150 ISSGTDTSTTFPTST
+4150 PTST

-4193 ISHNESDTMLSVVTS
+4193 VSHNESDTMLSVVTS

-4219 TVSPGISGMVT
+4219 TVSPGVSGMVT

-4278 PEKSDTTV
+4278 SEKSDTTV

-4311 NTTFSVAT
+4311 NTTFLVAT

-4335 PAVSGIVTSQVTNSV
+4335 PAVSGIVTSQVTSSV

-4357 TTVTD
+4357 PTVTD
-4362 SMYKSETTASGVTHT
+4362 S
-4377 EKDASSAIPT
+4377 
-4387 MTILPG
+4387 PG

-4439 SAVPAMTISPG
+4439 SAVPVMTISLR

-4524 LSRTTPSVSHTETDT
+4524 LPRTTPNVSHTETDT

-4550 SSSPVPATT
+4550 SSSAVPATT
-4559 VSPSVSKLGT
+4559 VSPSVSKLVT
-4569 SLVTSSRKEI
+4569 SLVTSSGEEI

-4589 PGQVETTASWVTH
+4589 PGQMETTASW
-4602 SEPKASPAS
+4602 
-4611 PTPPV
+4611 
-4616 STSVPHIVNPQ
+4616 
-4627 ATSSETKTSMVIPA
+4627 
-4641 LTLSPFEPKT
+4641 T

-4675 RLVTSLFTSSGTETS
+4675 
-4690 TAFTIPT
+4690 
-4697 DSSHKPETAASWVM
+4697 
-4711 HSMETNTP
+4711 
-4719 ISRTTPSFPHSK
+4719 SK

-4740 SSEAK
+4740 SSEAE

-4774 STTFRTVTDSTHKPE
+4774 STTFRTMTDSTHKPE

-4807 TMTVSPKKPETTVSL
+4807 TMTVSPEKPETTVSL

-4833 PRTTSNVFQG
+4833 PRTTSNVSQG

-4862 VPAKTVSPSIPGM
+4862 VPAMTVSPSIPGM

-4969 HEETSPSVPRTTSKV
+4969 PEETSPTVPRTTSKV
-4984 SQSKSDTT
+4984 SQSESDTT
-4992 TSTATSPGTETSSA
+4992 TSTATSPGAETSSA
-5006 VPATTVSP
+5006 LPATTVSP

-5021 SLVTNSVTEI
+5021 SLVTNSMSQI
-5031 STTSPPQTNS
+5031 STTSPTQTNS
-5041 TLKPETTT
+5041 TLKPETTA
-5049 SGLTQTE
+5049 SGVTQTE
-5056 TSSAVP
+5056 TSSALP
-5062 ILIASPGKPDTTV
+5062 ILIVSPGKPDTTV

-5108 SPGTETSSAVPA
+5108 SPGTETSSALPA

-5133 LVTNSMTQI
+5133 LVTNSITQI
-5142 STTSPP
+5142 STTSPT

-5169 SAVPILIASPGRP
+5169 SAVPILIASPG
-5182 DTTVSFVTHPE
+5182 
-5193 ETRLTVPKT
+5193 
-5202 TLSVSH
+5202 

-5243 SLVIHHEETSPTVPR
+5243 SLVIH
-5258 TTSKVSQSE
+5258 
-5267 SDTTTSTATSPGTET
+5267 
-5282 SSAVPATTVSPGV
+5282 
-5295 SGLVTSLVTN
+5295 
-5305 SVTQISTTSP
+5305 
-5315 PQTNSTLK
+5315 
-5323 PETTASG
+5323 
-5330 VTQTETSSA
+5330 
-5339 VPILIASPGR
+5339 
-5349 PDTTVSRVTHPEET
+5349 PEET

-5392 TSSAVPATTVS
+5392 TSSALPATTVS

-5412 LVTNSV
+5412 LVTNSMSQISTTFPTQTNSTLKPETTASGV
-5418 TQISTTSPPQ
+5418 TQTETSSALPILIASPGRPDTTVSLVTHPEETSSTVPRTTSKVSQSESDTTTSTATSPGTETSSALPATTVSPGVSGLVTSLVTNSITQISTTSPTQ

-5466 LVTHPEETSSTV
+5466 LVTHPEETSSSV

-5490 DTTTS
+5490 DT
-5495 TATSPGTETSSAVP
+5495 
-5509 ATTVSP
+5509 
-5515 GVSGLVT
+5515 
-5522 SLVTNSMTQISTTSP
+5522 
-5537 PQTNSTLKPET
+5537 
-5548 TASGVTQT
+5548 
-5556 ETSSAVPILIAS
+5556 
-5568 PGRPDTTVSF
+5568 
-5578 VTHPEETRLTVPKTT
+5578 
-5593 LSVSHSESNTT
+5593 
-5604 PSTNTSPEAETS
+5604 
-5616 SAVPTMAVSHGKPD
+5616 
-5630 TTVSLVIHHEE
+5630 
-5641 TSPTVPRTT
+5641 
-5650 SKVSQSE
+5650 
-5657 SDTTTSTATSP
+5657 
-5668 GTETSSAVPAT
+5668 
-5679 TVSPGVSGLVTSL
+5679 
-5692 VTNSVTQISTT
+5692 
-5703 SPPQTNSTLKPETTA
+5703 
-5718 SGVTQTETS
+5718 
-5727 SAVPIL
+5727 
-5733 IASPGRPDTTVSRVT
+5733 
-5748 HPEETSPTVPRT
+5748 
-5760 TSKVS
+5760 
-5765 QSESDTT
+5765 
-5772 TSTATSPGT
+5772 
-5781 ETSSAVP
+5781 
-5788 ATTVSPG
+5788 
-5795 VSGLV
+5795 
-5800 TSLVTNSVTQIST
+5800 
-5813 TSPPQT
+5813 
-5819 NSTLKPETTASG
+5819 
-5831 VTQTETS
+5831 
-5838 SAVPI
+5838 
-5843 LIASPGRPDTTV
+5843 
-5855 SRVTHP
+5855 
-5861 EETSP
+5861 
-5866 TVLKTTPSISH
+5866 
-5877 SESDTAP
+5877 AP

-5889 PRTETSSAVPATTV
+5889 PGTETSSAVPATTV

-5916 TTMVILPLTLSPG
+5916 TTMAILPLTLSPG

-5940 SSAKTS
+5940 SSAETS

-6029 AIRVSAISHGLP
+6029 AIGMSAVSHGLP

-6072 RTPATTVELYTVT
+6072 RTPATTVELYTIT

-6119 TMQPKTSHVEELSTT
+6119 TMQPKTSHVEGLSTT
-6134 TILKTTTVETT
+6134 TILKTATVETT

-6175 TPGTSTLASVTVT
+6175 TPGTSTLASVIVT
-6188 SGTTIAAAI
+6188 SGTTISAAI

-6202 FTVNFTITNLQYT
+6202 FTVNFTITNLHYT

-6225 FKDTERDLQLLL
+6225 FKDTERDLQLQL

-6245 IGSRYASCR
+6245 IGSRYAGCR

-6260 DKDETSTRMDA
+6260 DKDEISTRMDA

-6294 QQTQG
+6294 RQTQG

-6338 PPASPTSIPSST
+6338 PPVSPASIPSST
-6350 VADMGPA
+6350 VADTGPA

-6365 TVTNPFYT
+6365 TITNLFYT

-6379 GSEKFNFTEKV
+6379 GSEKFNFTERV
-6390 LNHLLGPLLKNTSV
+6390 LNHLLGPLLKNSSV

-6424 TGVDAICTYHPDP
+6424 TGVDAICTYYPDP
-6437 THPGLDREKL
+6437 TRPGLDREKL
-6447 YRELSQLTHGV
+6447 YQELSQLTHGV
-6458 TRMGKYTL
+6458 TRIGNYTL

-6477 RQYWMPTTSTPVT
+6477 HQYWMPTTSTPVT

-6508 GMSPSLVPFT
+6508 GMSPALVPFT
-6518 LNFTITNLNYTDNMS
+6518 LNFTITNLNYTDDMS

-6544 RILNRLLKPLFQNS
+6544 RILNRLLKPLFRNS

-6640 TSAAGTSPT
+6640 TSGVAKRGRAGWTDGELVGPT
-6649 FPGTSMVPTHLPSST
+6649 IWRFLH
-6664 AGVPLLMPFTLNF
+6664 
-6677 TITNL
+6677 
-6682 TFEEDLQRPG
+6682 
-6692 SWKFNATKLI
+6692 
-6702 LKGLL
+6702 
-6707 KHMFKNSSSLGSLYS
+6707 
-6722 GCRLA
+6722 
-6727 LLRPEKDGAATR
+6727 RPEKDGAATR

-6763 LSHLTHG
+6763 LSQLTHG

-6780 KDSLYV
+6780 RDSLYV

-6791 QALNSTPSIA
+6791 QAPNSTPSIA

-6806 PFTLNFTINNLLY
+6806 PFTLNFTINNLHY

-6828 WKFNNTERVLQDLL
+6828 WKFNNTERILQDLL

-6852 HLYSGCRLTAL
+6852 HLYSGCRLTSL

-6902 HGVTQLGPYSLD
+6902 HGVTQLGPYTLD
-6914 QDSLYVNGYSHW
+6914 QDSLYVNGYSHR

-6939 VSFTLNFTITNVH
+6939 VSFTLNFTITNMH

-6965 STTERILQHR
+6965 NATERILQHR

-7012 SLRSDPARPA
+7012 SLHSDPARPA
-7022 LNKEQLYWELSRETD
+7022 LNKQQLYWELSRETD
-7037 NITQLGSFS
+7037 GITQLGSFS

-7069 EVSEK
+7069 EVSEE

-7108 LLSPL
+7108 LVRCLLSHSPRRAPPVDRCPHVTTNGSLLSLQLSPL
-7113 FQRSSLGAR
+7113 FQSSSLGAR

-7130 LRSVNNGAKTG
+7130 LRSVKNGAKTG
-7141 VNILCTYRQSPSGP
+7141 VNILCTYRQSPSSP

-7198 PPTTPAPATTF
+7198 PPTTPAPATMF

-7219 ESTTAMGYNLKALT
+7219 ESTTAMGYNLKTLT

-7240 LPYSSDMSSGF
+7240 LPYSSDMSNGST
-7251 AMFNSTKMILHRLLG
+7251 MFNSTKMILHRLLG

-7296 VYVVCTYH
+7296 VYVICTYH

-7330 LGFYTL
+7330 LGFFYTL

-7363 INWNLSNQDPTSSEY
+7363 INWNLSNPDPTSSEY

-7399 GVFLSC
+7399 DVFLSC
-7405 LVTNLTLDPISVTI
+7405 LVTNLTLDPILVTI
-7419 KAQFSSRVDS
+7419 KAQFSSIVDS

-7441 NASSHWLGATYQLT
+7441 NASSHWLSATYQLT

-7461 AEPSIHLPTDQPTTT
+7461 AEPSIHLPTDQPTIT
-7476 PSFQKVQ
+7476 PSFRKVQ
-7483 LNFIV
+7483 LHFTV

-7504 YQTNK
+7504 YQRNK

-7537 RSVSPSN
+7537 RSVPPSN

-7639 RKKEADYEV
+7639 RKKEADSEV
-7648 QQLQPDSMGYYLP
+7648 QQLQPNSMGYYLP
-7661 HLDLRKLQ
+7661 HPDLRKLQ

>member
-1 MGRKDPGRHRR
+1 MGRKDPARPGRHRR

-100 PENTINHSTVAENET
+100 PENTINYSTVAENET

-121 SISPPETSATEK
+121 SISSPETSATEK

-210 EPSSELQSTSGTET
+210 EPSSELQSTWGTET
-224 SPTEETVTTDT
+224 SPTEETVTADT

-297 TGISQDTAPLP
+297 TSISQDTAPLP

-361 GKPDSKEATSQ
+361 GKPDSKEGRSQ

-400 PLLLSASITDPTGSR
+400 PLLLSTSITDPTGSR

-467 LDHPSPSGEGTAKTV
+467 LDHPSPSGEGTARTV
-482 LIPSTSPDATDS
+482 LMPSTSPDATDS

-545 HTREPLTAPVA
+545 HTRETLTAPVA

-637 TNAGTSEPSTE
+637 TNSGTSEPSTE

-662 TLTSETGHINTSSTS
+662 TLTSETGRINTSSTS

-701 TEEFVSPTEIS
+701 TEEFMSPTEIS

-727 PTTRDTT
+727 PTTRDTA

-860 TTAKTELNSASPLSS
+860 TTAKTEPSSASPLSS
-875 TLSNAETSTER
+875 TLSNAETGTER

-919 RPNESVATITREP
+919 GPNESVATITREP
-932 SQGEHGGASRP
+932 SQGEHGGVARP

-1130 ILATLTSES
+1130 ILATLTSEN

-1158 VTFPSMASKMLAAI
+1158 VTFPSMGSKMLAAI

-1244 EHPLMWPSTAS
+1244 EYPLMWPSTAS

-1302 HDLVTVIRTSLIIP
+1302 HDLVTVVRTSLIIP

-1341 SVPFSTSVVE
+1341 SVPISTSVVE

-1404 TRDWVTRSSVS
+1404 THDWVTRSSVS

-1489 TTAAADPGHLSIPEG
+1489 TTAAADPGHLSMPEG

-1649 MRTTDDEHKSHSF
+1649 MRTTDDEHKSRSF

-1718 KETSSSTEKT
+1718 KETRSSTEKT

-1791 PSSPP
+1791 PSSPS

-1820 TSSTSIEISSTTEI
+1820 TSPTSIQISSTTEI
-1834 LSTSGVSTST
+1834 LFTSGVSTTT

-1876 PSDVTSPVVT
+1876 PSNVTSPVVT

-1914 SLSPELSETSAI
+1914 SLSPELRETSAI

-1933 EKITLL
+1933 EKIILL

-1945 MTTEL
+1945 TTTEL

-2039 TLMSRGPQ
+2039 TLMNRGPQ

-2109 TGLASVTSSTSIEIS
+2109 TGLASVTSSPSIEIS
-2124 STTETLSTSGI
+2124 STTETLSTSGV
-2135 STSTEMIQPSE
+2135 STTTEAIQPPKS
-2146 NTAET
+2146 TART

-2161 AHSSTPADSEPSD
+2161 AHSSTPADSEPSN
-2174 VTSQIVTPSSS
+2174 VTSQIITPSSS

-2212 PELRKTSTIQQ
+2212 PELRETSTIQQ

-2273 IITTL
+2273 IITSL

-2328 THSEMSTLMN
+2328 THSEMSTLMS

-2365 AITSPSPESPTL
+2365 AMTSPSPESPTL

-2400 GILGTGLAS
+2400 DILGTGLAS

-2612 AGTHPAVTQ
+2612 
-2621 SFTHSEMS
+2621 
-2629 TLMSRGP
+2629 
-2636 QDVSWT
+2636 
-2642 SPASVEET
+2642 
-2650 SSPSSPVTLSAMTSP
+2650 
-2665 SPESPTLPGRSP
+2665 
-2677 SSPPP
+2677 
-2682 VTSLFTH
+2682 
-2689 GLVKATDILGTGLA
+2689 
-2703 SVTSSTSIE
+2703 
-2712 ISSTTETLSTSGI
+2712 
-2725 STSTEMIQPSENT
+2725 
-2738 AETHGVNTS
+2738 
-2747 SGHEAHSSTPA
+2747 
-2758 DSEPS
+2758 
-2763 DVTSQIV
+2763 
-2770 TPSSSRENPVST
+2770 
-2782 PVPRSTETIMIETDS
+2782 
-2797 TSSLSPELRK
+2797 
-2807 TSTIQ
+2807 
-2812 QNSSTTEKIT
+2812 
-2822 LLSKVPTDI
+2822 
-2831 TTELSKTQPIS
+2831 
-2842 STSISSPGTIQST
+2842 
-2855 VSPDTP
+2855 
-2861 KGIITSL
+2861 
-2868 STSPMTTESAEMTIT
+2868 
-2883 SQTGLPEATSQG
+2883 
-2895 TLTLNTVTEASGP
+2895 P

-2969 RSPSSPSPVTS
+2969 RSPSSPPPVTS

-3016 TSGVSSST
+3016 TSGVSTST

-3067 ATSRETAVSTA
+3067 STSRETAVSTA
-3078 MPHSIETM
+3078 MPHSTETM

-3185 ATSQDTLTL
+3185 ATSQGTLTL

-3256 PPPLSSPTMETLST
+3256 SPPLSSPTMETLST

-3305 NFSESSRITYPAS
+3305 NFPESSRITYPAS

-3361 STLTNTPALALSTHS
+3361 STLTNTPALALSTHG

-3411 FYASPSVIGSAGV
+3411 FYASPSVIGSAGI

-3493 PKEDTRSTTANGL
+3493 PKEDTKSTTANGL
-3506 SSSAST
+3506 SSSVST

-3530 HWIPSSPATPS
+3530 HWITSSPATSS

-3626 GTTIHIPQASTSASL
+3626 GTTIHIPQASASASL

-3725 SIFSRGPETTPS
+3725 SIFSRGPKTTPS
-3737 LDPSSGAE
+3737 LVPSSGAE
-3745 MSTVVP
+3745 M
-3751 MTTSSIFSRG
+3751 
-3761 PETTPSLVTSS
+3761 
-3772 GAETST
+3772 ST

-3883 TATSLVPSSGAETST
+3883 TATSLVTSSGAETSTVVPMTTSSIFSRGPETATSLVPSSGAETST
-3898 VVPMTTSAAVPTLTV
+3898 VVPSTTSAAVPTLTV

-3974 LGMVTSLVASPGTE
+3974 LGMVTSLVISPGTE

-4041 GAKTSTTFPT
+4041 GAKNSTTFPT
-4051 MTGFPHEQK
+4051 TTGFPHEQK

-4082 SPDEQDTTASWLH
+4082 SPDEQDATASWLH

-4143 VTVTSLV
+4143 VMVTSLV

-4311 NTTFSVAT
+4311 NTTFSVAS

-4524 LSRTTPSVSHTETDT
+4524 LPRTTPSVSHTETDT

-4579 STTLPTLTAS
+4579 STTLPTLTSS

-4774 STTFRTVTDSTHKPE
+4774 STTFRTMTDSTHKPE

-4925 TDSTHKPETTASEV
+4925 TDFTHKPETTASEV

-4969 HEETSPSVPRTTSKV
+4969 HEETSPTVPRTTSKV

-5062 ILIASPGKPDTTV
+5062 ILIVSPGRPDTTV

-5120 TTVSPGVS
+5120 TTVSPS
-5128 GLVTS
+5128 
-5133 LVTNSMTQI
+5133 
-5142 STTSPP
+5142 
-5148 QTNSTL
+5148 
-5154 KPETTASGV
+5154 
-5163 TQTETS
+5163 
-5169 SAVPILIASPGRP
+5169 
-5182 DTTVSFVTHPE
+5182 
-5193 ETRLTVPKT
+5193 
-5202 TLSVSH
+5202 
-5208 SESNTTPS
+5208 
-5216 TNTSPEAETSSAVP
+5216 
-5230 TMAVSHGK
+5230 
-5238 PDTTV
+5238 
-5243 SLVIHHEETSPTVPR
+5243 
-5258 TTSKVSQSE
+5258 
-5267 SDTTTSTATSPGTET
+5267 
-5282 SSAVPATTVSPGV
+5282 V

-5349 PDTTVSRVTHPEET
+5349 PDTTVS
-5363 SPTVPRTTS
+5363 
-5372 KVSQSESDTTTST
+5372 
-5385 ATSPGTE
+5385 
-5392 TSSAVPATTVS
+5392 
-5403 PGVSGLVTS
+5403 
-5412 LVTNSV
+5412 
-5418 TQISTTSPPQ
+5418 
-5428 TNSTLKPETTASGVT
+5428 
-5443 QTETSSAV
+5443 
-5451 PILIASPGKPDTTVS
+5451 
-5466 LVTHPEETSSTV
+5466 LVTHPEETS
-5478 PRTTSKVSQSES
+5478 
-5490 DTTTS
+5490 
-5495 TATSPGTETSSAVP
+5495 
-5509 ATTVSP
+5509 
-5515 GVSGLVT
+5515 
-5522 SLVTNSMTQISTTSP
+5522 
-5537 PQTNSTLKPET
+5537 
-5548 TASGVTQT
+5548 
-5556 ETSSAVPILIAS
+5556 
-5568 PGRPDTTVSF
+5568 
-5578 VTHPEETRLTVPKTT
+5578 LTVPKTT

-5641 TSPTVPRTT
+5641 TSSTVPRTT
-5650 SKVSQSE
+5650 SKVSQSK

-5703 SPPQTNSTLKPETTA
+5703 FPTQTYSTLKPETTA

-5733 IASPGRPDTTVSRVT
+5733 IASLGRPDTTVSVVT

-5855 SRVTHP
+5855 SLVTHPEETSSTVPRTTSKVSQSESDTTTSTATSPGTETSSAVPATTVSPGVSGLVTSLVTNSVTQISTTSPPQTNSTLKPETTASGVTQTETSSAVPILIASPGRPDTTVSLVTHP

-6106 VTGDTVTLRPSET
+6106 VAGDTVTLRPSET

-6188 SGTTIAAAI
+6188 SGTTIAAAY

-6225 FKDTERDLQLLL
+6225 FKDTEKDLQLLL

-6245 IGSRYASCR
+6245 IGSRYAGCR

-6260 DKDETSTRMDA
+6260 DKDETGTRMDA

-6365 TVTNPFYT
+6365 TVTNLFYT

-6447 YRELSQLTHGV
+6447 YWELSQLTHGV

-6544 RILNRLLKPLFQNS
+6544 RILNRLLKPLFRNS

-6628 VNGYTQWTSAST
+6628 VNGYTQWTLAST

-6649 FPGTSMVPTHLPSST
+6649 FPGTSMVPTHFPSST

-6682 TFEEDLQRPG
+6682 TFEEDMQRPG

-6702 LKGLL
+6702 LQGLL
-6707 KHMFKNSSSLGSLYS
+6707 KHMFKNSSSLGSFYS

-6780 KDSLYV
+6780 RDSLYV

-6914 QDSLYVNGYSHW
+6914 QDSLYVNGYSHR

-6939 VSFTLNFTITNVH
+6939 VSFTLNFTITNMH

-6957 GRPSSLKF
+6957 GRPSSPKF

-7022 LNKEQLYWELSRETD
+7022 LNKQQLYWELSRETD
-7037 NITQLGSFS
+7037 SITQLGSFS

-7130 LRSVNNGAKTG
+7130 LRSVNHGAKTG

-7155 GLLAKQVFHEL
+7155 GLLAKKVFHEL

-7240 LPYSSDMSSGF
+7240 LPYSSDMSNGF

-7483 LNFIV
+7483 LNFTV

-7504 YQTNK
+7504 YQRNK

-7537 RSVSPSN
+7537 RSVPPSN

-7625 IMGLISFFLVRVHQ
+7625 IMGLISFFLVRAHQ

>member
-1 MGRKDPGRHRR
+1 MGRKDPARPGRHRR

-79 ENINLSGVSEV
+79 ENINLSGISEV

-210 EPSSELQSTSGTET
+210 EPSSELQSTWGTET

-361 GKPDSKEATSQ
+361 GKPDSKEGTSQ

-400 PLLLSASITDPTGSR
+400 PLLLSTSITDPTGSR

-467 LDHPSPSGEGTAKTV
+467 LDHPSPSGEGTARTV
-482 LIPSTSPDATDS
+482 LMPSTSPDATDS

-545 HTREPLTAPVA
+545 HTRETLTAPVA

-637 TNAGTSEPSTE
+637 TNSGTSEPSTE

-701 TEEFVSPTEIS
+701 TEEFMSPTEIS

-727 PTTRDTT
+727 PTTRDTA

-769 TTPTSSK
+769 TIPTSSK

-860 TTAKTELNSASPLSS
+860 TTAKTEPSSASPLSS

-919 RPNESVATITREP
+919 GPNESVATITREP
-932 SQGEHGGASRP
+932 SQGEHGGVARP

-955 VGMSTRSPEMA
+955 VGMSTRSPEIA

-1130 ILATLTSES
+1130 VLATLTSES

-1158 VTFPSMASKMLAAI
+1158 VTFPSMGSKMLAAI

-1255 PASTFGPWTIPNMT
+1255 PASMFGPWTIPNMT

-1302 HDLVTVIRTSLIIP
+1302 HDLVTVVRTSLIIP

-1341 SVPFSTSVVE
+1341 SVPISTSVVE

-1404 TRDWVTRSSVS
+1404 THDWVTRSSVS

-1489 TTAAADPGHLSIPEG
+1489 TTAAADPGHLSMPEG

-1649 MRTTDDEHKSHSF
+1649 MRTTDDEHKSRSF

-1769 SPVTLSAVTSPST
+1769 SPVTLSAVTSPFT

-1820 TSSTSIEISSTTEI
+1820 TSSTSTEISSTTEI
-1834 LSTSGVSTST
+1834 LSTSGVSTTT
-1844 EAIQPSKNTAET
+1844 EAIQPSENTAET

-1886 LSTSRETTVS
+1886 LSTSRKTTVS

-1914 SLSPELSETSAI
+1914 SLSPELRETSTI

-1933 EKITLL
+1933 EKIILL

-1945 MTTEL
+1945 TTTEL

-2039 TLMSRGPQ
+2039 TLMNRGPQ

-2109 TGLASVTSSTSIEIS
+2109 TGLASVTSSPSIEIS
-2124 STTETLSTSGI
+2124 STTETLSTSGV
-2135 STSTEMIQPSE
+2135 STTTEAIQPPKS
-2146 NTAET
+2146 TART

-2161 AHSSTPADSEPSD
+2161 AHSSTPADSEPSN
-2174 VTSQIVTPSSS
+2174 VTSQIITPSSS

-2212 PELRKTSTIQQ
+2212 PELRETSTIQQ

-2273 IITTL
+2273 IITSL

-2328 THSEMSTLMN
+2328 THSEMSTLMS

-2365 AITSPSPESPTL
+2365 AMTSPSPESPTL

-2400 GILGTGLAS
+2400 DILGTGLAS

-2612 AGTHPAVTQ
+2612 
-2621 SFTHSEMS
+2621 
-2629 TLMSRGP
+2629 
-2636 QDVSWT
+2636 
-2642 SPASVEET
+2642 
-2650 SSPSSPVTLSAMTSP
+2650 
-2665 SPESPTLPGRSP
+2665 
-2677 SSPPP
+2677 
-2682 VTSLFTH
+2682 
-2689 GLVKATDILGTGLA
+2689 
-2703 SVTSSTSIE
+2703 
-2712 ISSTTETLSTSGI
+2712 
-2725 STSTEMIQPSENT
+2725 
-2738 AETHGVNTS
+2738 
-2747 SGHEAHSSTPA
+2747 
-2758 DSEPS
+2758 
-2763 DVTSQIV
+2763 
-2770 TPSSSRENPVST
+2770 
-2782 PVPRSTETIMIETDS
+2782 
-2797 TSSLSPELRK
+2797 
-2807 TSTIQ
+2807 
-2812 QNSSTTEKIT
+2812 
-2822 LLSKVPTDI
+2822 
-2831 TTELSKTQPIS
+2831 
-2842 STSISSPGTIQST
+2842 
-2855 VSPDTP
+2855 
-2861 KGIITSL
+2861 
-2868 STSPMTTESAEMTIT
+2868 
-2883 SQTGLPEATSQG
+2883 
-2895 TLTLNTVTEASGP
+2895 P

-2969 RSPSSPSPVTS
+2969 RSPSSPPPVTS

-3016 TSGVSSST
+3016 TSGVSTST

-3067 ATSRETAVSTA
+3067 STSRETAVSTA
-3078 MPHSIETM
+3078 MPHSTETM

-3156 EGIIT
+3156 EGIFT

-3171 SAEMTITSQRGLPE
+3171 SAEMTITSQTGLPE
-3185 ATSQDTLTL
+3185 ATSQGTLTL

-3256 PPPLSSPTMETLST
+3256 SPPLSSPTMETLST

-3305 NFSESSRITYPAS
+3305 NFPESSRITYPAS

-3361 STLTNTPALALSTHS
+3361 STLTNTPALALSTHG

-3411 FYASPSVIGSAGV
+3411 FYASPSVIGSAGI

-3530 HWIPSSPATPS
+3530 HWITSSPATPS

-3647 GTERTETTATALK
+3647 ETERTETTATALK

-3681 TSDKKASTSTIGTII
+3681 TSDKKASTSTVGTII

-3705 ASLTTRPGDETS
+3705 ASLTTRSGDETS
-3717 TTVPMTTP
+3717 TAVPMTTP

-3787 FSRGPETATSL
+3787 FSRGPETTPSL

-3823 TATSLV
+3823 TTPSLV
-3829 PSSGAET
+3829 T
-3836 STVVPMTTSSI
+3836 
-3847 FSRGPETATSLV
+3847 
-3859 PSSGAET
+3859 SSGAET

-3988 TSSADQTLA
+3988 TSSTDQILA

-4019 SVPTPTVSPDVSRVE
+4019 SVPTPTVSPDVSRVD

-4082 SPDEQDTTASWLH
+4082 SPDKQDTTASWLH

-4143 VTVTSLV
+4143 VMVTSLV

-4328 VPATTVS
+4328 IPATTVS

-4399 SLVTHLEETSRSIP
+4399 SLVTHLEETSKSIP

-4524 LSRTTPSVSHTETDT
+4524 LPRTTPSVSHTETDT

-4550 SSSPVPATT
+4550 SSSAVPATT

-4569 SLVTSSRKEI
+4569 SLVTSSREEI
-4579 STTLPTLTAS
+4579 STTLPTLIAS

-4774 STTFRTVTDSTHKPE
+4774 STTFRTMTDSTHKPE

-4925 TDSTHKPETTASEV
+4925 TDFTHKPETTASEV

-4969 HEETSPSVPRTTSKV
+4969 HEETSPTVPRTTSKV

-5062 ILIASPGKPDTTV
+5062 ILIASPGRPDTTV

-5085 STVPRTTSKVSQS
+5085 
-5098 ESDTTTSTAT
+5098 
-5108 SPGTETSSAVPA
+5108 
-5120 TTVSPGVS
+5120 
-5128 GLVTS
+5128 
-5133 LVTNSMTQI
+5133 
-5142 STTSPP
+5142 
-5148 QTNSTL
+5148 
-5154 KPETTASGV
+5154 
-5163 TQTETS
+5163 
-5169 SAVPILIASPGRP
+5169 
-5182 DTTVSFVTHPE
+5182 
-5193 ETRLTVPKT
+5193 LTVPKT

-5243 SLVIHHEETSPTVPR
+5243 SLVIHHEETSSTVPRTTSKVSQSKSDTTTSTATSPGTETSSAVPATTVSPGVSGLVTSLVTNSVTQISTTFPTQTYSTLKPETTASGVTQTETSSAVPILIASVGRPDTTVSLVTHPEETSSTVPR

-5349 PDTTVSRVTHPEET
+5349 PDTTVS
-5363 SPTVPRTTS
+5363 
-5372 KVSQSESDTTTST
+5372 
-5385 ATSPGTE
+5385 
-5392 TSSAVPATTVS
+5392 
-5403 PGVSGLVTS
+5403 
-5412 LVTNSV
+5412 
-5418 TQISTTSPPQ
+5418 
-5428 TNSTLKPETTASGVT
+5428 
-5443 QTETSSAV
+5443 
-5451 PILIASPGKPDTTVS
+5451 
-5466 LVTHPEETSSTV
+5466 LVTHPEETSS
-5478 PRTTSKVSQSES
+5478 
-5490 DTTTS
+5490 
-5495 TATSPGTETSSAVP
+5495 
-5509 ATTVSP
+5509 
-5515 GVSGLVT
+5515 
-5522 SLVTNSMTQISTTSP
+5522 
-5537 PQTNSTLKPET
+5537 
-5548 TASGVTQT
+5548 
-5556 ETSSAVPILIAS
+5556 
-5568 PGRPDTTVSF
+5568 
-5578 VTHPEETRLTVPKTT
+5578 
-5593 LSVSHSESNTT
+5593 
-5604 PSTNTSPEAETS
+5604 
-5616 SAVPTMAVSHGKPD
+5616 
-5630 TTVSLVIHHEE
+5630 
-5641 TSPTVPRTT
+5641 TVPRTT

-5733 IASPGRPDTTVSRVT
+5733 IASPGRPDTTVSLVT
-5748 HPEETSPTVPRT
+5748 HPEETSPTVP
-5760 TSKVS
+5760 
-5765 QSESDTT
+5765 
-5772 TSTATSPGT
+5772 
-5781 ETSSAVP
+5781 
-5788 ATTVSPG
+5788 
-5795 VSGLV
+5795 
-5800 TSLVTNSVTQIST
+5800 
-5813 TSPPQT
+5813 
-5819 NSTLKPETTASG
+5819 
-5831 VTQTETS
+5831 
-5838 SAVPI
+5838 
-5843 LIASPGRPDTTV
+5843 
-5855 SRVTHP
+5855 
-5861 EETSP
+5861 
-5866 TVLKTTPSISH
+5866 KTTLSVSH
-5877 SESDTAP
+5877 SESNTTP
-5884 STATR
+5884 STTTR

-6106 VTGDTVTLRPSET
+6106 VAGDTVTLRPSET

-6188 SGTTIAAAI
+6188 SGTTIAAAY

-6225 FKDTERDLQLLL
+6225 FKDTEKDLQLLL

-6245 IGSRYASCR
+6245 IGSRYAGCR

-6260 DKDETSTRMDA
+6260 DKDETGTRMDA

-6357 LVPFTLNF
+6357 LVPFTINF
-6365 TVTNPFYT
+6365 TVTNLFYT

-6447 YRELSQLTHGV
+6447 YWELSQLTHGV

-6466 DSNSLYVNGYN
+6466 DSN
-6477 RQYWMPTTSTPVT
+6477 
-6490 STFSLESS
+6490 
-6498 TSLSP
+6498 
-6503 ILSST
+6503 
-6508 GMSPSLVPFT
+6508 
-6518 LNFTITNLNYTDNMS
+6518 
-6533 PPGSELFNTME
+6533 
-6544 RILNRLLKPLFQNS
+6544 
-6558 SIELLYS
+6558 
-6565 GCRLTLLRPEKNR
+6565 
-6578 RATGVDAV
+6578 
-6586 CTHRP
+6586 
-6591 NPMGLKLDRERL
+6591 
-6603 YRELS
+6603 
-6608 HETHGVTQLGSFTLD
+6608 
-6623 KDSLY
+6623 SLY

-6649 FPGTSMVPTHLPSST
+6649 FPGTSMVPTHFPSST
-6664 AGVPLLMPFTLNF
+6664 AEVPLLMPFTLNF

-6682 TFEEDLQRPG
+6682 TFAKDMQRPG
-6692 SWKFNATKLI
+6692 SWKFNATELI
-6702 LKGLL
+6702 LQGLL

-6739 VDAICM
+6739 VDTICM

-6780 KDSLYV
+6780 RDSLYV

-6806 PFTLNFTINNLLY
+6806 PFTLNFTINNLRY

-6914 QDSLYVNGYSHW
+6914 QDSLYVNGYSHR

-6939 VSFTLNFTITNVH
+6939 VSFTLNFTITNMH

-6957 GRPSSLKF
+6957 GRPSSPKF

-7022 LNKEQLYWELSRETD
+7022 LNKQQLYWELSRETD
-7037 NITQLGSFS
+7037 SITQLGSFS
-7046 LDRNSLYV
+7046 LDRNGLYV

-7130 LRSVNNGAKTG
+7130 LRSVNHGAKTG

-7155 GLLAKQVFHEL
+7155 GLLAKKVFHEL

-7240 LPYSSDMSSGF
+7240 LPYSSDMSNGF

-7363 INWNLSNQDPTSSEY
+7363 INWNLSNQDPTSSEN

-7483 LNFIV
+7483 LNFTV

-7504 YQTNK
+7504 YQRNK

-7537 RSVSPSN
+7537 RSVPPSN

-7639 RKKEADYEV
+7639 RKKQADYEV

>member
-1 MGRKDPGRHRR
+1 MGRKDPARPGRHRR

-17 LTVSLF
+17 LTMSLF
-23 LTCWPGPTASTTST
+23 LTCWPGPTASTAST
-37 QSLTRPGSSTH
+37 QSLTRPHSNTH
-48 ITPENSRPTGTTDS
+48 ITLENSRPTGTTDS

-79 ENINLSGVSEV
+79 ENINLSSVSGV
-90 TITSPSTIFV
+90 TTTSPSTIFV
-100 PENTINHSTVAENET
+100 PENTISHSTMAENET

-121 SISPPETSATEK
+121 SISPPETSVTER

-188 AISRTLD
+188 AVSRTLD

-210 EPSSELQSTSGTET
+210 EPSNELQSTWGTET

-235 DPIHTSLTTWVVS
+235 GPIHTVVS
-248 VSTEPSTSFPET
+248 ESTEPSTSFTET

-265 TSSDTPT
+265 TSSDTST

-284 TPSTEITW
+284 TPSTEITR

-297 TGISQDTAPLP
+297 TSISQDTTPLP

-318 IGLTSAFG
+318 VGLTPAFG
-326 SAPVSMLTAVTML
+326 SAPVSMRTAVIML

-352 SSKTSSKMP
+352 PSKTSSKTP
-361 GKPDSKEATSQ
+361 GKPDSKEGTSQ

-386 DTSPPGDLMSPTSV
+386 DTSPPGDLMTPTSV
-400 PLLLSASITDPTGSR
+400 PLLLSTSITDPTGSQ
-415 SSPSSDHMGTSSK
+415 SSSSSDHMVTSSK
-428 DTETPGSTGR
+428 DTETPGSTER
-438 TEPNPAFLL
+438 TEPNSAFLL

-467 LDHPSPSGEGTAKTV
+467 LDHPSPSGEGTARTV
-482 LIPSTSPDATDS
+482 LMPSTSPDATDS
-494 PPITTASTLVSEVST
+494 PPITTASTLVLEVSA

-514 GITQVPG
+514 SITQVPG
-521 VKTTSP
+521 VKTASP
-527 STTSVSEVTSTHP
+527 STTSVSEETSTHP
-540 SMTEQ
+540 SMIEK

-662 TLTSETGHINTSSTS
+662 TVTSETGRINTSYDTWVESESTEPSTS

-701 TEEFVSPTEIS
+701 TEEFMSPTEIS
-712 QTGDSDTRTSQDMTY
+712 QTGDSNTRTSQDMTY
-727 PTTRDTT
+727 PTTRDTA
-734 SSETITH
+734 SSETTTH
-741 LTPAISSAPVSMATA
+741 LTPAVSSAPVSMATA
-756 VITVAPGSSAPAG
+756 VITAAPGSSAPAG
-769 TTPTSSK
+769 TTPTPSKVSSA
-776 ISSTIPE
+776 IPE

-822 STSPPLLMSTSIPG
+822 STSPPLLMSTSIPD

-860 TTAKTELNSASPLSS
+860 TTAKTEPSSASPLSS

-894 TMDLKEPGGT
+894 TMDLKEPVGT
-904 TQPMGSS
+904 TQLKGSF
-911 TSLETISL
+911 TSLKTISL
-919 RPNESVATITREP
+919 GPNESVATIAREP
-932 SQGEHGGASRP
+932 SQGERGGAAQP

-980 PETRY
+980 PEIRY
-985 TLENSQKTSTAALPM
+985 TLENSQKTSTAAVPM
-1000 VSTVEPGT
+1000 VTTVEPGT

-1019 SLLHSPSGF
+1019 SLPHSPSGF

-1056 LGTPEGTKKSPGTVS
+1056 LGTPEGTNKSPGTVS
-1071 SIPLGSAPKVTT
+1071 SIPLGSAPKVTI

-1118 TDMLPKTSIEPT
+1118 TDILPKTSIEPT

-1150 GKTTSSPS
+1150 GKTTSSPP
-1158 VTFPSMASKMLAAI
+1158 VTFPSMGSKMLAAI
-1172 TSVVTSDVASDLGQ
+1172 TSIVTSDVASNLGQ

-1198 TDVTTA
+1198 TEVTTV

-1223 PKESVGTMD
+1223 PEESVSTMD

-1255 PASTFGPWTIPNMT
+1255 PAPTFGPWTIPNMT
-1269 SSLEATSSPTA
+1269 SSLEATGSPTA
-1280 ISAMGKTSS
+1280 ISAMGTTSS
-1289 LASSTESGSEATL
+1289 LASSTESGSEATP
-1302 HDLVTVIRTSLIIP
+1302 HDLVAAFRTSLTIP
-1316 SSYASA
+1316 SSYSA

-1329 SVRTSSPLDETA
+1329 SVRTSSPSEETA
-1341 SVPFSTSVVE
+1341 SVPISTSVVE
-1351 RMSTSFADILS
+1351 RMSTSFAGTLS

-1367 SRRQMEAMHVSMAS
+1367 SRRQTEAMHVSVAS

-1404 TRDWVTRSSVS
+1404 THDWVTRSSMS

-1424 QGVTTPSKLPLE
+1424 QGVTTPSKRPLE

-1455 RIILATIVS
+1455 RITLATIVS
-1464 SPKVTLLRRPD
+1464 SPKVTLSRKPD
-1475 LASKEAEKSSTQLS
+1475 LTSKEAEKSSTQLS
-1489 TTAAADPGHLSIPEG
+1489 TTAATDPGHLSIPEG
-1504 NNTFSPVPAT
+1504 NSTFSPVPTT

-1534 VTSTLESV
+1534 VTSTSESV
-1542 NNISQEIQTSS
+1542 NNISQEILTSS

-1570 TDTGITSSANTEP
+1570 TDMGITSSANTEP
-1583 PKATSAVVIS
+1583 PEATSAVVIS

-1649 MRTTDDEHKSHSF
+1649 MRTTNDEHKSRSF
-1662 VSTDS
+1662 VSADS

-1691 SSFSETPRIEAET
+1691 SSFSETPRTEAET
-1704 SSSLMF
+1704 SSSLIF

-1718 KETSSSTEKT
+1718 KETSSFTEKT

-1753 MFWTS
+1753 MSWTS

-1769 SPVTLSAVTSPST
+1769 SPVTLSAVTSPSP

-1796 PVTSRFTHGVVKTT
+1796 PVTSRFTHGVAKTT
-1810 DILGTGLGPG
+1810 DILGTGLGPV
-1820 TSSTSIEISSTTEI
+1820 TSSPSIEISSTTEI
-1834 LSTSGVSTST
+1834 LSTSGVSTTT
-1844 EAIQPSKNTAET
+1844 EVIQPSKNTAET
-1856 HGVNT
+1856 HGANT

-1903 ETMMIETDSTS
+1903 ETTMIETDSTS
-1914 SLSPELSETSAI
+1914 SLSPELRETSAI

-1933 EKITLL
+1933 EKIILL

-1945 MTTEL
+1945 TTTEI

-1964 GPTQSSLSPDTPKG
+1964 GPTQSNLSPDTPKG
-1978 IITSLSTSPLTT
+1978 ILTSLSTSPVTT
-1990 ESAEMTITSQTGL
+1990 ESAEM
-2003 PEATSQGTLT
+2003 
-2013 LNTVTKASGAGTHP
+2013 
-2027 AVTQSFTHSEMS
+2027 
-2039 TLMSRGPQ
+2039 
-2047 DVSWTSPAS
+2047 
-2056 VEETSSPSSPVTLSA
+2056 
-2071 MTSPSP
+2071 
-2077 ESPTLPGRSPSSPP
+2077 
-2091 PVTSLLT
+2091 
-2098 HGLVKTTDTLG
+2098 
-2109 TGLASVTSSTSIEIS
+2109 
-2124 STTETLSTSGI
+2124 
-2135 STSTEMIQPSE
+2135 
-2146 NTAET
+2146 
-2151 HGVNTSSGHE
+2151 
-2161 AHSSTPADSEPSD
+2161 
-2174 VTSQIVTPSSS
+2174 
-2185 RENPV
+2185 
-2190 STPVPRST
+2190 
-2198 ETTMIET
+2198 
-2205 DSTSSLS
+2205 
-2212 PELRKTSTIQQ
+2212 
-2223 NSSTTEKITLLSKVP
+2223 
-2238 TDMTTELSKTQPI
+2238 
-2251 SSTSI
+2251 
-2256 SSPGL
+2256 
-2261 TQSTV
+2261 
-2266 SPDTPKG
+2266 
-2273 IITTL
+2273 IITT
-2278 STSPLTTESAEMTI
+2278 
-2292 TSQTGPSEATSQGT
+2292 QTGPS
-2306 LTLNTVTE
+2306 
-2314 ASGPGTHPAVTQSF
+2314 
-2328 THSEMSTLMN
+2328 
-2338 RGPQDVSWTSPAS
+2338 
-2351 VEETSSPSSPVTLS
+2351 
-2365 AITSPSPESPTL
+2365 
-2377 PGRSPSSPSPVT
+2377 
-2389 SLFTHGLVKAT
+2389 
-2400 GILGTGLAS
+2400 
-2409 VTSSPSIEISSTTET
+2409 
-2424 LSTSGISTS
+2424 
-2433 TEMIQPSENT
+2433 
-2443 AETHGVNT
+2443 
-2451 SSGHEAHSSTPA
+2451 
-2463 DSEPSDVTSQ
+2463 
-2473 IVTPSSSRE
+2473 
-2482 NPVSTPVPR
+2482 
-2491 STETTMI
+2491 
-2498 ETDSTSSLSP
+2498 
-2508 ELRKTST
+2508 
-2515 IQQNSSTTE
+2515 
-2524 KITLLSKVPTDIT
+2524 
-2537 TELSKTQPISSTSI
+2537 
-2551 SSPGTIQSTVSP
+2551 
-2563 DTPKGIITSLST
+2563 
-2575 SPMTTESAE
+2575 
-2584 MTITSQTGLPEATS
+2584 EATS

-2650 SSPSSPVTLSAMTSP
+2650 SSPYSPVTLSAVTSP

-2677 SSPPP
+2677 SSPSP

-2703 SVTSSTSIE
+2703 SVTSSPSIE

-2747 SGHEAHSSTPA
+2747 SGPEAHSSTPA

-2782 PVPRSTETIMIETDS
+2782 PVPRSTETTMIETDS
-2797 TSSLSPELRK
+2797 TSSLSPELRE

-2812 QNSSTTEKIT
+2812 QNISTTEKIT
-2822 LLSKVPTDI
+2822 LLSKVPTDM

-2861 KGIITSL
+2861 KGILTSL

-2895 TLTLNTVTEASGP
+2895 TLTLNTVTEASGA
-2908 GTHPAVTQSFTHS
+2908 GTHPAVTQRFTHS
-2921 EMSTLM
+2921 EMNTLM

-2949 SPVTLSAIT
+2949 SPVTLSAVT

-2969 RSPSSPSPVTS
+2969 RSSSSPPPVTS

-2993 GTGLRPVTSSP
+2993 GTGLGPVTSSP

-3016 TSGVSSST
+3016 TSGVSTST
-3024 EVIQPSKSTA
+3024 EAIQPSKSTA

-3039 NTSSGP
+3039 NTSFGP

-3057 SDVTSPFISL
+3057 SDVTSPFISVS
-3067 ATSRETAVSTA
+3067 TSRETAVSTA
-3078 MPHSIETM
+3078 MPHSTETT

-3130 SKTQPISSSSTFIPG
+3130 SKTQPVSSSSTFIPG
-3145 PTQSTVSPDTP
+3145 PTPSTVSPDTP
-3156 EGIIT
+3156 AGIIT
-3161 NLSTSPMTTE
+3161 NLSASPMTTE
-3171 SAEMTITSQRGLPE
+3171 SAEMTITSQTGLPE
-3185 ATSQDTLTL
+3185 ATSQGTLTL

-3212 PSPQFS
+3212 PSPQFP

-3256 PPPLSSPTMETLST
+3256 PPPLSSPNMETLST

-3284 HTTMTTEGSSSSG
+3284 HTTMTTEGSNSSG

-3318 SRDGITLSTLKP
+3318 SMDGITLSTSKP

-3338 ETKKLSHL
+3338 ETKILSHL
-3346 TPGLKETSMTLRFGS
+3346 TPGLKETSVTLHFSS
-3361 STLTNTPALALSTHS
+3361 STLTNTPASALSTHD

-3405 VKTVTR
+3405 MKTVTH

-3431 SMPVSAST
+3431 SMPVSTSN
-3439 HHLHTDMVSSA
+3439 HHLHTDMRSSA
-3450 ETILA
+3450 ETILT
-3455 NTLTSPASEAMASF
+3455 NTLTSPTSEAMASF
-3469 ATSGVPGAISATSS
+3469 AISGVPGTISATSS

-3493 PKEDTRSTTANGL
+3493 PKEDIRSTTANGL

-3523 PSMSSLS
+3523 HSMSSLS
-3530 HWIPSSPATPS
+3530 HWITSSAATPS

-3556 SPLVMTST
+3556 LPLVTTST

-3579 MDTRMTGNVGLG
+3579 VDTRMTGSVGLG

-3597 QVIPHSTQSTSTDDI
+3597 RVIPHSTQSTRTDDI

-3626 GTTIHIPQASTSASL
+3626 GTTIHIPQASASASL

-3660 TTVTVTTR
+3660 TTVTTR

-3705 ASLTTRPGDETS
+3705 ASLTTRSGDETS
-3717 TTVPMTTP
+3717 TAVPMTTP
-3725 SIFSRGPETTPS
+3725 SIFSRVPETTPSLVPSSGVETSTVVPMTTSSIFSGGPETTPS
-3737 LDPSSGAE
+3737 LVPSSGAE
-3745 MSTVVP
+3745 TSTVVHMTTSSIFSRGPETATSLVPSSGAETSTVVPMTTSSIFSGGPETATSLVHSSGAETSTVVPMTTSSIFSGGPETTPSLVPSSGAETSTVVPMTTSSIFSGGPETATSLVHSSGAETSTVVPMTTSSIFSRGPETATSLVPSSGAETSTVVP

-3761 PETTPSLVTSS
+3761 PETTPSLVPSS
-3772 GAETST
+3772 GAQTST

-3836 STVVPMTTSSI
+3836 S
-3847 FSRGPETATSLV
+3847 
-3859 PSSGAET
+3859 
-3866 STVVP
+3866 
-3871 MTTSSI
+3871 
-3877 FSRGPE
+3877 
-3883 TATSLVPSSGAETST
+3883 
-3898 VVPMTTSAAVPTLTV
+3898 AAVPTLTV

-3927 PAETSPT
+3927 PAETSPA

-3939 LNVSPRESDS
+3939 LNVSPSESDS
-3949 TSPTTTSSGKEVS
+3949 TPPTTTSSGKEVS
-3962 TAVPTPTVSPEV
+3962 TAVPTPTISPEV
-3974 LGMVTSLVASPGTE
+3974 LGMVTSLVSSPGTE

-4006 VSLITHPGTRANL
+4006 VSLITHPGTQTNL

-4034 ISPTTTS
+4034 ISPTTSS
-4041 GAKTSTTFPT
+4041 GAETSTTFST
-4051 MTGFPHEQK
+4051 TTVFPHEQE

-4095 STETSTPDSKTTLNF
+4095 STEASTPDSKTTLNF

-4120 ATTSPGAEAS
+4120 APTSPGAEAS

-4135 MTISPSKP
+4135 MTISPSK
-4143 VTVTSLV
+4143 
-4150 ISSGTDTSTTFPTST
+4150 PTST

-4219 TVSPGISGMVT
+4219 TVSPGVSGMMT

-4278 PEKSDTTV
+4278 SEKSDTTV

-4311 NTTFSVAT
+4311 NTTFLVAT

-4335 PAVSGIVTSQVTNSV
+4335 PAVSGIVTSQVTSSV

-4357 TTVTD
+4357 PTVTD
-4362 SMYKSETTASGVTHT
+4362 SMYKSETTAPGVTHT

-4439 SAVPAMTISPG
+4439 SAVPAMTISLR

-4524 LSRTTPSVSHTETDT
+4524 LPRTTPNVSHTETDT

-4550 SSSPVPATT
+4550 SSSAVPATT
-4559 VSPSVSKLGT
+4559 VSPSVSKLVT
-4569 SLVTSSRKEI
+4569 SLVTSSGEEI

-4589 PGQVETTASWVTH
+4589 PGQMETTASWVTH
-4602 SEPKASPAS
+4602 SEPKASPAI
-4611 PTPPV
+4611 PTPTV
-4616 STSVPHIVNPQ
+4616 STSVSHIVNPQ

-4740 SSEAK
+4740 SSEAE

-4763 TSLITSSRAEI
+4763 ISLITSSRAEI
-4774 STTFRTVTDSTHKPE
+4774 STTFRTMTDSTHKPE

-4807 TMTVSPKKPETTVSL
+4807 TMTVSPEKPETTVSL

-4833 PRTTSNVFQG
+4833 PRTTSNVSQG

-4862 VPAKTVSPSIPGM
+4862 VPAMTVSPSIPGM

-4969 HEETSPSVPRTTSKV
+4969 
-4984 SQSKSDTT
+4984 
-4992 TSTATSPGTETSSA
+4992 
-5006 VPATTVSP
+5006 
-5014 GVSGLVT
+5014 
-5021 SLVTNSVTEI
+5021 
-5031 STTSPPQTNS
+5031 
-5041 TLKPETTT
+5041 
-5049 SGLTQTE
+5049 
-5056 TSSAVP
+5056 
-5062 ILIASPGKPDTTV
+5062 
-5075 SLVTHPEETS
+5075 PEETS

-5108 SPGTETSSAVPA
+5108 SPGAETSSALPA

-5133 LVTNSMTQI
+5133 LVTNSITQI
-5142 STTSPP
+5142 STTSST

-5169 SAVPILIASPGRP
+5169 SAVPILIVSPGKPDTTVSLVTHPEETSPTVPRTTSKVSQSESDTTTSTATSPGTETSSALPATTVSPGVSGLVTSLVTNSITQISTTSATQTNSTLKPETTASGLTQIETSSAVPILIASPGRP
-5182 DTTVSFVTHPE
+5182 DTTVSLVTHPE
-5193 ETRLTVPKT
+5193 ETSPTVPKT

-5282 SSAVPATTVSPGV
+5282 SSALPATTVSPGV

-5305 SVTQISTTSP
+5305 SMSQISTTFP
-5315 PQTNSTLK
+5315 TQTNSTLK

-5349 PDTTVSRVTHPEET
+5349 PDTTVSLVTHPEET
-5363 SPTVPRTTS
+5363 SSTVPRTTS

-5392 TSSAVPATTVS
+5392 TSSALPATTVS

-5412 LVTNSV
+5412 LVTNSI
-5418 TQISTTSPPQ
+5418 TQISTTSPTQ

-5490 DTTTS
+5490 DT
-5495 TATSPGTETSSAVP
+5495 
-5509 ATTVSP
+5509 
-5515 GVSGLVT
+5515 
-5522 SLVTNSMTQISTTSP
+5522 
-5537 PQTNSTLKPET
+5537 
-5548 TASGVTQT
+5548 
-5556 ETSSAVPILIAS
+5556 
-5568 PGRPDTTVSF
+5568 
-5578 VTHPEETRLTVPKTT
+5578 
-5593 LSVSHSESNTT
+5593 
-5604 PSTNTSPEAETS
+5604 
-5616 SAVPTMAVSHGKPD
+5616 
-5630 TTVSLVIHHEE
+5630 
-5641 TSPTVPRTT
+5641 
-5650 SKVSQSE
+5650 
-5657 SDTTTSTATSP
+5657 
-5668 GTETSSAVPAT
+5668 
-5679 TVSPGVSGLVTSL
+5679 
-5692 VTNSVTQISTT
+5692 
-5703 SPPQTNSTLKPETTA
+5703 
-5718 SGVTQTETS
+5718 
-5727 SAVPIL
+5727 
-5733 IASPGRPDTTVSRVT
+5733 
-5748 HPEETSPTVPRT
+5748 
-5760 TSKVS
+5760 
-5765 QSESDTT
+5765 
-5772 TSTATSPGT
+5772 
-5781 ETSSAVP
+5781 
-5788 ATTVSPG
+5788 
-5795 VSGLV
+5795 
-5800 TSLVTNSVTQIST
+5800 
-5813 TSPPQT
+5813 
-5819 NSTLKPETTASG
+5819 
-5831 VTQTETS
+5831 
-5838 SAVPI
+5838 
-5843 LIASPGRPDTTV
+5843 
-5855 SRVTHP
+5855 
-5861 EETSP
+5861 
-5866 TVLKTTPSISH
+5866 
-5877 SESDTAP
+5877 AP

-5889 PRTETSSAVPATTV
+5889 PGTETSSAVPATTV

-5916 TTMVILPLTLSPG
+5916 TTMAILPLTLSPG

-5940 SSAKTS
+5940 SSAETS

-6029 AIRVSAISHGLP
+6029 AIGMSAVSHGLP

-6072 RTPATTVELYTVT
+6072 RTPATTVELYTIT

-6119 TMQPKTSHVEELSTT
+6119 TMQPKTSHVEGLSTT
-6134 TILKTTTVETT
+6134 TILKTATVETT

-6175 TPGTSTLASVTVT
+6175 TPGTSTLASVIVT
-6188 SGTTIAAAI
+6188 SGTTISAAI

-6202 FTVNFTITNLQYT
+6202 FTVNFTITNLHYT

-6225 FKDTERDLQLLL
+6225 FKDTERDLQLQL

-6245 IGSRYASCR
+6245 IGSRYAGCR

-6304 HYTLDRNSLYV
+6304 HYTLERNSLYV

-6338 PPASPTSIPSST
+6338 PPASPTFIPSST
-6350 VADMGPA
+6350 VADTGPA

-6365 TVTNPFYT
+6365 TITNLFYT
-6373 PDMGHR
+6373 PDMGHQ
-6379 GSEKFNFTEKV
+6379 GSEKFNFTERV
-6390 LNHLLGPLLKNTSV
+6390 LNHLLGPLLKNSSV

-6424 TGVDAICTYHPDP
+6424 TGVDAICTYYPDP
-6437 THPGLDREKL
+6437 TRPGLDREKL
-6447 YRELSQLTHGV
+6447 YQELSQLTHGV
-6458 TRMGKYTL
+6458 TRIGNYTL

-6477 RQYWMPTTSTPVT
+6477 HQYWMPTTSTPVT

-6518 LNFTITNLNYTDNMS
+6518 LNFTITNLNYTDDMS

-6544 RILNRLLKPLFQNS
+6544 RILNRLLKPLFWNS

-6640 TSAAGTSPT
+6640 TSAAGTSPP
-6649 FPGTSMVPTHLPSST
+6649 FPGTSMVPTHFPSST
-6664 AGVPLLMPFTLNF
+6664 GVPLLMPFTLNF

-6682 TFEEDLQRPG
+6682 TFEEDMQSPG
-6692 SWKFNATKLI
+6692 SWKFNATELI
-6702 LKGLL
+6702 LQGLL
-6707 KHMFKNSSSLGSLYS
+6707 KHIFKNSSSLGSLYS

-6727 LLRPEKDGAATR
+6727 LLRPQKNGTATR

-6780 KDSLYV
+6780 RDSLYV

-6791 QALNSTPSIA
+6791 QAPNSTPSIA

-6806 PFTLNFTINNLLY
+6806 PFTLNFTINNLHY

-6828 WKFNNTERVLQDLL
+6828 WKFNNTERILQDLL

-6852 HLYSGCRLTAL
+6852 HLYSGCQLTSL

-6902 HGVTQLGPYSLD
+6902 HGVTQLGPYTLD
-6914 QDSLYVNGYSHW
+6914 QDSLYVNGYSHR

-6939 VSFTLNFTITNVH
+6939 VSFTLNFTITNMH

-6965 STTERILQHR
+6965 NTTERILQHR

-7012 SLRSDPARPA
+7012 SLHSDPARPA
-7022 LNKEQLYWELSRETD
+7022 LNKQQLYWELSRETD
-7037 NITQLGSFS
+7037 GITQLGSFS

-7069 EVSEK
+7069 EVSEE

-7108 LLSPL
+7108 LVRCLLSHSPHRAPPVDRCPHVTTNGSLLSLQLSPL
-7113 FQRSSLGAR
+7113 FQSSSLGAR

-7130 LRSVNNGAKTG
+7130 LRSVKNGAKTG
-7141 VNILCTYRQSPSGP
+7141 VNILCTYRQSPSSP

-7198 PPTTPAPATTF
+7198 PPTTPAPATMF

-7219 ESTTAMGYNLKALT
+7219 ESTTAMGYNLKTLT

-7240 LPYSSDMSSGF
+7240 LPYSSDMSNGST
-7251 AMFNSTKMILHRLLG
+7251 MFNSTKMILHRLLG

-7296 VYVVCTYH
+7296 VYVICTYH

-7330 LGFYTL
+7330 LGFFYTL

-7363 INWNLSNQDPTSSEY
+7363 INWNLSNPDPTSSEY

-7399 GVFLSC
+7399 DVFLSC

-7419 KAQFSSRVDS
+7419 KAQFSSIVDS

-7441 NASSHWLGATYQLT
+7441 NASSHWLSATYQLT

-7461 AEPSIHLPTDQPTTT
+7461 AEPSIHLPTDQPTIT
-7476 PSFQKVQ
+7476 PSFRKVQ
-7483 LNFIV
+7483 LHFTV

-7504 YQTNK
+7504 YQRNK

-7537 RSVSPSN
+7537 RSVPPSN

-7648 QQLQPDSMGYYLP
+7648 QQLQPNSMGYYLP
-7661 HLDLRKLQ
+7661 HPDLRKLQ

>member
-1 MGRKDPGRHRR
+1 MGRKDPARPGRHRR

-23 LTCWPGPTASTTST
+23 LTCWP
-37 QSLTRPGSSTH
+37 
-48 ITPENSRPTGTTDS
+48 
-62 TSISKTSTLT
+62 
-72 SGEQRSP
+72 
-79 ENINLSGVSEV
+79 
-90 TITSPSTIFV
+90 
-100 PENTINHSTVAENET
+100 
-115 KGTLSA
+115 
-121 SISPPETSATEK
+121 
-133 RHSWGTSS
+133 
-141 NTSDLSTV
+141 
-149 DSQQERS
+149 
-156 TQVSPSHTAGELRS
+156 
-170 PDTTADG
+170 
-177 YSPSTTAPGSS
+177 
-188 AISRTLD
+188 
-195 SSTSSE
+195 
-201 EMWAGTGTS
+201 
-210 EPSSELQSTSGTET
+210 
-224 SPTEETVTTDT
+224 
-235 DPIHTSLTTWVVS
+235 
-248 VSTEPSTSFPET
+248 
-260 ASPGE
+260 
-265 TSSDTPT
+265 
-272 LEATAGPTAEEI
+272 
-284 TPSTEITW
+284 
-292 TGDSD
+292 
-297 TGISQDTAPLP
+297 
-308 TGATAPSETA
+308 
-318 IGLTSAFG
+318 
-326 SAPVSMLTAVTML
+326 
-339 DPGSSAP
+339 
-346 GGTTPT
+346 
-352 SSKTSSKMP
+352 
-361 GKPDSKEATSQ
+361 
-372 VLTLSNAEHHFSSP
+372 
-386 DTSPPGDLMSPTSV
+386 
-400 PLLLSASITDPTGSR
+400 
-415 SSPSSDHMGTSSK
+415 
-428 DTETPGSTGR
+428 
-438 TEPNPAFLL
+438 
-447 SRTSSHTE
+447 
-455 TSAERVRGTTFP
+455 
-467 LDHPSPSGEGTAKTV
+467 
-482 LIPSTSPDATDS
+482 
-494 PPITTASTLVSEVST
+494 
-509 GLATL
+509 
-514 GITQVPG
+514 
-521 VKTTSP
+521 
-527 STTSVSEVTSTHP
+527 
-540 SMTEQ
+540 
-545 HTREPLTAPVA
+545 
-556 PSVTSAP
+556 
-563 GRENNSATTSAP
+563 
-575 SPGFSSADGRGTSS
+575 
-589 IQVSK
+589 
-594 SHPGWELRTP
+594 
-604 HTTSERHSPSTT
+604 
-616 APESSDISRTLD
+616 
-628 SSTPGEASW
+628 
-637 TNAGTSEPSTE
+637 
-648 PQSTWGTETSSGEE
+648 
-662 TLTSETGHINTSSTS
+662 
-677 FTETAS
+677 
-683 PGETS
+683 
-688 SDTPT
+688 
-693 LEAATRQT
+693 
-701 TEEFVSPTEIS
+701 
-712 QTGDSDTRTSQDMTY
+712 
-727 PTTRDTT
+727 
-734 SSETITH
+734 
-741 LTPAISSAPVSMATA
+741 
-756 VITVAPGSSAPAG
+756 
-769 TTPTSSK
+769 
-776 ISSTIPE
+776 
-783 VLSTGNPGSGE
+783 
-794 PSSWGLTPSTSRH
+794 
-807 HFFSPETGPAGDIMK
+807 
-822 STSPPLLMSTSIPG
+822 
-836 GTASGL
+836 
-842 GTSSDLTFT
+842 
-851 SSVHTETSE
+851 
-860 TTAKTELNSASPLSS
+860 
-875 TLSNAETSTER
+875 
-886 VRGSVATT
+886 GSVATT

-919 RPNESVATITREP
+919 
-932 SQGEHGGASRP
+932 
-943 TSNPASLMTTIS
+943 
-955 VGMSTRSPEMA
+955 
-966 TALKIISSQEPSIS
+966 
-980 PETRY
+980 
-985 TLENSQKTSTAALPM
+985 
-1000 VSTVEPGT
+1000 
-1008 LQSMATGSGRI
+1008 
-1019 SLLHSPSGF
+1019 
-1028 MTAAKSPARGT
+1028 
-1039 TTEWVSGSPSED
+1039 
-1051 WTNTH
+1051 
-1056 LGTPEGTKKSPGTVS
+1056 
-1071 SIPLGSAPKVTT
+1071 
-1083 GTSPQSS
+1083 
-1090 PTQIPRTTGMR
+1090 
-1101 SEQTAGR
+1101 
-1108 DLTLGGSPGT
+1108 
-1118 TDMLPKTSIEPT
+1118 
-1130 ILATLTSES
+1130 
-1139 QAMTSLTNASE
+1139 
-1150 GKTTSSPS
+1150 
-1158 VTFPSMASKMLAAI
+1158 
-1172 TSVVTSDVASDLGQ
+1172 
-1186 LSQTSSPAAVST
+1186 
-1198 TDVTTA
+1198 
-1204 LTPSITTME
+1204 
-1213 TNSVLTTKPK
+1213 
-1223 PKESVGTMD
+1223 
-1232 STLATETSTSAL
+1232 
-1244 EHPLMWPSTAS
+1244 
-1255 PASTFGPWTIPNMT
+1255 
-1269 SSLEATSSPTA
+1269 
-1280 ISAMGKTSS
+1280 
-1289 LASSTESGSEATL
+1289 
-1302 HDLVTVIRTSLIIP
+1302 
-1316 SSYASA
+1316 
-1322 EKTEAST
+1322 
-1329 SVRTSSPLDETA
+1329 
-1341 SVPFSTSVVE
+1341 
-1351 RMSTSFADILS
+1351 
-1362 TSWTP
+1362 
-1367 SRRQMEAMHVSMAS
+1367 
-1381 MDHPDTKI
+1381 
-1389 SPKVLPST
+1389 
-1397 PLPDSLS
+1397 
-1404 TRDWVTRSSVS
+1404 
-1415 SAITTTSAH
+1415 
-1424 QGVTTPSKLPLE
+1424 
-1436 NMISTTTSQPE
+1436 
-1447 TSTGDITS
+1447 
-1455 RIILATIVS
+1455 
-1464 SPKVTLLRRPD
+1464 
-1475 LASKEAEKSSTQLS
+1475 
-1489 TTAAADPGHLSIPEG
+1489 
-1504 NNTFSPVPAT
+1504 
-1514 SVLTSDL
+1514 VLTSDL

-1649 MRTTDDEHKSHSF
+1649 MRTTDDEHKSRSF

-1667 EPSKTVLPMNTAITI
+1667 EPSKTVLPMNTAITT

-1769 SPVTLSAVTSPST
+1769 SPVTLSAVTSPSP

-1796 PVTSRFTHGVVKTT
+1796 PVTSLLTHGLVKTT
-1810 DILGTGLGPG
+1810 DTLGTGLRPV
-1820 TSSTSIEISSTTEI
+1820 TSSPSINISSTIET

-1844 EAIQPSKNTAET
+1844 EAIQPSKSTART

-1861 SSGHEAHSSTPADSQ
+1861 SSGHEAHSSTPADSE
-1876 PSDVTSPVVT
+1876 PSDVTSPVIS
-1886 LSTSRETTVS
+1886 LSTSRETAVS
-1896 TSVTHST
+1896 TAMTHST

-1945 MTTEL
+1945 T
-1950 SKTQPIS
+1950 
-1957 STSTSSP
+1957 
-1964 GPTQSSLSPDTPKG
+1964 
-1978 IITSLSTSPLTT
+1978 
-1990 ESAEMTITSQTGL
+1990 
-2003 PEATSQGTLT
+2003 
-2013 LNTVTKASGAGTHP
+2013 
-2027 AVTQSFTHSEMS
+2027 
-2039 TLMSRGPQ
+2039 
-2047 DVSWTSPAS
+2047 
-2056 VEETSSPSSPVTLSA
+2056 
-2071 MTSPSP
+2071 
-2077 ESPTLPGRSPSSPP
+2077 
-2091 PVTSLLT
+2091 
-2098 HGLVKTTDTLG
+2098 
-2109 TGLASVTSSTSIEIS
+2109 
-2124 STTETLSTSGI
+2124 
-2135 STSTEMIQPSE
+2135 
-2146 NTAET
+2146 
-2151 HGVNTSSGHE
+2151 
-2161 AHSSTPADSEPSD
+2161 
-2174 VTSQIVTPSSS
+2174 
-2185 RENPV
+2185 
-2190 STPVPRST
+2190 
-2198 ETTMIET
+2198 
-2205 DSTSSLS
+2205 
-2212 PELRKTSTIQQ
+2212 
-2223 NSSTTEKITLLSKVP
+2223 
-2238 TDMTTELSKTQPI
+2238 TTELSKTQPI

-2256 SSPGL
+2256 SSPG
-2261 TQSTV
+2261 TIQSTV
-2266 SPDTPKG
+2266 SPDTPKS
-2273 IITTL
+2273 IITSL
-2278 STSPLTTESAEMTI
+2278 STSPMTTESAEMTI
-2292 TSQTGPSEATSQGT
+2292 TSQTGLPEATSQGT

-2365 AITSPSPESPTL
+2365 AMTSPSPESPTL
-2377 PGRSPSSPSPVT
+2377 PGRSPSSPPPVT
-2389 SLFTHGLVKAT
+2389 SLLTHGLVKT
-2400 GILGTGLAS
+2400 TDILGTGLAS

-2424 LSTSGISTS
+2424 LSTSGVSTS
-2433 TEMIQPSENT
+2433 TEAIQPSKNT

-2463 DSEPSDVTSQ
+2463 DSQPSNVTSPV
-2473 IVTPSSSRE
+2473 VTLSTSRE
-2482 NPVSTPVPR
+2482 TTVSTSVTH
-2491 STETTMI
+2491 STETMMI

-2508 ELRKTST
+2508 ELRETST

-2524 KITLLSKVPTDIT
+2524 KITLLSKVPTDMT

-2551 SSPGTIQSTVSP
+2551 SSPGLTQSTVSP

-2575 SPMTTESAE
+2575 SP
-2584 MTITSQTGLPEATS
+2584 L
-2598 QGTLT
+2598 
-2603 LNTVTEASG
+2603 
-2612 AGTHPAVTQ
+2612 
-2621 SFTHSEMS
+2621 
-2629 TLMSRGP
+2629 
-2636 QDVSWT
+2636 
-2642 SPASVEET
+2642 
-2650 SSPSSPVTLSAMTSP
+2650 
-2665 SPESPTLPGRSP
+2665 
-2677 SSPPP
+2677 
-2682 VTSLFTH
+2682 
-2689 GLVKATDILGTGLA
+2689 
-2703 SVTSSTSIE
+2703 
-2712 ISSTTETLSTSGI
+2712 
-2725 STSTEMIQPSENT
+2725 
-2738 AETHGVNTS
+2738 
-2747 SGHEAHSSTPA
+2747 
-2758 DSEPS
+2758 
-2763 DVTSQIV
+2763 
-2770 TPSSSRENPVST
+2770 
-2782 PVPRSTETIMIETDS
+2782 
-2797 TSSLSPELRK
+2797 
-2807 TSTIQ
+2807 
-2812 QNSSTTEKIT
+2812 
-2822 LLSKVPTDI
+2822 
-2831 TTELSKTQPIS
+2831 
-2842 STSISSPGTIQST
+2842 
-2855 VSPDTP
+2855 
-2861 KGIITSL
+2861 
-2868 STSPMTTESAEMTIT
+2868 TTESAEMTIT

-2949 SPVTLSAIT
+2949 SPVTLSAVT
-2958 SPSPES
+2958 SPSPGS

-2980 LLTHGLVKTTDTL
+2980 LLTHGLVKTTDIL
-2993 GTGLRPVTSSP
+2993 GTGLASVTSSP
-3004 SINISSTIEILS
+3004 SIEISSTTETLS
-3016 TSGVSSST
+3016 TSGVSTST

-3039 NTSSGP
+3039 NTSSGH
-3045 EVHSSTPADSEP
+3045 EAHSSTPADSEP
-3057 SDVTSPFISL
+3057 SDVTSQIITPSS
-3067 ATSRETAVSTA
+3067 SRENPVST
-3078 MPHSIETM
+3078 PVPRSTETTM
-3086 TIETDSTSSL
+3086 IETDSTSSL

-3109 SSTTEEITLLSKVPT
+3109 SSTTEKITLLSKVPT

-3156 EGIIT
+3156 AGIIT

-3218 IVPGKSPSSPTPATS
+3218 IVPGKSPSSPTPGTS

-3256 PPPLSSPTMETLST
+3256 SPPLSSPTIETLST
-3270 SEFSTDTVKILPSM
+3270 SDFSTDTVQILPSM

-3361 STLTNTPALALSTHS
+3361 STLTNTPALALSTHG

-3641 TGLSTR
+3641 T
-3647 GTERTETTATALK
+3647 
-3660 TTVTVTTR
+3660 
-3668 VSTPTS
+3668 
-3674 GMLPLLR
+3674 
-3681 TSDKKASTSTIGTII
+3681 
-3696 TTPDSPKMT
+3696 
-3705 ASLTTRPGDETS
+3705 DETS
-3717 TTVPMTTP
+3717 TAVPMTSP

-3761 PETTPSLVTSS
+3761 PETTPSLVT
-3772 GAETST
+3772 
-3778 VVPMTTSSI
+3778 
-3787 FSRGPETATSL
+3787 
-3798 VPSSGAETSTVVP
+3798 
-3811 MTTSSIFSRGPE
+3811 
-3823 TATSLV
+3823 
-3829 PSSGAET
+3829 
-3836 STVVPMTTSSI
+3836 
-3847 FSRGPETATSLV
+3847 
-3859 PSSGAET
+3859 
-3866 STVVP
+3866 
-3871 MTTSSI
+3871 
-3877 FSRGPE
+3877 
-3883 TATSLVPSSGAETST
+3883 SSGAETST

-3997 VSPGKPETT
+3997 VSP
-4006 VSLITHPGTRANL
+4006 
-4019 SVPTPTVSPDVSRVE
+4019 
-4034 ISPTTTS
+4034 
-4041 GAKTSTTFPT
+4041 
-4051 MTGFPHEQK
+4051 
-4060 TTASLVTNHG
+4060 
-4070 TEAISIFSTLTV
+4070 
-4082 SPDEQDTTASWLH
+4082 
-4095 STETSTPDSKTTLNF
+4095 ETSTPDSKTTLNF

-4143 VTVTSLV
+4143 VMVTSLV

-4219 TVSPGISGMVT
+4219 TGSPGISGMVT

-4362 SMYKSETTASGVTHT
+4362 S
-4377 EKDASSAIPT
+4377 
-4387 MTILPG
+4387 PG

-4399 SLVTHLEETSRSIP
+4399 SLVTHLEETSQSIP

-4524 LSRTTPSVSHTETDT
+4524 LPRTTPSVSRTETDT

-4550 SSSPVPATT
+4550 SSSAVPATT

-4569 SLVTSSRKEI
+4569 SLVTSSREEI
-4579 STTLPTLTAS
+4579 STTLPTLIAS
-4589 PGQVETTASWVTH
+4589 PGQVETTASW
-4602 SEPKASPAS
+4602 
-4611 PTPPV
+4611 
-4616 STSVPHIVNPQ
+4616 
-4627 ATSSETKTSMVIPA
+4627 
-4641 LTLSPFEPKT
+4641 T

-4675 RLVTSLFTSSGTETS
+4675 
-4690 TAFTIPT
+4690 
-4697 DSSHKPETAASWVM
+4697 
-4711 HSMETNTP
+4711 
-4719 ISRTTPSFPHSK
+4719 SK

-4745 ASSAIPTTTISPS
+4745 ASSAIPTTTMSPS

-4774 STTFRTVTDSTHKPE
+4774 STTFRTMTDSTHKPE
-4789 ATALAVT
+4789 ATALAVA

-4843 LSDTTPSMTTSPAA
+4843 LLDTTPSMTTSPAA

-4959 PDTTVSLVIH
+4959 PDTTVPLVIH
-4969 HEETSPSVPRTTSKV
+4969 HEETSPTVPRTTSKV

-5021 SLVTNSVTEI
+5021 SLVTNSVTQI

-5062 ILIASPGKPDTTV
+5062 ILIVSPGKPDTTV

-5120 TTVSPGVS
+5120 TTVSPSVS

-5148 QTNSTL
+5148 QTNYTL

-5182 DTTVSFVTHPE
+5182 DTTVSLVTHPE
-5193 ETRLTVPKT
+5193 ETSPTVPKT

-5243 SLVIHHEETSPTVPR
+5243 SLVIHHEETSSTVPR

-5349 PDTTVSRVTHPEET
+5349 PDTTVSLVTHPEET
-5363 SPTVPRTTS
+5363 SPT
-5372 KVSQSESDTTTST
+5372 
-5385 ATSPGTE
+5385 A
-5392 TSSAVPATTVS
+5392 
-5403 PGVSGLVTS
+5403 
-5412 LVTNSV
+5412 
-5418 TQISTTSPPQ
+5418 
-5428 TNSTLKPETTASGVT
+5428 
-5443 QTETSSAV
+5443 
-5451 PILIASPGKPDTTVS
+5451 
-5466 LVTHPEETSSTV
+5466 
-5478 PRTTSKVSQSES
+5478 
-5490 DTTTS
+5490 
-5495 TATSPGTETSSAVP
+5495 
-5509 ATTVSP
+5509 
-5515 GVSGLVT
+5515 
-5522 SLVTNSMTQISTTSP
+5522 
-5537 PQTNSTLKPET
+5537 
-5548 TASGVTQT
+5548 
-5556 ETSSAVPILIAS
+5556 
-5568 PGRPDTTVSF
+5568 
-5578 VTHPEETRLTVPKTT
+5578 
-5593 LSVSHSESNTT
+5593 
-5604 PSTNTSPEAETS
+5604 
-5616 SAVPTMAVSHGKPD
+5616 
-5630 TTVSLVIHHEE
+5630 
-5641 TSPTVPRTT
+5641 
-5650 SKVSQSE
+5650 
-5657 SDTTTSTATSP
+5657 
-5668 GTETSSAVPAT
+5668 
-5679 TVSPGVSGLVTSL
+5679 
-5692 VTNSVTQISTT
+5692 
-5703 SPPQTNSTLKPETTA
+5703 
-5718 SGVTQTETS
+5718 
-5727 SAVPIL
+5727 
-5733 IASPGRPDTTVSRVT
+5733 
-5748 HPEETSPTVPRT
+5748 
-5760 TSKVS
+5760 
-5765 QSESDTT
+5765 
-5772 TSTATSPGT
+5772 
-5781 ETSSAVP
+5781 
-5788 ATTVSPG
+5788 
-5795 VSGLV
+5795 
-5800 TSLVTNSVTQIST
+5800 
-5813 TSPPQT
+5813 
-5819 NSTLKPETTASG
+5819 
-5831 VTQTETS
+5831 
-5838 SAVPI
+5838 
-5843 LIASPGRPDTTV
+5843 
-5855 SRVTHP
+5855 
-5861 EETSP
+5861 
-5866 TVLKTTPSISH
+5866 LKTTPSISH

-5884 STATR
+5884 SKATR

-5986 PETFSLFT
+5986 PETFSLST

-6072 RTPATTVELYTVT
+6072 RTLATTVELYTVT

-6188 SGTTIAAAI
+6188 SGTTIAAAV

-6225 FKDTERDLQLLL
+6225 FKDTEKDLQLLL

-6245 IGSRYASCR
+6245 IGSRYTGCR

-6326 TSTPVTSTFSPG
+6326 TSTPMTSTFSPG

-6365 TVTNPFYT
+6365 TVTNLFYT

-6447 YRELSQLTHGV
+6447 YWELSQLTHGV

-6477 RQYWMPTTSTPVT
+6477 RQYWMPTPSTPVT

-6544 RILNRLLKPLFQNS
+6544 RILNRLLKPLFRNS

-6603 YRELS
+6603 YQELS

-6628 VNGYTQWTSAST
+6628 VNGYTQGTSAST
-6640 TSAAGTSPT
+6640 TSGVAKRGKAGWTDGELVGPT
-6649 FPGTSMVPTHLPSST
+6649 IWRFLH
-6664 AGVPLLMPFTLNF
+6664 
-6677 TITNL
+6677 
-6682 TFEEDLQRPG
+6682 
-6692 SWKFNATKLI
+6692 
-6702 LKGLL
+6702 
-6707 KHMFKNSSSLGSLYS
+6707 
-6722 GCRLA
+6722 
-6727 LLRPEKDGAATR
+6727 RPEKDGAATR

-6745 HRPDPKGPGLD
+6745 HRPDLKGPGLD

-6780 KDSLYV
+6780 RESLYV

-6806 PFTLNFTINNLLY
+6806 PFTLNFTINDLLY

-6914 QDSLYVNGYSHW
+6914 QDSLYVNGYSHR

-7022 LNKEQLYWELSRETD
+7022 LNKQQLYWELSRETD
-7037 NITQLGSFS
+7037 SITQLGSFS

-7108 LLSPL
+7108 LVRCLLSRSLHRALPVDRHPHVTTNGSLLSLQLSPL

-7240 LPYSSDMSSGF
+7240 LPYSSDMSNGF

-7483 LNFIV
+7483 LNFTV

-7504 YQTNK
+7504 YQRNK

-7537 RSVSPSN
+7537 RSVPPSN

-7564 VIYEEFLRLTKNG
+7564 VIYKEFLRLTKNG

>member
-1 MGRKDPGRHRR
+1 MKSFFSKEETKFLFSPVSFPSFILPSSSSSEAREPTVLMSLPPASELTPVTLSTNIQSQKTNTFPGTGSPKDSCWALSTATGEDRTPGMT
-12 GHLVA
+12 
-17 LTVSLF
+17 TVDI
-23 LTCWPGPTASTTST
+23 TTSAAKDE
-37 QSLTRPGSSTH
+37 P
-48 ITPENSRPTGTTDS
+48 PKVP
-62 TSISKTSTLT
+62 ISGIAETTLT
-72 SGEQRSP
+72 KESSSG
-79 ENINLSGVSEV
+79 
-90 TITSPSTIFV
+90 
-100 PENTINHSTVAENET
+100 AEF
-115 KGTLSA
+115 
-121 SISPPETSATEK
+121 
-133 RHSWGTSS
+133 R
-141 NTSDLSTV
+141 
-149 DSQQERS
+149 
-156 TQVSPSHTAGELRS
+156 
-170 PDTTADG
+170 
-177 YSPSTTAPGSS
+177 
-188 AISRTLD
+188 
-195 SSTSSE
+195 
-201 EMWAGTGTS
+201 
-210 EPSSELQSTSGTET
+210 
-224 SPTEETVTTDT
+224 
-235 DPIHTSLTTWVVS
+235 
-248 VSTEPSTSFPET
+248 
-260 ASPGE
+260 
-265 TSSDTPT
+265 
-272 LEATAGPTAEEI
+272 
-284 TPSTEITW
+284 
-292 TGDSD
+292 
-297 TGISQDTAPLP
+297 
-308 TGATAPSETA
+308 
-318 IGLTSAFG
+318 
-326 SAPVSMLTAVTML
+326 SAPVL
-339 DPGSSAP
+339 DNF
-346 GGTTPT
+346 TP
-352 SSKTSSKMP
+352 
-361 GKPDSKEATSQ
+361 
-372 VLTLSNAEHHFSSP
+372 
-386 DTSPPGDLMSPTSV
+386 
-400 PLLLSASITDPTGSR
+400 
-415 SSPSSDHMGTSSK
+415 
-428 DTETPGSTGR
+428 
-438 TEPNPAFLL
+438 
-447 SRTSSHTE
+447 
-455 TSAERVRGTTFP
+455 
-467 LDHPSPSGEGTAKTV
+467 
-482 LIPSTSPDATDS
+482 
-494 PPITTASTLVSEVST
+494 
-509 GLATL
+509 
-514 GITQVPG
+514 
-521 VKTTSP
+521 
-527 STTSVSEVTSTHP
+527 
-540 SMTEQ
+540 
-545 HTREPLTAPVA
+545 
-556 PSVTSAP
+556 
-563 GRENNSATTSAP
+563 
-575 SPGFSSADGRGTSS
+575 
-589 IQVSK
+589 
-594 SHPGWELRTP
+594 
-604 HTTSERHSPSTT
+604 
-616 APESSDISRTLD
+616 
-628 SSTPGEASW
+628 
-637 TNAGTSEPSTE
+637 
-648 PQSTWGTETSSGEE
+648 
-662 TLTSETGHINTSSTS
+662 
-677 FTETAS
+677 FT
-683 PGETS
+683 
-688 SDTPT
+688 
-693 LEAATRQT
+693 
-701 TEEFVSPTEIS
+701 
-712 QTGDSDTRTSQDMTY
+712 
-727 PTTRDTT
+727 
-734 SSETITH
+734 
-741 LTPAISSAPVSMATA
+741 
-756 VITVAPGSSAPAG
+756 
-769 TTPTSSK
+769 
-776 ISSTIPE
+776 
-783 VLSTGNPGSGE
+783 
-794 PSSWGLTPSTSRH
+794 
-807 HFFSPETGPAGDIMK
+807 
-822 STSPPLLMSTSIPG
+822 
-836 GTASGL
+836 
-842 GTSSDLTFT
+842 
-851 SSVHTETSE
+851 
-860 TTAKTELNSASPLSS
+860 
-875 TLSNAETSTER
+875 
-886 VRGSVATT
+886 
-894 TMDLKEPGGT
+894 
-904 TQPMGSS
+904 
-911 TSLETISL
+911 

-932 SQGEHGGASRP
+932 SQGEHGGVARP

-1130 ILATLTSES
+1130 ILATLTSEN

-1158 VTFPSMASKMLAAI
+1158 VTFPSMGSKMLAAI

-1244 EHPLMWPSTAS
+1244 EYPLMWPSTAS

-1302 HDLVTVIRTSLIIP
+1302 HDLVTVVRTSLIIP

-1341 SVPFSTSVVE
+1341 SVPISTSVVE

-1404 TRDWVTRSSVS
+1404 THDWVTRSSVS

-1489 TTAAADPGHLSIPEG
+1489 TTAAADPGHLSMPEG

-1649 MRTTDDEHKSHSF
+1649 MRTTDDEHKSRSF

-1718 KETSSSTEKT
+1718 KETRSSTEKT

-1791 PSSPP
+1791 PSSPS

-1820 TSSTSIEISSTTEI
+1820 TSPTSIQISSTTEI
-1834 LSTSGVSTST
+1834 LFTSGVSTTT

-1876 PSDVTSPVVT
+1876 PSNVTSPVVT

-1914 SLSPELSETSAI
+1914 SLSPELRETSAI

-1933 EKITLL
+1933 EKIILL

-1945 MTTEL
+1945 TTTEL

-2039 TLMSRGPQ
+2039 TLMNRGPQ

-2109 TGLASVTSSTSIEIS
+2109 TGLASVTSSPSIEIS
-2124 STTETLSTSGI
+2124 STTETLSTSGV
-2135 STSTEMIQPSE
+2135 STTTEAIQPPKS
-2146 NTAET
+2146 TART

-2161 AHSSTPADSEPSD
+2161 AHSSTPADSEPSN
-2174 VTSQIVTPSSS
+2174 VTSQIITPSSS

-2212 PELRKTSTIQQ
+2212 PELRETSTIQQ

-2273 IITTL
+2273 IITSL

-2328 THSEMSTLMN
+2328 THSEMSTLMS

-2365 AITSPSPESPTL
+2365 AMTSPSPESPTL

-2400 GILGTGLAS
+2400 DILGTGLAS

-2612 AGTHPAVTQ
+2612 
-2621 SFTHSEMS
+2621 
-2629 TLMSRGP
+2629 
-2636 QDVSWT
+2636 
-2642 SPASVEET
+2642 
-2650 SSPSSPVTLSAMTSP
+2650 
-2665 SPESPTLPGRSP
+2665 
-2677 SSPPP
+2677 
-2682 VTSLFTH
+2682 
-2689 GLVKATDILGTGLA
+2689 
-2703 SVTSSTSIE
+2703 
-2712 ISSTTETLSTSGI
+2712 
-2725 STSTEMIQPSENT
+2725 
-2738 AETHGVNTS
+2738 
-2747 SGHEAHSSTPA
+2747 
-2758 DSEPS
+2758 
-2763 DVTSQIV
+2763 
-2770 TPSSSRENPVST
+2770 
-2782 PVPRSTETIMIETDS
+2782 
-2797 TSSLSPELRK
+2797 
-2807 TSTIQ
+2807 
-2812 QNSSTTEKIT
+2812 
-2822 LLSKVPTDI
+2822 
-2831 TTELSKTQPIS
+2831 
-2842 STSISSPGTIQST
+2842 
-2855 VSPDTP
+2855 
-2861 KGIITSL
+2861 
-2868 STSPMTTESAEMTIT
+2868 
-2883 SQTGLPEATSQG
+2883 
-2895 TLTLNTVTEASGP
+2895 P

-2969 RSPSSPSPVTS
+2969 RSPSSPPPVTS

-3016 TSGVSSST
+3016 TSGVSTST

-3067 ATSRETAVSTA
+3067 STSRETAVSTA
-3078 MPHSIETM
+3078 MPHSTETM

-3185 ATSQDTLTL
+3185 ATSQGTLTL

-3256 PPPLSSPTMETLST
+3256 SPPLSSPTMETLST

-3305 NFSESSRITYPAS
+3305 NFPESSRITYPAS

-3361 STLTNTPALALSTHS
+3361 STLTNTPALALSTHG

-3411 FYASPSVIGSAGV
+3411 FYASPSVIGSAGI

-3493 PKEDTRSTTANGL
+3493 PKEDTKSTTANGL
-3506 SSSAST
+3506 SSSVST

-3530 HWIPSSPATPS
+3530 HWITSSPATSS

-3626 GTTIHIPQASTSASL
+3626 GTTIHIPQASASASL

-3725 SIFSRGPETTPS
+3725 SIFSRGPKTTPS
-3737 LDPSSGAE
+3737 LVPSSGAE
-3745 MSTVVP
+3745 M
-3751 MTTSSIFSRG
+3751 
-3761 PETTPSLVTSS
+3761 
-3772 GAETST
+3772 ST

-3883 TATSLVPSSGAETST
+3883 TATSLVTSSGAETSTVVPMTTSSIFSRGPETATSLVPSSGAETST
-3898 VVPMTTSAAVPTLTV
+3898 VVPSTTSAAVPTLTV

-3974 LGMVTSLVASPGTE
+3974 LGMVTSLVISPGTE

-4041 GAKTSTTFPT
+4041 GAKNSTTFPT
-4051 MTGFPHEQK
+4051 TTGFPHEQK

-4082 SPDEQDTTASWLH
+4082 SPDEQDATASWLH

-4143 VTVTSLV
+4143 VMVTSLV

-4311 NTTFSVAT
+4311 NTTFSVAS

-4524 LSRTTPSVSHTETDT
+4524 LPRTTPSVSHTETDT

-4579 STTLPTLTAS
+4579 STTLPTLTSS

-4774 STTFRTVTDSTHKPE
+4774 STTFRTMTDSTHKPE

-4925 TDSTHKPETTASEV
+4925 TDFTHKPETTASEV

-4969 HEETSPSVPRTTSKV
+4969 HEETSPTVPRTTSKV

-5062 ILIASPGKPDTTV
+5062 ILIVSPGRPDTTV

-5120 TTVSPGVS
+5120 TTVSPS
-5128 GLVTS
+5128 
-5133 LVTNSMTQI
+5133 
-5142 STTSPP
+5142 
-5148 QTNSTL
+5148 
-5154 KPETTASGV
+5154 
-5163 TQTETS
+5163 
-5169 SAVPILIASPGRP
+5169 
-5182 DTTVSFVTHPE
+5182 
-5193 ETRLTVPKT
+5193 
-5202 TLSVSH
+5202 
-5208 SESNTTPS
+5208 
-5216 TNTSPEAETSSAVP
+5216 
-5230 TMAVSHGK
+5230 
-5238 PDTTV
+5238 
-5243 SLVIHHEETSPTVPR
+5243 
-5258 TTSKVSQSE
+5258 
-5267 SDTTTSTATSPGTET
+5267 
-5282 SSAVPATTVSPGV
+5282 V

-5349 PDTTVSRVTHPEET
+5349 PDTTVS
-5363 SPTVPRTTS
+5363 
-5372 KVSQSESDTTTST
+5372 
-5385 ATSPGTE
+5385 
-5392 TSSAVPATTVS
+5392 
-5403 PGVSGLVTS
+5403 
-5412 LVTNSV
+5412 
-5418 TQISTTSPPQ
+5418 
-5428 TNSTLKPETTASGVT
+5428 
-5443 QTETSSAV
+5443 
-5451 PILIASPGKPDTTVS
+5451 
-5466 LVTHPEETSSTV
+5466 LVTHPEETS
-5478 PRTTSKVSQSES
+5478 
-5490 DTTTS
+5490 
-5495 TATSPGTETSSAVP
+5495 
-5509 ATTVSP
+5509 
-5515 GVSGLVT
+5515 
-5522 SLVTNSMTQISTTSP
+5522 
-5537 PQTNSTLKPET
+5537 
-5548 TASGVTQT
+5548 
-5556 ETSSAVPILIAS
+5556 
-5568 PGRPDTTVSF
+5568 
-5578 VTHPEETRLTVPKTT
+5578 LTVPKTT

-5641 TSPTVPRTT
+5641 TSSTVPRTT
-5650 SKVSQSE
+5650 SKVSQSK

-5703 SPPQTNSTLKPETTA
+5703 FPTQTYSTLKPETTA

-5733 IASPGRPDTTVSRVT
+5733 IASLGRPDTTVSVVT

-5855 SRVTHP
+5855 SLVTHPEETSSTVPRTTSKVSQSESDTTTSTATSPGTETSSAVPATTVSPGVSGLVTSLVTNSVTQISTTSPPQTNSTLKPETTASGVTQTETSSAVPILIASPGRPDTTVSLVTHP

-6106 VTGDTVTLRPSET
+6106 VAGDTVTLRPSET

-6188 SGTTIAAAI
+6188 SGTTIAAAY

-6225 FKDTERDLQLLL
+6225 FKDTEKDLQLLL

-6245 IGSRYASCR
+6245 IGSRYAGCR

-6260 DKDETSTRMDA
+6260 DKDETGTRMDA

-6365 TVTNPFYT
+6365 TVTNLFYT

-6447 YRELSQLTHGV
+6447 YWELSQLTHGV

-6544 RILNRLLKPLFQNS
+6544 RILNRLLKPLFRNS

-6628 VNGYTQWTSAST
+6628 VNGYTQWTLAST

-6649 FPGTSMVPTHLPSST
+6649 FPGTSMVPTHFPSST

-6682 TFEEDLQRPG
+6682 TFEEDMQRPG

-6702 LKGLL
+6702 LQGLL
-6707 KHMFKNSSSLGSLYS
+6707 KHMFKNSSSLGSFYS

-6780 KDSLYV
+6780 RDSLYV

-6914 QDSLYVNGYSHW
+6914 QDSLYVNGYSHR

-6939 VSFTLNFTITNVH
+6939 VSFTLNFTITNMH

-6957 GRPSSLKF
+6957 GRPSSPKF

-7022 LNKEQLYWELSRETD
+7022 LNKQQLYWELSRETD
-7037 NITQLGSFS
+7037 SITQLGSFS

-7108 LLSPL
+7108 LVRCLLSRSPHRALPVDRHPHVTTNGSLLSLQLSPL

-7130 LRSVNNGAKTG
+7130 LRSVNHGAKTG

-7155 GLLAKQVFHEL
+7155 GLLAKKVFHEL

-7240 LPYSSDMSSGF
+7240 LPYSSDMSNGF

-7483 LNFIV
+7483 LNFTV

-7504 YQTNK
+7504 YQRNK

-7537 RSVSPSN
+7537 RSVPPSN

-7625 IMGLISFFLVRVHQ
+7625 IMGLISFFLVRAHQ

>member
-1 MGRKDPGRHRR
+1 MGRKDPARPGRHRR

-79 ENINLSGVSEV
+79 ENINLSGISEV

-210 EPSSELQSTSGTET
+210 EPSSELQSTWGTET

-361 GKPDSKEATSQ
+361 GKPDSKEGTSQ

-400 PLLLSASITDPTGSR
+400 PLLLSTSITDPTGSR

-467 LDHPSPSGEGTAKTV
+467 LDHPSPSGEGTARTV
-482 LIPSTSPDATDS
+482 LMPSTSPDATDS

-545 HTREPLTAPVA
+545 HTRETLTAPVA

-637 TNAGTSEPSTE
+637 TNSGTSEPSTE

-701 TEEFVSPTEIS
+701 TEEFMSPTEIS

-727 PTTRDTT
+727 PTTRDTA

-769 TTPTSSK
+769 TIPTSSK

-860 TTAKTELNSASPLSS
+860 TTAKTEPSSASPLSS

-919 RPNESVATITREP
+919 GPNESVATITREP
-932 SQGEHGGASRP
+932 SQGEHGGVARP

-955 VGMSTRSPEMA
+955 VG
-966 TALKIISSQEPSIS
+966 
-980 PETRY
+980 
-985 TLENSQKTSTAALPM
+985 
-1000 VSTVEPGT
+1000 
-1008 LQSMATGSGRI
+1008 
-1019 SLLHSPSGF
+1019 
-1028 MTAAKSPARGT
+1028 
-1039 TTEWVSGSPSED
+1039 
-1051 WTNTH
+1051 
-1056 LGTPEGTKKSPGTVS
+1056 
-1071 SIPLGSAPKVTT
+1071 
-1083 GTSPQSS
+1083 
-1090 PTQIPRTTGMR
+1090 
-1101 SEQTAGR
+1101 
-1108 DLTLGGSPGT
+1108 
-1118 TDMLPKTSIEPT
+1118 
-1130 ILATLTSES
+1130 
-1139 QAMTSLTNASE
+1139 
-1150 GKTTSSPS
+1150 
-1158 VTFPSMASKMLAAI
+1158 
-1172 TSVVTSDVASDLGQ
+1172 
-1186 LSQTSSPAAVST
+1186 
-1198 TDVTTA
+1198 
-1204 LTPSITTME
+1204 
-1213 TNSVLTTKPK
+1213 
-1223 PKESVGTMD
+1223 
-1232 STLATETSTSAL
+1232 
-1244 EHPLMWPSTAS
+1244 
-1255 PASTFGPWTIPNMT
+1255 
-1269 SSLEATSSPTA
+1269 
-1280 ISAMGKTSS
+1280 
-1289 LASSTESGSEATL
+1289 
-1302 HDLVTVIRTSLIIP
+1302 
-1316 SSYASA
+1316 
-1322 EKTEAST
+1322 
-1329 SVRTSSPLDETA
+1329 
-1341 SVPFSTSVVE
+1341 
-1351 RMSTSFADILS
+1351 
-1362 TSWTP
+1362 
-1367 SRRQMEAMHVSMAS
+1367 
-1381 MDHPDTKI
+1381 
-1389 SPKVLPST
+1389 
-1397 PLPDSLS
+1397 
-1404 TRDWVTRSSVS
+1404 
-1415 SAITTTSAH
+1415 
-1424 QGVTTPSKLPLE
+1424 
-1436 NMISTTTSQPE
+1436 
-1447 TSTGDITS
+1447 
-1455 RIILATIVS
+1455 
-1464 SPKVTLLRRPD
+1464 
-1475 LASKEAEKSSTQLS
+1475 
-1489 TTAAADPGHLSIPEG
+1489 
-1504 NNTFSPVPAT
+1504 
-1514 SVLTSDL
+1514 
-1521 GKTTEVLGTSLEP
+1521 
-1534 VTSTLESV
+1534 
-1542 NNISQEIQTSS
+1542 
-1553 EATSDTETTHSS
+1553 
-1565 RITAV
+1565 
-1570 TDTGITSSANTEP
+1570 
-1583 PKATSAVVIS
+1583 
-1593 STIRDTNVST
+1593 
-1603 STPDS
+1603 
-1608 SKTAQIETEPTSS
+1608 
-1621 LTAGLRDTS
+1621 
-1630 THQEESLSRDP
+1630 
-1641 SKNTAVTN
+1641 
-1649 MRTTDDEHKSHSF
+1649 
-1662 VSTDS
+1662 
-1667 EPSKTVLPMNTAITI
+1667 
-1682 GKTTVSIPM
+1682 
-1691 SSFSETPRIEAET
+1691 
-1704 SSSLMF
+1704 
-1710 EMRETSTS
+1710 
-1718 KETSSSTEKT
+1718 
-1728 TILPDMNTSSVTEV
+1728 
-1742 TKMEDSTGAEK
+1742 
-1753 MFWTS
+1753 
-1758 PASVEETSSPS
+1758 
-1769 SPVTLSAVTSPST
+1769 
-1782 ESPTLPGRS
+1782 
-1791 PSSPP
+1791 
-1796 PVTSRFTHGVVKTT
+1796 
-1810 DILGTGLGPG
+1810 
-1820 TSSTSIEISSTTEI
+1820 
-1834 LSTSGVSTST
+1834 
-1844 EAIQPSKNTAET
+1844 
-1856 HGVNT
+1856 
-1861 SSGHEAHSSTPADSQ
+1861 
-1876 PSDVTSPVVT
+1876 
-1886 LSTSRETTVS
+1886 
-1896 TSVTHST
+1896 
-1903 ETMMIETDSTS
+1903 
-1914 SLSPELSETSAI
+1914 
-1926 PQNSSTT
+1926 
-1933 EKITLL
+1933 
-1939 SKVPTD
+1939 
-1945 MTTEL
+1945 
-1950 SKTQPIS
+1950 
-1957 STSTSSP
+1957 
-1964 GPTQSSLSPDTPKG
+1964 
-1978 IITSLSTSPLTT
+1978 
-1990 ESAEMTITSQTGL
+1990 
-2003 PEATSQGTLT
+2003 
-2013 LNTVTKASGAGTHP
+2013 
-2027 AVTQSFTHSEMS
+2027 
-2039 TLMSRGPQ
+2039 
-2047 DVSWTSPAS
+2047 
-2056 VEETSSPSSPVTLSA
+2056 
-2071 MTSPSP
+2071 
-2077 ESPTLPGRSPSSPP
+2077 
-2091 PVTSLLT
+2091 
-2098 HGLVKTTDTLG
+2098 
-2109 TGLASVTSSTSIEIS
+2109 
-2124 STTETLSTSGI
+2124 
-2135 STSTEMIQPSE
+2135 
-2146 NTAET
+2146 
-2151 HGVNTSSGHE
+2151 
-2161 AHSSTPADSEPSD
+2161 
-2174 VTSQIVTPSSS
+2174 
-2185 RENPV
+2185 
-2190 STPVPRST
+2190 
-2198 ETTMIET
+2198 
-2205 DSTSSLS
+2205 
-2212 PELRKTSTIQQ
+2212 
-2223 NSSTTEKITLLSKVP
+2223 
-2238 TDMTTELSKTQPI
+2238 
-2251 SSTSI
+2251 
-2256 SSPGL
+2256 
-2261 TQSTV
+2261 
-2266 SPDTPKG
+2266 
-2273 IITTL
+2273 
-2278 STSPLTTESAEMTI
+2278 
-2292 TSQTGPSEATSQGT
+2292 
-2306 LTLNTVTE
+2306 
-2314 ASGPGTHPAVTQSF
+2314 
-2328 THSEMSTLMN
+2328 
-2338 RGPQDVSWTSPAS
+2338 
-2351 VEETSSPSSPVTLS
+2351 
-2365 AITSPSPESPTL
+2365 
-2377 PGRSPSSPSPVT
+2377 
-2389 SLFTHGLVKAT
+2389 
-2400 GILGTGLAS
+2400 
-2409 VTSSPSIEISSTTET
+2409 
-2424 LSTSGISTS
+2424 
-2433 TEMIQPSENT
+2433 
-2443 AETHGVNT
+2443 
-2451 SSGHEAHSSTPA
+2451 
-2463 DSEPSDVTSQ
+2463 
-2473 IVTPSSSRE
+2473 
-2482 NPVSTPVPR
+2482 
-2491 STETTMI
+2491 
-2498 ETDSTSSLSP
+2498 
-2508 ELRKTST
+2508 
-2515 IQQNSSTTE
+2515 
-2524 KITLLSKVPTDIT
+2524 
-2537 TELSKTQPISSTSI
+2537 
-2551 SSPGTIQSTVSP
+2551 
-2563 DTPKGIITSLST
+2563 
-2575 SPMTTESAE
+2575 
-2584 MTITSQTGLPEATS
+2584 
-2598 QGTLT
+2598 
-2603 LNTVTEASG
+2603 
-2612 AGTHPAVTQ
+2612 
-2621 SFTHSEMS
+2621 
-2629 TLMSRGP
+2629 
-2636 QDVSWT
+2636 
-2642 SPASVEET
+2642 
-2650 SSPSSPVTLSAMTSP
+2650 
-2665 SPESPTLPGRSP
+2665 
-2677 SSPPP
+2677 
-2682 VTSLFTH
+2682 
-2689 GLVKATDILGTGLA
+2689 
-2703 SVTSSTSIE
+2703 
-2712 ISSTTETLSTSGI
+2712 
-2725 STSTEMIQPSENT
+2725 
-2738 AETHGVNTS
+2738 
-2747 SGHEAHSSTPA
+2747 
-2758 DSEPS
+2758 
-2763 DVTSQIV
+2763 
-2770 TPSSSRENPVST
+2770 
-2782 PVPRSTETIMIETDS
+2782 
-2797 TSSLSPELRK
+2797 
-2807 TSTIQ
+2807 
-2812 QNSSTTEKIT
+2812 
-2822 LLSKVPTDI
+2822 
-2831 TTELSKTQPIS
+2831 
-2842 STSISSPGTIQST
+2842 
-2855 VSPDTP
+2855 
-2861 KGIITSL
+2861 
-2868 STSPMTTESAEMTIT
+2868 
-2883 SQTGLPEATSQG
+2883 
-2895 TLTLNTVTEASGP
+2895 
-2908 GTHPAVTQSFTHS
+2908 
-2921 EMSTLM
+2921 
-2927 SRGPQDVSWTSPASV
+2927 
-2942 EETSSPS
+2942 
-2949 SPVTLSAIT
+2949 
-2958 SPSPES
+2958 
-2964 PTLPG
+2964 
-2969 RSPSSPSPVTS
+2969 
-2980 LLTHGLVKTTDTL
+2980 
-2993 GTGLRPVTSSP
+2993 
-3004 SINISSTIEILS
+3004 
-3016 TSGVSSST
+3016 
-3024 EVIQPSKSTA
+3024 
-3034 RTHGV
+3034 
-3039 NTSSGP
+3039 
-3045 EVHSSTPADSEP
+3045 
-3057 SDVTSPFISL
+3057 
-3067 ATSRETAVSTA
+3067 
-3078 MPHSIETM
+3078 
-3086 TIETDSTSSL
+3086 
-3096 SPELRETSTIQQN
+3096 
-3109 SSTTEEITLLSKVPT
+3109 
-3124 DTTTEL
+3124 
-3130 SKTQPISSSSTFIPG
+3130 
-3145 PTQSTVSPDTP
+3145 
-3156 EGIIT
+3156 
-3161 NLSTSPMTTE
+3161 
-3171 SAEMTITSQRGLPE
+3171 
-3185 ATSQDTLTL
+3185 
-3194 DTSTSSP
+3194 
-3201 SSSVH
+3201 
-3206 SSAMMS
+3206 
-3212 PSPQFS
+3212 
-3218 IVPGKSPSSPTPATS
+3218 
-3233 LLTSGLMNTT
+3233 
-3243 EKLDAIFKPVTTS
+3243 
-3256 PPPLSSPTMETLST
+3256 
-3270 SEFSTDTVKILPSM
+3270 
-3284 HTTMTTEGSSSSG
+3284 
-3297 HELSSSGS
+3297 
-3305 NFSESSRITYPAS
+3305 
-3318 SRDGITLSTLKP
+3318 
-3330 SSFETTTF
+3330 
-3338 ETKKLSHL
+3338 
-3346 TPGLKETSMTLRFGS
+3346 
-3361 STLTNTPALALSTHS
+3361 
-3376 LKSPKM
+3376 
-3382 DVTSSVT
+3382 
-3389 SSAPVQ
+3389 
-3395 SLSTQ
+3395 
-3400 DTDVP
+3400 
-3405 VKTVTR
+3405 
-3411 FYASPSVIGSAGV
+3411 
-3424 TLPESSL
+3424 
-3431 SMPVSAST
+3431 
-3439 HHLHTDMVSSA
+3439 
-3450 ETILA
+3450 
-3455 NTLTSPASEAMASF
+3455 
-3469 ATSGVPGAISATSS
+3469 
-3483 DGPFS
+3483 
-3488 RTESD
+3488 
-3493 PKEDTRSTTANGL
+3493 
-3506 SSSAST
+3506 
-3512 PFPSSTLHTTD
+3512 
-3523 PSMSSLS
+3523 
-3530 HWIPSSPATPS
+3530 
-3541 TVDTN
+3541 
-3546 LDTESRRTSE
+3546 
-3556 SPLVMTST
+3556 
-3564 LQTWTQPYRTSLPPT
+3564 
-3579 MDTRMTGNVGLG
+3579 
-3591 TVTSSF
+3591 
-3597 QVIPHSTQSTSTDDI
+3597 TDDI

-3647 GTERTETTATALK
+3647 ETERTETTATALK

-3681 TSDKKASTSTIGTII
+3681 TSDKKASTSTVGTII

-3705 ASLTTRPGDETS
+3705 ASLTTRSGDETS
-3717 TTVPMTTP
+3717 TAVPMTTP
-3725 SIFSRGPETTPS
+3725 SIFSRGPETTPSLDPSSGAEMSTVVPMTTSSIFSRGPETTPS

-3787 FSRGPETATSL
+3787 FSRGPETTPSL

-3823 TATSLV
+3823 TTPSLV

-3847 FSRGPETATSLV
+3847 FSRGPETTPSLVPSSGAETSTVVPMTTSSIFSRGPETTPSLVPSSGAETSTVVPMTTSSIFSRGPETTPSLV

-3988 TSSADQTLA
+3988 TSSTDQILA

-4082 SPDEQDTTASWLH
+4082 SPDKHDTTASWLH

-4143 VTVTSLV
+4143 VMVTSLV

-4399 SLVTHLEETSRSIP
+4399 SLVTHLEETSKSIP

-4524 LSRTTPSVSHTETDT
+4524 LPRTTPSVSHTETDT

-4550 SSSPVPATT
+4550 SSSAVPATT

-4569 SLVTSSRKEI
+4569 SLVTSSREEI
-4579 STTLPTLTAS
+4579 STTLPTLIAS

-4627 ATSSETKTSMVIPA
+4627 ATSSETKTSIVIPA

-4774 STTFRTVTDSTHKPE
+4774 STTFRTMTDSTHKPE

-4925 TDSTHKPETTASEV
+4925 TDFTHKPETTASEV

-4969 HEETSPSVPRTTSKV
+4969 HEETSPTVPRTTSKV

-5062 ILIASPGKPDTTV
+5062 ILIASPGRPDTTV

-5085 STVPRTTSKVSQS
+5085 
-5098 ESDTTTSTAT
+5098 
-5108 SPGTETSSAVPA
+5108 
-5120 TTVSPGVS
+5120 
-5128 GLVTS
+5128 
-5133 LVTNSMTQI
+5133 
-5142 STTSPP
+5142 
-5148 QTNSTL
+5148 
-5154 KPETTASGV
+5154 
-5163 TQTETS
+5163 
-5169 SAVPILIASPGRP
+5169 
-5182 DTTVSFVTHPE
+5182 
-5193 ETRLTVPKT
+5193 LTVPKT

-5243 SLVIHHEETSPTVPR
+5243 SLVIHHEETSSTVPRTTSKVSQSKSDTTTSTATSPGTETSSAVPATTVSPGVSGLVTSLVTNSVTQISTTFPTQTYSTLKPETTASGVTQTETSSAVPILIASVGRPDTTVSLVTHPEETSSTVPR

-5349 PDTTVSRVTHPEET
+5349 PDTTVS
-5363 SPTVPRTTS
+5363 
-5372 KVSQSESDTTTST
+5372 
-5385 ATSPGTE
+5385 
-5392 TSSAVPATTVS
+5392 
-5403 PGVSGLVTS
+5403 
-5412 LVTNSV
+5412 
-5418 TQISTTSPPQ
+5418 
-5428 TNSTLKPETTASGVT
+5428 
-5443 QTETSSAV
+5443 
-5451 PILIASPGKPDTTVS
+5451 
-5466 LVTHPEETSSTV
+5466 LVTHPEETSS
-5478 PRTTSKVSQSES
+5478 
-5490 DTTTS
+5490 
-5495 TATSPGTETSSAVP
+5495 
-5509 ATTVSP
+5509 
-5515 GVSGLVT
+5515 
-5522 SLVTNSMTQISTTSP
+5522 
-5537 PQTNSTLKPET
+5537 
-5548 TASGVTQT
+5548 
-5556 ETSSAVPILIAS
+5556 
-5568 PGRPDTTVSF
+5568 
-5578 VTHPEETRLTVPKTT
+5578 
-5593 LSVSHSESNTT
+5593 
-5604 PSTNTSPEAETS
+5604 
-5616 SAVPTMAVSHGKPD
+5616 
-5630 TTVSLVIHHEE
+5630 
-5641 TSPTVPRTT
+5641 TVPRTT

-5733 IASPGRPDTTVSRVT
+5733 IASPGRPDTTVS
-5748 HPEETSPTVPRT
+5748 
-5760 TSKVS
+5760 
-5765 QSESDTT
+5765 
-5772 TSTATSPGT
+5772 
-5781 ETSSAVP
+5781 
-5788 ATTVSPG
+5788 
-5795 VSGLV
+5795 L
-5800 TSLVTNSVTQIST
+5800 
-5813 TSPPQT
+5813 
-5819 NSTLKPETTASG
+5819 
-5831 VTQTETS
+5831 
-5838 SAVPI
+5838 
-5843 LIASPGRPDTTV
+5843 
-5855 SRVTHP
+5855 VTHP

-6106 VTGDTVTLRPSET
+6106 VAGDTVTLRPSET

-6188 SGTTIAAAI
+6188 SGTTIAAAY

-6225 FKDTERDLQLLL
+6225 FKDTEKDLQLLL

-6245 IGSRYASCR
+6245 IGSRYAGCR

-6260 DKDETSTRMDA
+6260 DKDETGTRMDA

-6365 TVTNPFYT
+6365 TVTNLFYT

-6447 YRELSQLTHGV
+6447 YWELSQLTHGV

-6477 RQYWMPTTSTPVT
+6477 HQYWMPTTSTPVT

-6544 RILNRLLKPLFQNS
+6544 RILNRLLKPLFRNS

-6649 FPGTSMVPTHLPSST
+6649 FPGTSMVPTHFPSST
-6664 AGVPLLMPFTLNF
+6664 AEVPLLMPFTLNF

-6682 TFEEDLQRPG
+6682 TFAKDMQRPG
-6692 SWKFNATKLI
+6692 SWKFNATELI
-6702 LKGLL
+6702 LQGLL

-6739 VDAICM
+6739 VDTICM

-6780 KDSLYV
+6780 RDSLYV

-6806 PFTLNFTINNLLY
+6806 PFTLNFTINNLRY

-6914 QDSLYVNGYSHW
+6914 QDSLYVNGYSHR

-6939 VSFTLNFTITNVH
+6939 VSFTLNFTITNMH

-6957 GRPSSLKF
+6957 GRPSSPKF

-7022 LNKEQLYWELSRETD
+7022 LNKQQLYWELSRETD
-7037 NITQLGSFS
+7037 SITQLGSFS
-7046 LDRNSLYV
+7046 LDRNGLYV

-7130 LRSVNNGAKTG
+7130 LRSVNHGAKTG

-7155 GLLAKQVFHEL
+7155 GLLAKKVFHEL

-7240 LPYSSDMSSGF
+7240 LPYSSDMSNGF

-7363 INWNLSNQDPTSSEY
+7363 INWNLSNQDPTSSEN

-7483 LNFIV
+7483 LNFTV

-7504 YQTNK
+7504 YQRNK

-7537 RSVSPSN
+7537 RSVPPSN

-7639 RKKEADYEV
+7639 RKKQADYEV

>member
-1 MGRKDPGRHRR
+1 MGRKDPARPGRHRR

-79 ENINLSGVSEV
+79 ENINLSGISEV

-210 EPSSELQSTSGTET
+210 EPSSELQSTWGTET

-361 GKPDSKEATSQ
+361 GKPDSKEGTSQ

-400 PLLLSASITDPTGSR
+400 PLLLSTSITDPTGSR

-428 DTETPGSTGR
+428 DTETPGSTER

-467 LDHPSPSGEGTAKTV
+467 LDHPSPSGEGTARTV
-482 LIPSTSPDATDS
+482 LMPSTSPDATDS

-545 HTREPLTAPVA
+545 HTRETLTAPVA

-628 SSTPGEASW
+628 SSTPGEASR
-637 TNAGTSEPSTE
+637 TNSGTSEPSTE

-701 TEEFVSPTEIS
+701 TEEFMSPTEIS

-727 PTTRDTT
+727 PTTRDTA
-734 SSETITH
+734 SSETIIH

-776 ISSTIPE
+776 ISSRIPE

-860 TTAKTELNSASPLSS
+860 TTAKTEPSSASPLSS
-875 TLSNAETSTER
+875 TLSNAETSIER

-911 TSLETISL
+911 TSLETMSL
-919 RPNESVATITREP
+919 GPNESVATITREP

-955 VGMSTRSPEMA
+955 VG
-966 TALKIISSQEPSIS
+966 
-980 PETRY
+980 
-985 TLENSQKTSTAALPM
+985 
-1000 VSTVEPGT
+1000 
-1008 LQSMATGSGRI
+1008 
-1019 SLLHSPSGF
+1019 
-1028 MTAAKSPARGT
+1028 
-1039 TTEWVSGSPSED
+1039 
-1051 WTNTH
+1051 
-1056 LGTPEGTKKSPGTVS
+1056 
-1071 SIPLGSAPKVTT
+1071 
-1083 GTSPQSS
+1083 
-1090 PTQIPRTTGMR
+1090 
-1101 SEQTAGR
+1101 
-1108 DLTLGGSPGT
+1108 
-1118 TDMLPKTSIEPT
+1118 
-1130 ILATLTSES
+1130 
-1139 QAMTSLTNASE
+1139 
-1150 GKTTSSPS
+1150 
-1158 VTFPSMASKMLAAI
+1158 
-1172 TSVVTSDVASDLGQ
+1172 
-1186 LSQTSSPAAVST
+1186 
-1198 TDVTTA
+1198 
-1204 LTPSITTME
+1204 
-1213 TNSVLTTKPK
+1213 
-1223 PKESVGTMD
+1223 
-1232 STLATETSTSAL
+1232 
-1244 EHPLMWPSTAS
+1244 
-1255 PASTFGPWTIPNMT
+1255 
-1269 SSLEATSSPTA
+1269 
-1280 ISAMGKTSS
+1280 
-1289 LASSTESGSEATL
+1289 
-1302 HDLVTVIRTSLIIP
+1302 
-1316 SSYASA
+1316 
-1322 EKTEAST
+1322 
-1329 SVRTSSPLDETA
+1329 
-1341 SVPFSTSVVE
+1341 
-1351 RMSTSFADILS
+1351 
-1362 TSWTP
+1362 
-1367 SRRQMEAMHVSMAS
+1367 
-1381 MDHPDTKI
+1381 
-1389 SPKVLPST
+1389 
-1397 PLPDSLS
+1397 
-1404 TRDWVTRSSVS
+1404 
-1415 SAITTTSAH
+1415 
-1424 QGVTTPSKLPLE
+1424 
-1436 NMISTTTSQPE
+1436 
-1447 TSTGDITS
+1447 
-1455 RIILATIVS
+1455 
-1464 SPKVTLLRRPD
+1464 
-1475 LASKEAEKSSTQLS
+1475 
-1489 TTAAADPGHLSIPEG
+1489 
-1504 NNTFSPVPAT
+1504 
-1514 SVLTSDL
+1514 
-1521 GKTTEVLGTSLEP
+1521 
-1534 VTSTLESV
+1534 
-1542 NNISQEIQTSS
+1542 
-1553 EATSDTETTHSS
+1553 
-1565 RITAV
+1565 
-1570 TDTGITSSANTEP
+1570 
-1583 PKATSAVVIS
+1583 
-1593 STIRDTNVST
+1593 
-1603 STPDS
+1603 
-1608 SKTAQIETEPTSS
+1608 
-1621 LTAGLRDTS
+1621 
-1630 THQEESLSRDP
+1630 
-1641 SKNTAVTN
+1641 
-1649 MRTTDDEHKSHSF
+1649 
-1662 VSTDS
+1662 
-1667 EPSKTVLPMNTAITI
+1667 
-1682 GKTTVSIPM
+1682 
-1691 SSFSETPRIEAET
+1691 
-1704 SSSLMF
+1704 
-1710 EMRETSTS
+1710 
-1718 KETSSSTEKT
+1718 
-1728 TILPDMNTSSVTEV
+1728 
-1742 TKMEDSTGAEK
+1742 
-1753 MFWTS
+1753 
-1758 PASVEETSSPS
+1758 
-1769 SPVTLSAVTSPST
+1769 
-1782 ESPTLPGRS
+1782 
-1791 PSSPP
+1791 
-1796 PVTSRFTHGVVKTT
+1796 
-1810 DILGTGLGPG
+1810 
-1820 TSSTSIEISSTTEI
+1820 
-1834 LSTSGVSTST
+1834 
-1844 EAIQPSKNTAET
+1844 
-1856 HGVNT
+1856 
-1861 SSGHEAHSSTPADSQ
+1861 
-1876 PSDVTSPVVT
+1876 
-1886 LSTSRETTVS
+1886 
-1896 TSVTHST
+1896 
-1903 ETMMIETDSTS
+1903 
-1914 SLSPELSETSAI
+1914 
-1926 PQNSSTT
+1926 
-1933 EKITLL
+1933 
-1939 SKVPTD
+1939 
-1945 MTTEL
+1945 
-1950 SKTQPIS
+1950 
-1957 STSTSSP
+1957 
-1964 GPTQSSLSPDTPKG
+1964 
-1978 IITSLSTSPLTT
+1978 
-1990 ESAEMTITSQTGL
+1990 
-2003 PEATSQGTLT
+2003 
-2013 LNTVTKASGAGTHP
+2013 
-2027 AVTQSFTHSEMS
+2027 
-2039 TLMSRGPQ
+2039 
-2047 DVSWTSPAS
+2047 
-2056 VEETSSPSSPVTLSA
+2056 
-2071 MTSPSP
+2071 
-2077 ESPTLPGRSPSSPP
+2077 
-2091 PVTSLLT
+2091 
-2098 HGLVKTTDTLG
+2098 
-2109 TGLASVTSSTSIEIS
+2109 
-2124 STTETLSTSGI
+2124 
-2135 STSTEMIQPSE
+2135 
-2146 NTAET
+2146 
-2151 HGVNTSSGHE
+2151 
-2161 AHSSTPADSEPSD
+2161 
-2174 VTSQIVTPSSS
+2174 
-2185 RENPV
+2185 
-2190 STPVPRST
+2190 
-2198 ETTMIET
+2198 
-2205 DSTSSLS
+2205 
-2212 PELRKTSTIQQ
+2212 
-2223 NSSTTEKITLLSKVP
+2223 
-2238 TDMTTELSKTQPI
+2238 
-2251 SSTSI
+2251 
-2256 SSPGL
+2256 
-2261 TQSTV
+2261 
-2266 SPDTPKG
+2266 
-2273 IITTL
+2273 
-2278 STSPLTTESAEMTI
+2278 
-2292 TSQTGPSEATSQGT
+2292 
-2306 LTLNTVTE
+2306 
-2314 ASGPGTHPAVTQSF
+2314 
-2328 THSEMSTLMN
+2328 
-2338 RGPQDVSWTSPAS
+2338 
-2351 VEETSSPSSPVTLS
+2351 
-2365 AITSPSPESPTL
+2365 
-2377 PGRSPSSPSPVT
+2377 
-2389 SLFTHGLVKAT
+2389 
-2400 GILGTGLAS
+2400 
-2409 VTSSPSIEISSTTET
+2409 
-2424 LSTSGISTS
+2424 
-2433 TEMIQPSENT
+2433 
-2443 AETHGVNT
+2443 
-2451 SSGHEAHSSTPA
+2451 
-2463 DSEPSDVTSQ
+2463 
-2473 IVTPSSSRE
+2473 
-2482 NPVSTPVPR
+2482 
-2491 STETTMI
+2491 
-2498 ETDSTSSLSP
+2498 
-2508 ELRKTST
+2508 
-2515 IQQNSSTTE
+2515 
-2524 KITLLSKVPTDIT
+2524 
-2537 TELSKTQPISSTSI
+2537 
-2551 SSPGTIQSTVSP
+2551 
-2563 DTPKGIITSLST
+2563 
-2575 SPMTTESAE
+2575 
-2584 MTITSQTGLPEATS
+2584 
-2598 QGTLT
+2598 
-2603 LNTVTEASG
+2603 
-2612 AGTHPAVTQ
+2612 
-2621 SFTHSEMS
+2621 
-2629 TLMSRGP
+2629 
-2636 QDVSWT
+2636 
-2642 SPASVEET
+2642 
-2650 SSPSSPVTLSAMTSP
+2650 
-2665 SPESPTLPGRSP
+2665 
-2677 SSPPP
+2677 
-2682 VTSLFTH
+2682 
-2689 GLVKATDILGTGLA
+2689 
-2703 SVTSSTSIE
+2703 
-2712 ISSTTETLSTSGI
+2712 
-2725 STSTEMIQPSENT
+2725 
-2738 AETHGVNTS
+2738 
-2747 SGHEAHSSTPA
+2747 
-2758 DSEPS
+2758 
-2763 DVTSQIV
+2763 
-2770 TPSSSRENPVST
+2770 
-2782 PVPRSTETIMIETDS
+2782 
-2797 TSSLSPELRK
+2797 
-2807 TSTIQ
+2807 
-2812 QNSSTTEKIT
+2812 
-2822 LLSKVPTDI
+2822 
-2831 TTELSKTQPIS
+2831 
-2842 STSISSPGTIQST
+2842 
-2855 VSPDTP
+2855 
-2861 KGIITSL
+2861 
-2868 STSPMTTESAEMTIT
+2868 
-2883 SQTGLPEATSQG
+2883 
-2895 TLTLNTVTEASGP
+2895 
-2908 GTHPAVTQSFTHS
+2908 
-2921 EMSTLM
+2921 
-2927 SRGPQDVSWTSPASV
+2927 
-2942 EETSSPS
+2942 
-2949 SPVTLSAIT
+2949 
-2958 SPSPES
+2958 
-2964 PTLPG
+2964 
-2969 RSPSSPSPVTS
+2969 
-2980 LLTHGLVKTTDTL
+2980 
-2993 GTGLRPVTSSP
+2993 
-3004 SINISSTIEILS
+3004 
-3016 TSGVSSST
+3016 
-3024 EVIQPSKSTA
+3024 
-3034 RTHGV
+3034 
-3039 NTSSGP
+3039 
-3045 EVHSSTPADSEP
+3045 
-3057 SDVTSPFISL
+3057 
-3067 ATSRETAVSTA
+3067 
-3078 MPHSIETM
+3078 
-3086 TIETDSTSSL
+3086 
-3096 SPELRETSTIQQN
+3096 
-3109 SSTTEEITLLSKVPT
+3109 
-3124 DTTTEL
+3124 
-3130 SKTQPISSSSTFIPG
+3130 
-3145 PTQSTVSPDTP
+3145 
-3156 EGIIT
+3156 
-3161 NLSTSPMTTE
+3161 
-3171 SAEMTITSQRGLPE
+3171 
-3185 ATSQDTLTL
+3185 
-3194 DTSTSSP
+3194 
-3201 SSSVH
+3201 
-3206 SSAMMS
+3206 
-3212 PSPQFS
+3212 
-3218 IVPGKSPSSPTPATS
+3218 
-3233 LLTSGLMNTT
+3233 
-3243 EKLDAIFKPVTTS
+3243 
-3256 PPPLSSPTMETLST
+3256 
-3270 SEFSTDTVKILPSM
+3270 
-3284 HTTMTTEGSSSSG
+3284 
-3297 HELSSSGS
+3297 
-3305 NFSESSRITYPAS
+3305 
-3318 SRDGITLSTLKP
+3318 
-3330 SSFETTTF
+3330 
-3338 ETKKLSHL
+3338 
-3346 TPGLKETSMTLRFGS
+3346 
-3361 STLTNTPALALSTHS
+3361 
-3376 LKSPKM
+3376 
-3382 DVTSSVT
+3382 
-3389 SSAPVQ
+3389 
-3395 SLSTQ
+3395 
-3400 DTDVP
+3400 
-3405 VKTVTR
+3405 
-3411 FYASPSVIGSAGV
+3411 
-3424 TLPESSL
+3424 
-3431 SMPVSAST
+3431 
-3439 HHLHTDMVSSA
+3439 
-3450 ETILA
+3450 
-3455 NTLTSPASEAMASF
+3455 
-3469 ATSGVPGAISATSS
+3469 
-3483 DGPFS
+3483 
-3488 RTESD
+3488 
-3493 PKEDTRSTTANGL
+3493 
-3506 SSSAST
+3506 
-3512 PFPSSTLHTTD
+3512 
-3523 PSMSSLS
+3523 
-3530 HWIPSSPATPS
+3530 
-3541 TVDTN
+3541 
-3546 LDTESRRTSE
+3546 
-3556 SPLVMTST
+3556 
-3564 LQTWTQPYRTSLPPT
+3564 
-3579 MDTRMTGNVGLG
+3579 
-3591 TVTSSF
+3591 
-3597 QVIPHSTQSTSTDDI
+3597 TDDI
-3612 VKHITKIPNKAAHG
+3612 VKHFTKIPNKAAHG

-3725 SIFSRGPETTPS
+3725 SIFSRGPKTTPS
-3737 LDPSSGAE
+3737 LVPSSGAE
-3745 MSTVVP
+3745 MSTVFP

-3859 PSSGAET
+3859 TSSGAET

-3898 VVPMTTSAAVPTLTV
+3898 VVPSTTSAAVPTLTV

-3974 LGMVTSLVASPGTE
+3974 LGMVTSLVISPGTE

-4041 GAKTSTTFPT
+4041 GAKNSTTFPT
-4051 MTGFPHEQK
+4051 TTGFPHEQK

-4082 SPDEQDTTASWLH
+4082 SPDEQDATASWLH

-4143 VTVTSLV
+4143 VMVTSLV

-4311 NTTFSVAT
+4311 NTTFSVAS

-4524 LSRTTPSVSHTETDT
+4524 LPRTTPSVSHTETDT

-4579 STTLPTLTAS
+4579 STTLPTLTSS

-4774 STTFRTVTDSTHKPE
+4774 STTFRTMTDSTHKPE

-4925 TDSTHKPETTASEV
+4925 TDFTHKPETTASEV

-4969 HEETSPSVPRTTSKV
+4969 HEETSPTVPRTTSKV

-5062 ILIASPGKPDTTV
+5062 ILIVSPGKPDTTV

-5182 DTTVSFVTHPE
+5182 DTTVSLVTHPE
-5193 ETRLTVPKT
+5193 ETSLTVPKT

-5243 SLVIHHEETSPTVPR
+5243 SLVIHHEETSSTVPRTTSKVSQSKSDTTTSTATSPGTETSSAVPATTVSPGVSGLVTSLVTNSVTQISTTFPTQTYSTLKPETTASGVTQTETSSAVPILIASLGRPDTTVSLVTHPEETSSTVPR

-5349 PDTTVSRVTHPEET
+5349 PDTTVS
-5363 SPTVPRTTS
+5363 
-5372 KVSQSESDTTTST
+5372 
-5385 ATSPGTE
+5385 
-5392 TSSAVPATTVS
+5392 
-5403 PGVSGLVTS
+5403 
-5412 LVTNSV
+5412 
-5418 TQISTTSPPQ
+5418 
-5428 TNSTLKPETTASGVT
+5428 
-5443 QTETSSAV
+5443 
-5451 PILIASPGKPDTTVS
+5451 
-5466 LVTHPEETSSTV
+5466 LVTHPEETSS
-5478 PRTTSKVSQSES
+5478 
-5490 DTTTS
+5490 
-5495 TATSPGTETSSAVP
+5495 
-5509 ATTVSP
+5509 
-5515 GVSGLVT
+5515 
-5522 SLVTNSMTQISTTSP
+5522 
-5537 PQTNSTLKPET
+5537 
-5548 TASGVTQT
+5548 
-5556 ETSSAVPILIAS
+5556 
-5568 PGRPDTTVSF
+5568 
-5578 VTHPEETRLTVPKTT
+5578 
-5593 LSVSHSESNTT
+5593 
-5604 PSTNTSPEAETS
+5604 
-5616 SAVPTMAVSHGKPD
+5616 
-5630 TTVSLVIHHEE
+5630 
-5641 TSPTVPRTT
+5641 TVPRTT

-5733 IASPGRPDTTVSRVT
+5733 IASPGRPDTTVS
-5748 HPEETSPTVPRT
+5748 
-5760 TSKVS
+5760 
-5765 QSESDTT
+5765 
-5772 TSTATSPGT
+5772 
-5781 ETSSAVP
+5781 
-5788 ATTVSPG
+5788 
-5795 VSGLV
+5795 L
-5800 TSLVTNSVTQIST
+5800 
-5813 TSPPQT
+5813 
-5819 NSTLKPETTASG
+5819 
-5831 VTQTETS
+5831 
-5838 SAVPI
+5838 
-5843 LIASPGRPDTTV
+5843 
-5855 SRVTHP
+5855 VTHP

-6106 VTGDTVTLRPSET
+6106 VAGDTVTLRPSET

-6188 SGTTIAAAI
+6188 SGTTIAAAY

-6225 FKDTERDLQLLL
+6225 FKDTEKDLQLLL

-6245 IGSRYASCR
+6245 IGSRYAGCR

-6260 DKDETSTRMDA
+6260 DKDETGTRMDA

-6365 TVTNPFYT
+6365 TVTNLFYT

-6414 LLRTEKDGAA
+6414 LLRTEKDGTA

-6447 YRELSQLTHGV
+6447 YWELSQLTHGV

-6477 RQYWMPTTSTPVT
+6477 HQYWMPTTSTPVT

-6628 VNGYTQWTSAST
+6628 VNGYTQWTLAST

-6649 FPGTSMVPTHLPSST
+6649 FPGTSMVPTHFPSST

-6682 TFEEDLQRPG
+6682 TFEEDMQRPG

-6702 LKGLL
+6702 LQGLL
-6707 KHMFKNSSSLGSLYS
+6707 KHMFKNSSSLGSFYS

-6780 KDSLYV
+6780 RDSLYV

-6914 QDSLYVNGYSHW
+6914 QDSLYVNGYSHR

-6939 VSFTLNFTITNVH
+6939 VSFTLNFTITNMH

-6957 GRPSSLKF
+6957 GRPSSPKF

-7022 LNKEQLYWELSRETD
+7022 LNKQQLYWELSRETD
-7037 NITQLGSFS
+7037 SITQLGSFS

-7108 LLSPL
+7108 LVRCLLSRSPHRALPVDRHPHVTTNGSLLSLQLSPL

-7130 LRSVNNGAKTG
+7130 LRSVNHGAKTG

-7155 GLLAKQVFHEL
+7155 GLLAKKVFHEL

-7240 LPYSSDMSSGF
+7240 LPYSSDMSNGF

-7483 LNFIV
+7483 LNFTV

-7504 YQTNK
+7504 YQRNK

-7537 RSVSPSN
+7537 RSVPPSN

-7639 RKKEADYEV
+7639 RKKQADYEV